1 MTARDF
7 LGNERIAELESK
19 GYSPEYIKALAK
31 EQYEAKKKELA
42 DSGIREDIA
51 KMAIAQRLDADN
63 TKKLNDEA
71 TASASDRFLRN
82 VFDTS
87 GAEKAVD
94 EADQRWRELNPDK
107 IDIASRA
114 GRLINR
120 INPLTLGPKI
130 TDKAADIKQNGLTA
144 DSLDKDFALFAGVGK
159 FPNQFGRFVNTAG
172 EWVSDKVGADGAKQF
187 FGENRKFFDD
197 NVKELDKIIAENN
210 KEWGEVGGAIDPFL
224 AAPAGI
230 FTKGAKL
237 ANIAK
242 SAGTGFAL
250 GVGMNEVRNA
260 GDDRPLEQHVK
271 DDLLGGVIMGGAN
284 ALFSALSR
292 GKVNNISNLAEDL
305 RSTSKVA
312 DGAEGAARAADDAA
326 ALDDALDGLGGAQ
339 KEGAGS
345 ASQGAKASDAAG
357 GDQSAARAADD
368 AASAPQGAQ
377 EIKAA
382 DGAQEIKS
390 SASSTAQ
397 GAQNIGA
404 ASKAQSNFEPR
415 EQVRQ
420 YLKTQNVA
428 DDAADKILSEL
439 DRGASRSAHLSED
452 AFKKADELYERANRL
467 EWAREYERQVAARAE
482 ELAQMRADGI
492 ERFAAMQREAERIAK
507 ENPTLSARAQRELL
521 NSRIKP
527 TEAELRYTRAY
538 NDGMDVDPMYAG
550 QNFVWRVENDIKAH
564 PYTTEQYGARLASKG
579 FAPDVQAAA
588 MQAYDDGNIKFLKD
602 YIDAKVAKAEY
613 DDIVNNKMNDWIIQ
627 NGKIRRVQNG
637 KADASGA
644 AERGVHTNG
653 AGAGRKDERVSKGVS
668 DLGDTSGRAAGGSGG
683 DTQVS
688 SQRGSAAILGG
699 EDAKNAAGDE
709 LVGRYGSASGD
720 SAADAAASKQRVV
733 SAQDAAGQ
741 GGAALKSETHSG
753 DLAAKE
759 GAGSA
764 PQGAKLGEDM
774 KKGFVNVNLT
784 SHLAGG
790 LSGGMLNATDEE
802 GKFSPERFAVG
813 FIGGLGGV
821 AVIRKGF
828 RASMKAYA
836 AKQAKTYPAMAADR
850 PDLFAQALSDEIKS
864 HAKTTLFNAAEF
876 AKTKVANKTGLDFE
890 PQIFAGEKAYA
901 ELKYAPV
908 KADKLDKAQAMA
920 KEGKNELEIWRDTGW
935 FRDKDGAWKFEIGD
949 GDAKL
954 NPKFQSGGK
963 LGDLLKHDEL
973 FKAYPELKD
982 VKVVKMQSDAPSG
995 AMLAKD
1001 AGQKEKRGIYNVTY
1015 NDKAATLIK
1024 QDLDS
1029 VEDALRYAR
1038 GNKSEGAKHIAKHI
1052 KIKHLSDESGEGY
1065 VSKSELLDLGENIR
1079 KYLAKYKEPFIDEK
1093 GGHIYEWVD
1102 DRGVKFRAV
1111 IGKAK
1116 REQDVPAITSTLK
1129 SADEAAEKGLSPN
1142 SSLYSHDRII
1152 TFYSDRNLKEP
1163 MKFKNPRVRYDVNLQ
1178 NWHEHSAPITKN
1190 ADGSPK
1196 VFYHGTNKPEIEEFK
1211 NRFDKT
1217 KWGFWFSEN
1226 NEMAQGYKSGRYGLN
1241 ADKGGVLEVY
1251 LNIKKPFDL
1260 RQIITS
1266 ENLPHLKKLFKAMAN
1281 ETGNYGKNLSENVGN
1296 SVWDWLKGT
1305 PMQQYGN
1312 KAARFKAALQKEGYD
1327 GIMLDDGVMT
1337 VFDSN
1342 QIKHVKN
1349 SGDFSA
1355 SPNIYQSG
1363 EAGYFDPQSNTIALK
1378 NLKDR
1383 STLMHEIQH
1392 WVQSKEGF
1400 ATGGTRGDANYAKLH
1415 GEAEARNVQTRLGL
1429 DDAARAQKNPLS
1441 TFDVSPDD
1449 TIVLRDGGA
1458 NASEVL
1464 KKDLMK
1470 GGRLNKEM
1478 MKEVSPALPKPFE
1491 NKSEFEKAIGGS
1503 GDVSLQTP
1511 IGEINVNT
1519 NQAYKHFTQNTFSQ
1533 DRSNFS
1539 GGLIQTLKEPL
1550 FIIRNPVKNQTEFY
1564 KTFTDENGFI
1574 NLMSVAK
1581 KDNGKLKLKTIFDVD
1596 VAKLENAIKNTPD
1609 GNVLYYKLAGETKQA
1624 SLETTSAGGLNG
1636 SVPPEPRS
1644 ASDPNG
1650 IIAQISK
1657 KNADFGK
1664 IIDEIKAKN
1673 PNIEQEL
1680 EQSVEQI
1687 YKDSYKNY
1695 DTAGEVLEAI
1705 RTGNFDAL
1713 SQGVQTNLSES
1724 QLARL
1729 KKDIAGAKL
1738 THTSR
1743 DGFTF
1748 KKRGKNG
1755 DEQMIFIDMDESG
1768 RARIN
1773 AYSKAHIDE
1782 SIRANETMFDRL
1794 FGGDEALKNYSFE
1807 TKAKFL
1813 NEPDPI
1819 KAEEILKRADK
1830 KRFAAQIASKSK
1842 QEQEKLQ
1849 AEYARAARQADPFNP
1864 DMPTMNDLLGKT
1876 DALLGPYGGADG
1888 KWAQFVD
1895 TLWRKGINR
1904 YENAVDR
1911 IFEGENTPAFIKKGM
1926 SVLDLRNAAKR
1937 EIDGAIES
1945 FFRESAAIGAQARI
1959 VAKYLDKF
1967 NTAQSEQLFNALDG
1981 KIAKADLPQEL
1992 QATYQK
1998 LRDAIDHNA
2007 NELIKAG
2014 ALKQENKLTD
2024 YIGHYYDEYM
2034 QNERG
2039 KISRTFDKFF
2049 ARKDLSEAQ
2058 KRALGLRTDISF
2070 VVANTLAKQRT
2081 QLLKARALDGI
2092 ANRFGLDEIPAAAKQ
2107 GQYVRIS
2114 DETVGGGIKKF
2125 GALGGKYVPKEVAEA
2140 LKSTQALGG
2149 QLGALEK
2156 YGVPAIDH
2164 IKVTVTVKNPVTHIY
2179 NVASNAILAFLHGD
2193 EKALASWA
2201 LLGRQKRQEYW
2212 RLARRLGLDSA
2223 MDDLEGAIRG
2233 LKPKNDSEAFGV
2245 IGKAVDFLITA
2256 GKNIYMSEGSAVGK
2270 AVRKAYA
2277 WEDEIF
2283 KIARFKK
2290 NLDAIAE
2297 KRGYAAGDL
2306 SKFSEK
2312 ELAAAMSDAQYHY
2325 VDYSTHF
2332 NGFLRK
2338 LDKSGLTPFLHYSV
2352 KSTPMVIK
2360 AILKNPHRF
2369 AMMQAAFIAADA
2381 AGLSLS
2387 SIIAD
2392 TEKDNL
2398 TKPKWAQSSR
2408 FPNVFGLKTWARVG
2422 NSDTYFNAGR
2432 AVPGFRFDEMFDLKG
2447 GGFIGGLVQIIFF
2460 GKSPLGYDIESKED
2474 SGAESAR
2481 KRAKELA
2488 KNYLPSFTI
2497 GRYGQL
2503 LGEQALSDITGDK
2516 DFAPKDYNKDELGY
2530 SGILKRSVGARRFN
2544 QQKELNAELGKLRKQ
2559 KMELE
2564 YVKVPDSD
2572 DEEKVEKAIK
2582 HNEKLEK
2589 MSASEKAEKQK
2600 QIDHKLEIFK
2610 EVADAEGFE
2619 FDVQSL
2625 KRLRD
2630 EKKQRKFAPKKFDP
2644 ALISRPQFR
2653 KFSQK

>member
-1 MTARDF
+1 
-7 LGNERIAELESK
+7 
-19 GYSPEYIKALAK
+19 
-31 EQYEAKKKELA
+31 
-42 DSGIREDIA
+42 
-51 KMAIAQRLDADN
+51 
-63 TKKLNDEA
+63 
-71 TASASDRFLRN
+71 
-82 VFDTS
+82 
-87 GAEKAVD
+87 
-94 EADQRWRELNPDK
+94 
-107 IDIASRA
+107 
-114 GRLINR
+114 
-120 INPLTLGPKI
+120 
-130 TDKAADIKQNGLTA
+130 
-144 DSLDKDFALFAGVGK
+144 
-159 FPNQFGRFVNTAG
+159 
-172 EWVSDKVGADGAKQF
+172 
-187 FGENRKFFDD
+187 
-197 NVKELDKIIAENN
+197 
-210 KEWGEVGGAIDPFL
+210 
-224 AAPAGI
+224 
-230 FTKGAKL
+230 
-237 ANIAK
+237 
-242 SAGTGFAL
+242 
-250 GVGMNEVRNA
+250 
-260 GDDRPLEQHVK
+260 
-271 DDLLGGVIMGGAN
+271 
-284 ALFSALSR
+284 
-292 GKVNNISNLAEDL
+292 
-305 RSTSKVA
+305 
-312 DGAEGAARAADDAA
+312 
-326 ALDDALDGLGGAQ
+326 
-339 KEGAGS
+339 
-345 ASQGAKASDAAG
+345 
-357 GDQSAARAADD
+357 
-368 AASAPQGAQ
+368 
-377 EIKAA
+377 
-382 DGAQEIKS
+382 
-390 SASSTAQ
+390 
-397 GAQNIGA
+397 
-404 ASKAQSNFEPR
+404 
-415 EQVRQ
+415 
-420 YLKTQNVA
+420 
-428 DDAADKILSEL
+428 
-439 DRGASRSAHLSED
+439 
-452 AFKKADELYERANRL
+452 
-467 EWAREYERQVAARAE
+467 
-482 ELAQMRADGI
+482 
-492 ERFAAMQREAERIAK
+492 
-507 ENPTLSARAQRELL
+507 
-521 NSRIKP
+521 
-527 TEAELRYTRAY
+527 
-538 NDGMDVDPMYAG
+538 
-550 QNFVWRVENDIKAH
+550 
-564 PYTTEQYGARLASKG
+564 
-579 FAPDVQAAA
+579 
-588 MQAYDDGNIKFLKD
+588 
-602 YIDAKVAKAEY
+602 
-613 DDIVNNKMNDWIIQ
+613 
-627 NGKIRRVQNG
+627 
-637 KADASGA
+637 
-644 AERGVHTNG
+644 
-653 AGAGRKDERVSKGVS
+653 
-668 DLGDTSGRAAGGSGG
+668 
-683 DTQVS
+683 
-688 SQRGSAAILGG
+688 
-699 EDAKNAAGDE
+699 
-709 LVGRYGSASGD
+709 
-720 SAADAAASKQRVV
+720 
-733 SAQDAAGQ
+733 
-741 GGAALKSETHSG
+741 
-753 DLAAKE
+753 
-759 GAGSA
+759 
-764 PQGAKLGEDM
+764 M

-813 FIGGLGGV
+813 FIAGLGGV

-836 AKQAKTYPAMAADR
+836 AKQAKAYPALANDR
-850 PDLFAQALSDEIKS
+850 ADLFAQALSDEIKS
-864 HAKTTLFNAAEF
+864 RAKTTLFNAAEF

-908 KADKLDKAQAMA
+908 KADKLEKAKKMWQEASKVARADSAGVREAVGAGSKAPARKDGLSSSA
-920 KEGKNELEIWRDTGW
+920 KLDAELKIWRDTGW

-949 GDAKL
+949 ADAKL

-1015 NDKAATLIK
+1015 NNKIATYVK
-1024 QDLDS
+1024 QDLDQI
-1029 VEDALRYAR
+1029 EGALRYAR
-1038 GNKSEGAKHIAKHI
+1038 GDRSEGAKHI
-1052 KIKHLSDESGEGY
+1052 KIRHLNNEGSEGY
-1065 VSKSELLDLGENIR
+1065 VSKKELLDLGESMR
-1079 KYLAKYKEPFIDEK
+1079 KYLAKYKEPFINK
-1093 GGHIYEWVD
+1093 RNARVYEWQD
-1102 DRGVKFRAV
+1102 DKGVRFRLVA
-1111 IGKAK
+1111 
-1116 REQDVPAITSTLK
+1116 SNK
-1129 SADEAAEKGLSPN
+1129 SAGTPYTAELPRPA
-1142 SSLYSHDRII
+1142 DFEDII
-1152 TFYSDRNLKEP
+1152 TFYSDRSLKKP
-1163 MKFKNPRVRYDVNLQ
+1163 MEFENPKVRYDVNLQ
-1178 NWHEHSAPITKN
+1178 NWHKDSAPITKN

-1196 VFYHGTNKPEIEEFK
+1196 VFYHGSSAKDITEFK
-1211 NRFDKT
+1211 GEFDKSGY
-1217 KWGFWFSEN
+1217 GFWFSQEKEIA
-1226 NEMAQGYKSGRYGLN
+1226 NEFKEHGKIYK
-1241 ADKGGVLEVY
+1241 VY
-1251 LNIKKPFDL
+1251 LKSSNPIDLSFPYSAKAQKLLDEAEAKGINTELYPDKQSDGFKKF
-1260 RQIITS
+1260 
-1266 ENLPHLKKLFKAMAN
+1266 LKSK
-1281 ETGNYGKNLSENVGN
+1281 
-1296 SVWDWLKGT
+1296 
-1305 PMQQYGN
+1305 
-1312 KAARFKAALQKEGYD
+1312 GYD
-1327 GIMLDDGVMT
+1327 GIVMQDIDGVDAKPYLI

-1400 ATGGTRGDANYAKLH
+1400 ATGGTGGDANYAKLH

-1429 DDAARAQKNPLS
+1429 DDAARAQKDPLS

-1478 MKEVSPALPKPFE
+1478 MKEVSPALPKSFE

-1564 KTFTDENGFI
+1564 KTFTDEKGFI
-1574 NLMSVAK
+1574 NLMSVVK

-1596 VAKLENAIKNTPD
+1596 VAKLENAIKDTPD

-1644 ASDPNG
+1644 ASNPDS

-1673 PNIEQEL
+1673 PNIEQEV

-1687 YKDSYKNY
+1687 YKDSYKDH

-1738 THTSR
+1738 TQISR

-1755 DEQMIFIDMDESG
+1755 DEQMIFIDMDEGG

-1794 FGGDEALKNYSFE
+1794 FGDDEALKNYSFDV
-1807 TKAKFL
+1807 KAKFL

-1819 KAEEILKRADK
+1819 KAEQILKKADQR
-1830 KRFAAQIASKSK
+1830 RFAAQIASKSK

-1876 DALLGPYGGADG
+1876 DALLGSYGGADG

-1895 TLWRKGINR
+1895 TLWRKGINK

-1911 IFEGENTPAFIKKGM
+1911 IFEGENTPALVKKGM

-1937 EIDGAIES
+1937 QIDGAIES
-1945 FFRESAAIGAQARI
+1945 FFRESAAIGAQARTA
-1959 VAKYLDKF
+1959 AKYLDKF
-1967 NTAQSEQLFNALDG
+1967 DAAQSEQLFNALDG
-1981 KIAKADLPQEL
+1981 KIAKADLPEEL

-2014 ALKQENKLTD
+2014 ALKEENKLTD

-2039 KISRTFDKFF
+2039 KISRTLGKFY

-2081 QLLKARALDGI
+2081 QLLKARALEGI
-2092 ANRFGLDEIPAAAKQ
+2092 ANRFGLDEIPAAARQ

-2156 YGVPAIDH
+2156 YWQPLIDH
-2164 IKVTVTVKNPVTHIY
+2164 IKVNVTVKNPFTHVY
-2179 NVASNAILAFLHGD
+2179 NVASNAVLAFLHGD

-2201 LLGRQKRQEYW
+2201 LLGRQQRQEYW
-2212 RLARRLGLDSA
+2212 KLARRLGLDSA
-2223 MDDLEGAIRG
+2223 MDDLEGAIKG
-2233 LKPKNDSEAFGV
+2233 LKPKNDAEAFGV
-2245 IGKAVDFLITA
+2245 LGKAMDFLSTA
-2256 GKNIYMSEGSAVGK
+2256 GKNIYMSEGSALGR

-2290 NLDAIAE
+2290 NLDAIAA

-2332 NGFLRK
+2332 NRALRYA
-2338 LDKSGLTPFLHYSV
+2338 DKSGLMPFLHYSV

-2369 AMMQAAFIAADA
+2369 AMMQATFIAADA

-2392 TEKDNL
+2392 TEKENL
-2398 TKPKWAQSSR
+2398 TKPKWAQSSK
-2408 FPNVFGLKTWARVG
+2408 FPNVFGLKAWARIG
-2422 NSDTYFNAGR
+2422 DSDTYFNAGR
-2432 AVPGFRFDEMFDLKG
+2432 AAPGFRFDDVFEG
-2447 GGFIGGLVQIIFF
+2447 GWGFVGGLVNIAS
-2460 GKSPLGYDIESKED
+2460 GKSTLGYNITSED
-2474 SGAESAR
+2474 DPKAVKIAKS
-2481 KRAKELA
+2481 AKEAA
-2488 KNYLPSFTI
+2488 KNYLPTLTI
-2497 GRYGQL
+2497 GRYGQQ

-2516 DFAPKDYNKDELGY
+2516 DLAPKDYNKDELGY
-2530 SGILKRSVGARRFN
+2530 SGILKRGVGARRFN
-2544 QQKELNAELGKLRKQ
+2544 QQKELNSELGKLRKQ
-2559 KMELE
+2559 RQELE

-2572 DEEKVEKAIK
+2572 DEEKVEKAVK
-2582 HNEKLEK
+2582 HNEKLQK
-2589 MSASEKAEKQK
+2589 MSASEKEKKQK

-2610 EVADAEGFE
+2610 EVADAEGFA

-2644 ALISRPQFR
+2644 ALISRPQIG
-2653 KFSQK
+2653 KFSRQ

>member
-42 DSGIREDIA
+42 DSGVREDIA

-63 TKKLNDEA
+63 AKKLNDEA
-71 TASASDRFLRN
+71 TASAPDRFLRN

-87 GAEKAVD
+87 GDEKAVD

-107 IDIASRA
+107 IDIASRV

-159 FPNQFGRFVNTAG
+159 FPNQFGRAVNTAG
-172 EWVSDKVGADGAKQF
+172 EKIAGAVGADGAKQF

-197 NVKELDKIIAENN
+197 NVKELDRIIAENN

-260 GDDRPLEQHVK
+260 GDDRSLEQHVK

-305 RSTSKVA
+305 RGTSKAA
-312 DGAEGAARAADDAA
+312 DGAEGAARAADDAR

-345 ASQGAKASDAAG
+345 ASQELKTSDAAQGAQEAKADELAKTNASDAAG
-357 GDQSAARAADD
+357 GEQSAARAADD
-368 AASAPQGAQ
+368 AAAHTNTASAPQGAQ

-382 DGAQEIKS
+382 SGAQEIKS
-390 SASSTAQ
+390 SSSPAAQ
-397 GAQNIGA
+397 GAQNAEA
-404 ASKAQSNFEPR
+404 AAQADLDPR
-415 EQVRQ
+415 AQVRQ

-428 DDAADKILSEL
+428 DDAADKILGEL
-439 DRGASRSAHLSED
+439 DRGASRSAHLSES
-452 AFKKADELYERANRL
+452 AFKKADELYELANRL
-467 EWAREYERQVAARAE
+467 EWAREYQSRVADRAE

-527 TEAELRYTRAY
+527 SEAELRYTRAY
-538 NDGMDVDPMYAG
+538 NDGADVDPMYAG
-550 QNFVWRVENDIKAH
+550 QNFIWRVENDIKAH

-588 MQAYDDGNIKFLKD
+588 MQAYDDGDIKFLKN

-613 DDIVNNKMNDWIIQ
+613 DDIVNNQMKDWTIKD
-627 NGKIRRVQNG
+627 GKIRRVQNG
-637 KADASGA
+637 KANADAPQ
-644 AERGVHTNG
+644 RGVHTNG
-653 AGAGRKDERVSKGVS
+653 AGAGGKDERVSKGVS
-668 DLGDTSGRAAGGSGG
+668 DLGDTPSRAERGPGG
-683 DTQVS
+683 DAQVS
-688 SQRGSAAILGG
+688 SQRGSAAILRG

-709 LVGRYGSASGD
+709 LVERYGAASGD

-733 SAQDAAGQ
+733 SAQDAPDQ
-741 GGAALKSETHSG
+741 SGAALKSEPQGG
-753 DLAAKE
+753 DLAANE
-759 GAGSA
+759 GADSA
-764 PQGAKLGEDM
+764 KQGTKLNEDM

-802 GKFSPERFAVG
+802 GKFSPERFAAG
-813 FIGGLGGV
+813 FIAGLGGV

-836 AKQAKTYPAMAADR
+836 AKQAKTYPTLANDR
-850 PDLFAQALSDEIKS
+850 ADLFAQALGDEIKS
-864 HAKTTLFNAAEF
+864 RAKTTLFNAAEF

-908 KADKLDKAQAMA
+908 KADKLSKAQAMA

-973 FKAYPELKD
+973 FKAYPKLRD

-995 AMLAKD
+995 AILAKD
-1001 AGQKEKRGIYNVTY
+1001 ARQKEKRGIYNVTY
-1015 NDKAATLIK
+1015 NNKVATYVK
-1024 QDLDS
+1024 QDLDQI
-1029 VEDALRYAR
+1029 EGALRYAR
-1038 GNKSEGAKHIAKHI
+1038 GDRSEGAKHI
-1052 KIKHLSDESGEGY
+1052 KIRHLNNEGSEGY
-1065 VSKSELLDLGENIR
+1065 VSKKELLDLGESMR
-1079 KYLAKYKEPFIDEK
+1079 KYLAKYKEPFINK
-1093 GGHIYEWVD
+1093 RNARVYEWQD
-1102 DRGVKFRAV
+1102 DKGVRFRLVA
-1111 IGKAK
+1111 
-1116 REQDVPAITSTLK
+1116 SNK
-1129 SADEAAEKGLSPN
+1129 SAGTPYTAELPRPA
-1142 SSLYSHDRII
+1142 DFEDII
-1152 TFYSDRNLKEP
+1152 TFYSDRNLKKP
-1163 MKFKNPRVRYDVNLQ
+1163 MEFENPKVRYDVNLQ
-1178 NWHEHSAPITKN
+1178 NWHKHSAPITKN

-1196 VFYHGTNKPEIEEFK
+1196 VFYHGSSAKDITEFK
-1211 NRFDKT
+1211 GEFDKSGY
-1217 KWGFWFSEN
+1217 GFWFSQEKEIA
-1226 NEMAQGYKSGRYGLN
+1226 NEFREHGKIYK
-1241 ADKGGVLEVY
+1241 VY
-1251 LNIKKPFDL
+1251 LKSNNPIDLSFPYSAKAQKLLDEAEAKGINTELYPDKQSDGFKKF
-1260 RQIITS
+1260 
-1266 ENLPHLKKLFKAMAN
+1266 LKSK
-1281 ETGNYGKNLSENVGN
+1281 
-1296 SVWDWLKGT
+1296 
-1305 PMQQYGN
+1305 
-1312 KAARFKAALQKEGYD
+1312 GYD
-1327 GIMLDDGVMT
+1327 GIVMQDIDGVDAKPYLI
-1337 VFDSN
+1337 VFESN

-1349 SGDFSA
+1349 SGDFSP

-1383 STLMHEIQH
+1383 STLIHEIQH

-1400 ATGGTRGDANYAKLH
+1400 ATGGTGGDANYAKLH

-1429 DDAARAQKNPLS
+1429 DDAARAQKDPLS

-1449 TIVLRDGGA
+1449 TIVLRDGGVNA
-1458 NASEVL
+1458 NEEPLKFKASEI
-1464 KKDLMK
+1464 
-1470 GGRLNKEM
+1470 
-1478 MKEVSPALPKPFE
+1478 E
-1491 NKSEFEKAIGGS
+1491 NIGG
-1503 GDVSLQTP
+1503 
-1511 IGEINVNT
+1511 
-1519 NQAYKHFTQNTFSQ
+1519 
-1533 DRSNFS
+1533 
-1539 GGLIQTLKEPL
+1539 
-1550 FIIRNPVKNQTEFY
+1550 
-1564 KTFTDENGFI
+1564 
-1574 NLMSVAK
+1574 
-1581 KDNGKLKLKTIFDVD
+1581 
-1596 VAKLENAIKNTPD
+1596 
-1609 GNVLYYKLAGETKQA
+1609 
-1624 SLETTSAGGLNG
+1624 
-1636 SVPPEPRS
+1636 
-1644 ASDPNG
+1644 
-1650 IIAQISK
+1650 
-1657 KNADFGK
+1657 
-1664 IIDEIKAKN
+1664 EIKKRR

-1687 YKDSYKNY
+1687 YKDSYKNH
-1695 DTAGEVLEAI
+1695 DTAGEVLDAV

-1738 THTSR
+1738 THISR

-1755 DEQMIFIDMDESG
+1755 DEQMIFIDMDEGG

-1813 NEPDPI
+1813 NEKDPI

-1830 KRFAAQIASKSK
+1830 RAFKAKIAQESKAK
-1842 QEQEKLQ
+1842 QEKLQ
-1849 AEYARAARQADPFNP
+1849 AEYDRAARQADPFNP

-1876 DALLGPYGGADG
+1876 DALLGSYGGADG

-1911 IFEGENTPAFIKKGM
+1911 IFEGENTPALVKKGM

-1937 EIDGAIES
+1937 QIDGAIES
-1945 FFRESAAIGAQARI
+1945 FFRESAAINAQARTA
-1959 VAKYLDKF
+1959 AKYLDKF
-1967 NTAQSEQLFNALDG
+1967 DAAQSEQLFNALDG
-1981 KIAKADLPQEL
+1981 KIARADLPEEL

-2081 QLLKARALDGI
+2081 QLLKARALQSI
-2092 ANRFGLDEIPAAAKQ
+2092 ADRFGLDEIPAAAKQ

-2125 GALGGKYVPKEVAEA
+2125 GALAGKYVPKEVAEA

-2149 QLGALEK
+2149 QLGVFEK
-2156 YGVPAIDH
+2156 YWKPLIDH
-2164 IKVTVTVKNPVTHIY
+2164 IKVNVTVKNPFTHIY
-2179 NVASNAILAFLHGD
+2179 NVASNVVLAFLHGD
-2193 EKALASWA
+2193 EKALANWA

-2212 RLARRLGLDSA
+2212 KLARRLGLDSA
-2223 MDDLEGAIRG
+2223 MDDLEGAIKG

-2245 IGKAVDFLITA
+2245 LGTAMDFLTAA
-2256 GKNIYMSEGSAVGK
+2256 GKNIYMSEGSALGR

-2290 NLDAIAE
+2290 NLDAIAA

-2392 TEKDNL
+2392 TEKENL
-2398 TKPKWAQSSR
+2398 TKPKWAQSSK

-2497 GRYGQL
+2497 GRYGQQ

-2516 DFAPKDYNKDELGY
+2516 DYAPKDYNKDELGY
-2530 SGILKRSVGARRFN
+2530 AGILKRSVGARRFN
-2544 QQKELNAELGKLRKQ
+2544 QQKELNSELGKLRKQ

-2572 DEEKVEKAIK
+2572 DEEKVEKAVK
-2582 HNEKLEK
+2582 YNEKLQK
-2589 MSASEKAEKQK
+2589 MSASEKEKKQK

-2610 EVADAEGFE
+2610 EVADAEGFA

-2644 ALISRPQFR
+2644 ALISRPQIG
-2653 KFSQK
+2653 KFSK

>member
-1 MTARDF
+1 
-7 LGNERIAELESK
+7 
-19 GYSPEYIKALAK
+19 
-31 EQYEAKKKELA
+31 
-42 DSGIREDIA
+42 
-51 KMAIAQRLDADN
+51 
-63 TKKLNDEA
+63 
-71 TASASDRFLRN
+71 
-82 VFDTS
+82 
-87 GAEKAVD
+87 
-94 EADQRWRELNPDK
+94 
-107 IDIASRA
+107 
-114 GRLINR
+114 
-120 INPLTLGPKI
+120 
-130 TDKAADIKQNGLTA
+130 
-144 DSLDKDFALFAGVGK
+144 
-159 FPNQFGRFVNTAG
+159 
-172 EWVSDKVGADGAKQF
+172 
-187 FGENRKFFDD
+187 
-197 NVKELDKIIAENN
+197 
-210 KEWGEVGGAIDPFL
+210 
-224 AAPAGI
+224 
-230 FTKGAKL
+230 
-237 ANIAK
+237 
-242 SAGTGFAL
+242 
-250 GVGMNEVRNA
+250 
-260 GDDRPLEQHVK
+260 
-271 DDLLGGVIMGGAN
+271 MG
-284 ALFSALSR
+284 
-292 GKVNNISNLAEDL
+292 
-305 RSTSKVA
+305 
-312 DGAEGAARAADDAA
+312 
-326 ALDDALDGLGGAQ
+326 
-339 KEGAGS
+339 
-345 ASQGAKASDAAG
+345 
-357 GDQSAARAADD
+357 
-368 AASAPQGAQ
+368 
-377 EIKAA
+377 
-382 DGAQEIKS
+382 
-390 SASSTAQ
+390 
-397 GAQNIGA
+397 
-404 ASKAQSNFEPR
+404 
-415 EQVRQ
+415 
-420 YLKTQNVA
+420 
-428 DDAADKILSEL
+428 EL

-467 EWAREYERQVAARAE
+467 EWAREYQKQVAARAS
-482 ELAQMRADGI
+482 ELARMRADGI
-492 ERFAAMQREAERIAK
+492 ERFAAMQRETERIAK
-507 ENPTLSARAQRELL
+507 ENPTLSAQAQRELL

-538 NDGMDVDPMYAG
+538 NDGVDVDPMYAG
-550 QNFVWRVENDIKAH
+550 QNFIWRVENDIKAH

-613 DDIVNNKMNDWIIQ
+613 DDIVNNKMNDWIIKD
-627 NGKIRRVQNG
+627 GKIRRVQNG
-637 KADASGA
+637 KANAGGA

-733 SAQDAAGQ
+733 SAQDAADQ
-741 GGAALKSETHSG
+741 GGAALKSEARSG

-764 PQGAKLGEDM
+764 KQGAKLGEDM

-836 AKQAKTYPAMAADR
+836 AKQAKAYPALTNDR

-864 HAKTTLFNAAEF
+864 RAKTTLFNAAEF

-908 KADKLDKAQAMA
+908 RADKLEKAKKMWQEASEAARADSAGVREAVGAGSKAPARKDGLSSSA
-920 KEGKNELEIWRDTGW
+920 KLDAELKIWRDTGW

-949 GDAKL
+949 ADAKL

-973 FKAYPELKD
+973 FKAYPELRD
-982 VKVVKMQSDAPSG
+982 VKVVKMQSDAPSS
-995 AMLAKD
+995 AILAKELEKKYLLKD
-1001 AGQKEKRGIYNVTY
+1001 GQINRSVVAKEAAPFVRKEYTFENF
-1015 NDKAATLIK
+1015 KADFPQGKAQTPIGEVNIGSFQFKKLQIKGREKYLGLIK
-1024 QDLDS
+1024 PTLEKPSFIVDF
-1029 VEDALRYAR
+1029 EDTTFFFKAF
-1038 GNKSEGAKHIAKHI
+1038 K
-1052 KIKHLSDESGEGY
+1052 
-1065 VSKSELLDLGENIR
+1065 
-1079 KYLAKYKEPFIDEK
+1079 DEK
-1093 GGHIYEWVD
+1093 GV
-1102 DRGVKFRAV
+1102 VKFASVTKERNGAIDV
-1111 IGKAK
+1111 TSNYPMAGRKFELLIREGK
-1116 REQDVPAITSTLK
+1116 
-1129 SADEAAEKGLSPN
+1129 
-1142 SSLYSHDRII
+1142 
-1152 TFYSDRNLKEP
+1152 
-1163 MKFKNPRVRYDVNLQ
+1163 VRYTAQSSGDIKSL
-1178 NWHEHSAPITKN
+1178 EHS
-1190 ADGSPK
+1190 
-1196 VFYHGTNKPEIEEFK
+1196 
-1211 NRFDKT
+1211 
-1217 KWGFWFSEN
+1217 
-1226 NEMAQGYKSGRYGLN
+1226 L
-1241 ADKGGVLEVY
+1241 
-1251 LNIKKPFDL
+1251 
-1260 RQIITS
+1260 
-1266 ENLPHLKKLFKAMAN
+1266 
-1281 ETGNYGKNLSENVGN
+1281 
-1296 SVWDWLKGT
+1296 
-1305 PMQQYGN
+1305 
-1312 KAARFKAALQKEGYD
+1312 
-1327 GIMLDDGVMT
+1327 
-1337 VFDSN
+1337 
-1342 QIKHVKN
+1342 
-1349 SGDFSA
+1349 
-1355 SPNIYQSG
+1355 SG
-1363 EAGYFDPQSNTIALK
+1363 EEIISQNSKNGNNLGYFDPQNNTIALK

-1429 DDAARAQKNPLS
+1429 DDAARAQKDPLG

-1449 TIVLRDGGA
+1449 TIVLRDGGVNA
-1458 NASEVL
+1458 NEEPLKFRASEI
-1464 KKDLMK
+1464 
-1470 GGRLNKEM
+1470 
-1478 MKEVSPALPKPFE
+1478 E
-1491 NKSEFEKAIGGS
+1491 NIGG
-1503 GDVSLQTP
+1503 
-1511 IGEINVNT
+1511 
-1519 NQAYKHFTQNTFSQ
+1519 
-1533 DRSNFS
+1533 
-1539 GGLIQTLKEPL
+1539 
-1550 FIIRNPVKNQTEFY
+1550 
-1564 KTFTDENGFI
+1564 
-1574 NLMSVAK
+1574 
-1581 KDNGKLKLKTIFDVD
+1581 
-1596 VAKLENAIKNTPD
+1596 
-1609 GNVLYYKLAGETKQA
+1609 
-1624 SLETTSAGGLNG
+1624 
-1636 SVPPEPRS
+1636 
-1644 ASDPNG
+1644 
-1650 IIAQISK
+1650 
-1657 KNADFGK
+1657 
-1664 IIDEIKAKN
+1664 EIKKRR

-1687 YKDSYKNY
+1687 YKDSYKTH
-1695 DTAGEVLEAI
+1695 DTAGEVLDAI

-1738 THTSR
+1738 THISR

-1748 KKRGKNG
+1748 KKKGKNG

-1768 RARIN
+1768 KARIN

-1813 NEPDPI
+1813 NEKDPI
-1819 KAEEILKRADK
+1819 KAEQILKKADK

-1876 DALLGPYGGADG
+1876 DALLGSYGGADG

-1895 TLWRKGINR
+1895 TLWRKGINK

-1911 IFEGENTPAFIKKGM
+1911 IFEGENTPAFVKKGM

-1945 FFRESAAIGAQARI
+1945 FYRESAAINAQARTA
-1959 VAKYLDKF
+1959 AKYLDKF
-1967 NTAQSEQLFNALDG
+1967 DAAQSEQLFNALDG

-1992 QATYQK
+1992 QTTYQK

-2007 NELIKAG
+2007 NELVKAG

-2039 KISRTFDKFF
+2039 KISRTLGKFY

-2081 QLLKARALDGI
+2081 QLLKARALEGI

-2156 YGVPAIDH
+2156 YWQPLIDH
-2164 IKVTVTVKNPVTHIY
+2164 IKVNVTVKNPFTHVY
-2179 NVASNAILAFLHGD
+2179 NVASNAVLAFLHGD

-2201 LLGRQKRQEYW
+2201 LLGRQQRQEYW
-2212 RLARRLGLDSA
+2212 KLARRLGLDSA
-2223 MDDLEGAIRG
+2223 MDDLEGAIKG
-2233 LKPKNDSEAFGV
+2233 LKPKNDAEAFGIV
-2245 IGKAVDFLITA
+2245 GKAMDFLSTA
-2256 GKNIYMSEGSAVGK
+2256 GKNIYMSEGSALGR
-2270 AVRKAYA
+2270 AARKAYA

-2290 NLDAIAE
+2290 NLDAIAA

-2312 ELAAAMSDAQYHY
+2312 ELSAAMSDAQYHY

-2338 LDKSGLTPFLHYSV
+2338 SDKWGLMPFLHYSV

-2369 AMMQAAFIAADA
+2369 AMMQASFIAADA

-2392 TEKDNL
+2392 TEKENL
-2398 TKPKWAQSSR
+2398 TKPKWAQSSK
-2408 FPNVFGLKTWARVG
+2408 FPNVFGLKAWARIG
-2422 NSDTYFNAGR
+2422 DSDTYFNAGR
-2432 AVPGFRFDEMFDLKG
+2432 AAPGFRFDDVFEG
-2447 GGFIGGLVQIIFF
+2447 GWGFVGGLVNIAS
-2460 GKSPLGYDIESKED
+2460 GKSTLGYNITSEDDPKSVKVAKSVKE
-2474 SGAESAR
+2474 A
-2481 KRAKELA
+2481 A
-2488 KNYLPSFTI
+2488 KNYLPTLTI
-2497 GRYGQL
+2497 GRYGQQ

-2530 SGILKRSVGARRFN
+2530 SGILKRGVGARRFN

-2559 KMELE
+2559 REKLE
-2564 YVKVPDSD
+2564 YVKVPDSKD
-2572 DEEKVEKAIK
+2572 ADKVEKAIK
-2582 HNEKLEK
+2582 HNEKLQK

-2644 ALISRPQFR
+2644 ALISRPQIG
-2653 KFSQK
+2653 KFSQ

>member
-42 DSGIREDIA
+42 DSGVREDIA
-51 KMAIAQRLDADN
+51 KMAIAQKLDAEN
-63 TKKLNDEA
+63 AKKLNDEA

-87 GAEKAVD
+87 GDEKAVD
-94 EADQRWRELNPDK
+94 DADQRWRELNPDK
-107 IDIASRA
+107 IDIASRT

-130 TDKAADIKQNGLTA
+130 TGKAADIKQNGPTA
-144 DSLDKDFALFAGVGK
+144 DSLDKDFAFFAGAGK
-159 FPNQFGRFVNTAG
+159 LPNQFGRAVNTAG
-172 EWVSDKVGADGAKQF
+172 EWVSDKAGAEGAKQF

-210 KEWGEVGGAIDPFL
+210 KEWGMLGEALIDPL
-224 AAPAGI
+224 NVAPAGI
-230 FTKGAKL
+230 FTKGAKV

-250 GVGMNEVRNA
+250 GVGMNELRSA
-260 GDDRPLEQHVK
+260 GDDKISTGQRLG
-271 DDLLGGVIMGGAN
+271 DDLLSGLVMGGAN

-292 GKVNNISNLAEDL
+292 GKVNNVSNLAEDL
-305 RSTSKVA
+305 RGTSKAA
-312 DGAEGAARAADDAA
+312 DAGQRAAGGAEGVAKAADDAA

-345 ASQGAKASDAAG
+345 ASQELKASDAAQGAQEAKADELAKTNASDAAG
-357 GDQSAARAADD
+357 GEQSAARAADD
-368 AASAPQGAQ
+368 AAAHTNTASAPQGAQ

-382 DGAQEIKS
+382 SGAQEIKS
-390 SASSTAQ
+390 SSSPAAQ
-397 GAQNIGA
+397 GAQNAEA
-404 ASKAQSNFEPR
+404 AAQADLDPR
-415 EQVRQ
+415 AQVRQ
-420 YLKTQNVA
+420 HLKTQNVA
-428 DDAADKILSEL
+428 DDAADKILGEL
-439 DRGASRSAHLSED
+439 DRGASRSAHLSES

-467 EWAREYERQVAARAE
+467 EWAREYQSRVADRAS
-482 ELAQMRADGI
+482 ELAQMRTDGI
-492 ERFAAMQREAERIAK
+492 ERFAAIQREAEKIAK

-527 TEAELRYTRAY
+527 SEAELRYTRAY
-538 NDGMDVDPMYAG
+538 NDGADVDPMYTG
-550 QNFVWRVENDIKAH
+550 QNFIWRVENDIKAH

-588 MQAYDDGNIKFLKD
+588 MQAYDDGDIKFLKN

-613 DDIVNNKMNDWIIQ
+613 DDIVNNQMKDWIIKD
-627 NGKIRRVQNG
+627 GKIRRVQNG
-637 KADASGA
+637 KANADA

-653 AGAGRKDERVSKGVS
+653 AGAGGKDERVSKGVS
-668 DLGDTSGRAAGGSGG
+668 DLGDTPSRAERGPGG
-683 DTQVS
+683 DAQVS

-709 LVGRYGSASGD
+709 LVGRYGAASGD
-720 SAADAAASKQRVV
+720 SAADATAAKQRVV
-733 SAQDAAGQ
+733 SAQDTADQ
-741 GGAALKSETHSG
+741 GGAALKSEPQGG

-759 GAGSA
+759 SAGSA
-764 PQGAKLGEDM
+764 KQGAKLNGDM
-774 KKGFVNVNLT
+774 KNGFVNVNLA

-790 LSGGMLNATDEE
+790 LSGGALGATDEE
-802 GKFSPERFAVG
+802 GKFSPERFAAG
-813 FIGGLGGV
+813 FIAGLGGV

-836 AKQAKTYPAMAADR
+836 AKQAKTYPTLANDR
-850 PDLFAQALSDEIKS
+850 ADLFAQALGDEIKS
-864 HAKTTLFNAAEF
+864 RAKTTLFNAAEF

-908 KADKLDKAQAMA
+908 KADKLSKAQAMA

-973 FKAYPELKD
+973 FKAYPKLRD

-995 AMLAKD
+995 AILAKD
-1001 AGQKEKRGIYNVTY
+1001 ARQKEKRGIYNVTY
-1015 NDKAATLIK
+1015 NNKVATYVK
-1024 QDLDS
+1024 QDLDQI
-1029 VEDALRYAR
+1029 EGALRYAR
-1038 GNKSEGAKHIAKHI
+1038 GDRSEGAKHI
-1052 KIKHLSDESGEGY
+1052 KIRHLNNEGSEGY
-1065 VSKSELLDLGENIR
+1065 VSKKELLDLGESMR
-1079 KYLAKYKEPFIDEK
+1079 KYLAKYKEPFINK
-1093 GGHIYEWVD
+1093 RNARAYEWQD
-1102 DRGVKFRAV
+1102 DKGVRFRLVA
-1111 IGKAK
+1111 
-1116 REQDVPAITSTLK
+1116 SNK
-1129 SADEAAEKGLSPN
+1129 SAGTPYTAELPRPA
-1142 SSLYSHDRII
+1142 DFEDII
-1152 TFYSDRNLKEP
+1152 TFYSDRNLKKP
-1163 MKFKNPRVRYDVNLQ
+1163 MEFENPKVRYDVNLQ
-1178 NWHEHSAPITKN
+1178 NWHKHSAPITKN

-1196 VFYHGTNKPEIEEFK
+1196 VFYHGSSAKDITEFK
-1211 NRFDKT
+1211 SEFDKSGY
-1217 KWGFWFSEN
+1217 GFWFSQEK
-1226 NEMAQGYKSGRYGLN
+1226 E
-1241 ADKGGVLEVY
+1241 
-1251 LNIKKPFDL
+1251 I
-1260 RQIITS
+1260 
-1266 ENLPHLKKLFKAMAN
+1266 AN
-1281 ETGNYGKNLSENVGN
+1281 EFREHGKIYKAYLKSNNPIDLSFPYSAKAQKLLDEAEAKGINTELYPDKQSDGFKKF
-1296 SVWDWLKGT
+1296 LKS
-1305 PMQQYGN
+1305 
-1312 KAARFKAALQKEGYD
+1312 KGYD
-1327 GIMLDDGVMT
+1327 GIVMQDIDGVDAKPYLI
-1337 VFDSN
+1337 VFESN

-1349 SGDFSA
+1349 SGDFSP

-1383 STLMHEIQH
+1383 STLIHEIQH

-1400 ATGGTRGDANYAKLH
+1400 ATGGTGGDANYAKLH

-1429 DDAARAQKNPLS
+1429 DDAARAQKDPLS

-1449 TIVLRDGGA
+1449 TIVLRDGGVNA
-1458 NASEVL
+1458 NEEPLKFKASEI
-1464 KKDLMK
+1464 
-1470 GGRLNKEM
+1470 
-1478 MKEVSPALPKPFE
+1478 E
-1491 NKSEFEKAIGGS
+1491 NIGG
-1503 GDVSLQTP
+1503 
-1511 IGEINVNT
+1511 
-1519 NQAYKHFTQNTFSQ
+1519 
-1533 DRSNFS
+1533 
-1539 GGLIQTLKEPL
+1539 
-1550 FIIRNPVKNQTEFY
+1550 
-1564 KTFTDENGFI
+1564 
-1574 NLMSVAK
+1574 
-1581 KDNGKLKLKTIFDVD
+1581 
-1596 VAKLENAIKNTPD
+1596 
-1609 GNVLYYKLAGETKQA
+1609 
-1624 SLETTSAGGLNG
+1624 
-1636 SVPPEPRS
+1636 
-1644 ASDPNG
+1644 
-1650 IIAQISK
+1650 
-1657 KNADFGK
+1657 
-1664 IIDEIKAKN
+1664 EIKKRR

-1687 YKDSYKNY
+1687 YKDSYKNH
-1695 DTAGEVLEAI
+1695 DTAGEVLDAV

-1738 THTSR
+1738 TQISR

-1807 TKAKFL
+1807 VKAKFL

-1819 KAEEILKRADK
+1819 KAEQILKKADK
-1830 KRFAAQIASKSK
+1830 KRFTAQIASKSK

-1895 TLWRKGINR
+1895 TLWRKGINK

-1911 IFEGENTPAFIKKGM
+1911 IFEGENTPALVKKGM

-1937 EIDGAIES
+1937 QIDGAIES
-1945 FFRESAAIGAQARI
+1945 FFRESAAINAQART
-1959 VAKYLDKF
+1959 AARYLDKF

-1981 KIAKADLPQEL
+1981 KIAKADLPEEL

-2014 ALKQENKLTD
+2014 ALKQENKLTN

-2039 KISRTFDKFF
+2039 KISRTLGKFY

-2058 KRALGLRTDISF
+2058 RRALGLRTDISF

-2081 QLLKARALDGI
+2081 QLLKARALEGI
-2092 ANRFGLDEIPAAAKQ
+2092 ANRFGLDEIPAGARQ

-2156 YGVPAIDH
+2156 YWQPLIDH

-2179 NVASNAILAFLHGD
+2179 NVASNAVLAFLHGD

-2201 LLGRQKRQEYW
+2201 LLGRQQRQEYW
-2212 RLARRLGLDSA
+2212 KLARRLGLDSA
-2223 MDDLEGAIRG
+2223 MDDLEGAIKG
-2233 LKPKNDSEAFGV
+2233 LKPKNDSEAFGIV
-2245 IGKAVDFLITA
+2245 GKAMDFLSTA

-2290 NLDAIAE
+2290 NLDAIAA

-2312 ELAAAMSDAQYHY
+2312 ELSAAMSDAQYHY

-2369 AMMQAAFIAADA
+2369 AMMQATFIAADA

-2572 DEEKVEKAIK
+2572 DEEKVEKAVK

-2600 QIDHKLEIFK
+2600 QIDRKLEIFK

-2644 ALISRPQFR
+2644 ALISRPQIG
-2653 KFSQK
+2653 KFSQ

>member
-7 LGNERIAELESK
+7 LGNEQIAELESK
-19 GYSPEYIKALAK
+19 GYSPEYIKAIAK
-31 EQYEAKKKELA
+31 ERYEARKKELA
-42 DSGIREDIA
+42 DSGVREDIA
-51 KMAIAQRLDADN
+51 KMAIAQKLDADN
-63 TKKLNDEA
+63 AKKLNDEA
-71 TASASDRFLRN
+71 TASASDRFFRN
-82 VFDTS
+82 AFDAS
-87 GAEKAVD
+87 ADEKEVD
-94 EADQRWRELNPDK
+94 KADQRWRELNPDK

-114 GRLINR
+114 GRLVNR
-120 INPLTLGPKI
+120 LNPLTLGPKI
-130 TDKAADIKQNGLTA
+130 AGKASDVAQNGLAA
-144 DSLDKDFALFAGVGK
+144 DSLDKDFAFFAGVGK
-159 FPNQFGRFVNTAG
+159 FPNQFGRAVNYAG
-172 EWVSDKVGADGAKQF
+172 EKIADAVGADGAKQF

-197 NVKELDKIIAENN
+197 NVKELDRIIAENN

-224 AAPAGI
+224 GVPAGI

-237 ANIAK
+237 ANVLK

-250 GVGMNEVRNA
+250 GVGMNELRNA
-260 GDDRPLEQHVK
+260 GDEKISTRQRLG
-271 DDLLGGVIMGGAN
+271 DDLLSGLVIGGAN

-292 GKVNNISNLAEDL
+292 GKVNNVSNLAEEL
-305 RSTSKVA
+305 RGTSKAA
-312 DGAEGAARAADDAA
+312 DGAEGAAKAADDVA

-339 KEGAGS
+339 KEGVGS
-345 ASQGAKASDAAG
+345 APQELKASDAAQSAQEAKAGELAKTNASGAAG
-357 GDQSAARAADD
+357 GEQNAARAADD
-368 AASAPQGAQ
+368 TAAQTNTASAQQGAQ

-390 SASSTAQ
+390 SPSSTAQ
-397 GAQNIGA
+397 GAQNAEA
-404 ASKAQSNFEPR
+404 AGGAQSNFEPR
-415 EQVRQ
+415 EQIRQ

-428 DDAADKILSEL
+428 DDAADEILGEL
-439 DRGASRSAHLSED
+439 DRGASRSAHLSES
-452 AFKKADELYERANRL
+452 AYKKADELYERVNRL
-467 EWAREYERQVAARAE
+467 EWAREYQSRVADRAE

-492 ERFAAMQREAERIAK
+492 ERFAAMQREAEKIAK

-527 TEAELRYTRAY
+527 SEAELRYTRAY
-538 NDGMDVDPMYAG
+538 NDGADVDPMYAG
-550 QNFVWRVENDIKAH
+550 QNFIWRVENDIKAH

-588 MQAYDDGNIKFLKD
+588 MQAYDDGDIKFLKN

-613 DDIVNNKMNDWIIQ
+613 DDIVNNQMKDWIIKD
-627 NGKIRRVQNG
+627 GKIRRVQNG
-637 KADASGA
+637 KANADAA
-644 AERGVHTNG
+644 KRRADANG
-653 AGAGRKDERVSKGVS
+653 AGAGGKDERVSKGVS
-668 DLGDTSGRAAGGSGG
+668 DLGDTPSRAERGPGG
-683 DTQVS
+683 DAQVS
-688 SQRGSAAILGG
+688 SQRGSTSILGS

-709 LVGRYGSASGD
+709 LVGRYGAASGD

-733 SAQDAAGQ
+733 SAQDAADQ
-741 GGAALKSETHSG
+741 GGTALKSEPQGG

-764 PQGAKLGEDM
+764 KQGARLNEDM

-836 AKQAKTYPAMAADR
+836 AKQAKTYPTMAADR
-850 PDLFAQALSDEIKS
+850 PDLFAQALGDEIKS
-864 HAKTTLFNAAEF
+864 RAKTTLFNAAEF

-963 LGDLLKHDEL
+963 LGNLLKHDEL

-982 VKVVKMQSDAPSG
+982 VKVVKMSGDAPQG
-995 AMLAKD
+995 AVHSAKD

-1038 GNKSEGAKHIAKHI
+1038 GNKSEGAKHI

-1196 VFYHGTNKPEIEEFK
+1196 VFYHGSNESGLNVFKRQPEGSGY
-1211 NRFDKT
+1211 
-1217 KWGFWFSEN
+1217 GFWFTASEKQASEYASAELIPSYLKIAKPFEIEKIN
-1226 NEMAQGYKSGRYGLN
+1226 DYDTLKNIFGLSEKAFKEFQAERQIWRKAMKKLKARGLRI
-1241 ADKGGVLEVY
+1241 ADKDHLGFMLYDKNGDYVQTPRQMLVHDVHTLRDAGNDELAHFIYDRYYDRYVTGELDVLAAV
-1251 LNIKKPFDL
+1251 LNKNDYDIGKNFL
-1260 RQIITS
+1260 R
-1266 ENLPHLKKLFKAMAN
+1266 NKLKKA
-1281 ETGNYGKNLSENVGN
+1281 
-1296 SVWDWLKGT
+1296 
-1305 PMQQYGN
+1305 
-1312 KAARFKAALQKEGYD
+1312 GYD
-1327 GIMLDDGVMT
+1327 GIKIDDNVIV

-1363 EAGYFDPQSNTIALK
+1363 EAGYFDPQRGAIALK

-1429 DDAARAQKNPLS
+1429 DDVARAQKDPLS
-1441 TFDVSPDD
+1441 TFDVGPDD
-1449 TIVLRDGGA
+1449 TIVLRDGGVNA
-1458 NASEVL
+1458 NEEPLKFKASEI
-1464 KKDLMK
+1464 
-1470 GGRLNKEM
+1470 
-1478 MKEVSPALPKPFE
+1478 E
-1491 NKSEFEKAIGGS
+1491 NIGG
-1503 GDVSLQTP
+1503 
-1511 IGEINVNT
+1511 
-1519 NQAYKHFTQNTFSQ
+1519 
-1533 DRSNFS
+1533 
-1539 GGLIQTLKEPL
+1539 
-1550 FIIRNPVKNQTEFY
+1550 
-1564 KTFTDENGFI
+1564 
-1574 NLMSVAK
+1574 
-1581 KDNGKLKLKTIFDVD
+1581 
-1596 VAKLENAIKNTPD
+1596 
-1609 GNVLYYKLAGETKQA
+1609 
-1624 SLETTSAGGLNG
+1624 
-1636 SVPPEPRS
+1636 
-1644 ASDPNG
+1644 
-1650 IIAQISK
+1650 
-1657 KNADFGK
+1657 
-1664 IIDEIKAKN
+1664 EIKKRR
-1673 PNIEQEL
+1673 PNIEQEV

-1687 YKDSYKNY
+1687 YKDSYKNH
-1695 DTAGEVLEAI
+1695 DTAGEVLDAI

-1738 THTSR
+1738 THISR

-1748 KKRGKNG
+1748 KKKGKNG
-1755 DEQMIFIDMDESG
+1755 DKQIIFIDMDEGG

-1794 FGGDEALKNYSFE
+1794 FGDDEALKNYSFE
-1807 TKAKFL
+1807 TKARFL
-1813 NEPDPI
+1813 NEKDPI
-1819 KAEEILKRADK
+1819 RAEQILKKADK

-1895 TLWRKGINR
+1895 TLWRKGINK

-1911 IFEGENTPAFIKKGM
+1911 IFEGENTAAWVKKGM

-1937 EIDGAIES
+1937 QIDGAIES
-1945 FFRESAAIGAQARI
+1945 FYRESAAINAQARTA
-1959 VAKYLDKF
+1959 AKYLEKF
-1967 NTAQSEQLFNALDG
+1967 DAAQSEQLFNALDG
-1981 KIAKADLPQEL
+1981 KIAKADLPEEL

-1998 LRDAIDHNA
+1998 LRDTIDHNA

-2039 KISRTFDKFF
+2039 KISRTLGKFY
-2049 ARKDLSEAQ
+2049 ARKDLSEAR

-2081 QLLKARALDGI
+2081 QLLKARALEGI
-2092 ANRFGLDEIPAAAKQ
+2092 ANRFGLDEIPAGARQ

-2156 YGVPAIDH
+2156 YWQPLIDH
-2164 IKVTVTVKNPVTHIY
+2164 IKVNVTVKNPFTHVY
-2179 NVASNAILAFLHGD
+2179 NVASNAVLAFLHGD

-2201 LLGRQKRQEYW
+2201 LLGRQQRQEYW
-2212 RLARRLGLDSA
+2212 KLARRLGLDSA
-2223 MDDLEGAIRG
+2223 MDDLEGAIKG
-2233 LKPKNDSEAFGV
+2233 LKPKNDAEAFGV
-2245 IGKAVDFLITA
+2245 LGKAMDFLSTA
-2256 GKNIYMSEGSAVGK
+2256 GKNIYMSEGSAVGR
-2270 AVRKAYA
+2270 AARKAYA

-2290 NLDAIAE
+2290 NLDAIAA

-2338 LDKSGLTPFLHYSV
+2338 SDKWGLMPFLHYSV

-2369 AMMQAAFIAADA
+2369 AMMQASFIAADA

-2392 TEKDNL
+2392 TEKENL
-2398 TKPKWAQSSR
+2398 TKPKWAQSSK
-2408 FPNVFGLKTWARVG
+2408 FPNVFGLKAWARIG
-2422 NSDTYFNAGR
+2422 DSDTYFNAGR
-2432 AVPGFRFDEMFDLKG
+2432 AAPGFRFDDVFEG
-2447 GGFIGGLVQIIFF
+2447 GWGFVGGLVNIAS
-2460 GKSPLGYDIESKED
+2460 GKSTLGYNITSEDDPKAVKVAKSVKE
-2474 SGAESAR
+2474 A
-2481 KRAKELA
+2481 A
-2488 KNYLPSFTI
+2488 KNYLPTLTI
-2497 GRYGQL
+2497 GRYGQQ

-2530 SGILKRSVGARRFN
+2530 SVILKRGVGARRFN

-2559 KMELE
+2559 REELE
-2564 YVKVPDSD
+2564 YVKVPDSKD
-2572 DEEKVEKAIK
+2572 ADKVEKAIK
-2582 HNEKLEK
+2582 HNEKLQK

-2600 QIDHKLEIFK
+2600 QIDRKLEIFK

-2644 ALISRPQFR
+2644 ALISRPQIG
-2653 KFSQK
+2653 KFSQ

>member
-1 MTARDF
+1 MTARGF

-42 DSGIREDIA
+42 DSGVREDIA
-51 KMAIAQRLDADN
+51 KMAISQKLDAEN

-71 TASASDRFLRN
+71 TASASDRFFRN
-82 VFDTS
+82 AFDAS
-87 GAEKAVD
+87 ADEKAVD
-94 EADQRWRELNPDK
+94 DADQRWRELNPDK

-114 GRLINR
+114 GRLVNR
-120 INPLTLGPKI
+120 LNPLTLGPKI
-130 TDKAADIKQNGLTA
+130 TGKASDVAQNGLAA
-144 DSLDKDFALFAGVGK
+144 DSLDKDFAFFAGAGK
-159 FPNQFGRFVNTAG
+159 LPNQFGRAVNTAG
-172 EWVSDKVGADGAKQF
+172 EWVSDKAGAEGAKQF

-210 KEWGEVGGAIDPFL
+210 KEWGMLGEALIDPL
-224 AAPAGI
+224 NVAPAGI
-230 FTKGAKL
+230 FTKGAKV
-237 ANIAK
+237 ANIAR

-250 GVGMNEVRNA
+250 GVGMNELRNA
-260 GDDRPLEQHVK
+260 GDDKISTGQRLG
-271 DDLLGGVIMGGAN
+271 DDLLSGLVMGGAN

-305 RSTSKVA
+305 RGTSKAADAGQRAA
-312 DGAEGAARAADDAA
+312 DGAEGAAKAADDAA

-345 ASQGAKASDAAG
+345 ASQELKANDAAQGAQEAKAGELAKTNASDAAG
-357 GDQSAARAADD
+357 GEQSAARAADD
-368 AASAPQGAQ
+368 TASAPQGAQ

-390 SASSTAQ
+390 SPSSTAQ
-397 GAQNIGA
+397 GAQNAEA
-404 ASKAQSNFEPR
+404 ASVAQSNFEPR

-428 DDAADKILSEL
+428 DDAADEILGEL
-439 DRGASRSAHLSED
+439 ERGASRSAHLSES

-467 EWAREYERQVAARAE
+467 EWAREYQKQVASRAE

-527 TEAELRYTRAY
+527 SEAELRYTRAY
-538 NDGMDVDPMYAG
+538 NDGADVDPIYAG
-550 QNFVWRVENDIKAH
+550 QNFLWRVENDIKTH
-564 PYTTEQYGARLASKG
+564 PYTTEQYGSRLASKG

-613 DDIVNNKMNDWIIQ
+613 DDIVNNQMNDWIIQ
-627 NGKIRRVQNG
+627 NGKIRRAQNG
-637 KADASGA
+637 KANASDTAARGADA
-644 AERGVHTNG
+644 NG
-653 AGAGRKDERVSKGVS
+653 AGAGGKDERVSKGVS
-668 DLGDTSGRAAGGSGG
+668 DLGDTPSRAERGSGG
-683 DTQVS
+683 DAQVS

-709 LVGRYGSASGD
+709 LVGRYGAASGD

-733 SAQDAAGQ
+733 SAQDAADQ
-741 GGAALKSETHSG
+741 GGAALKSEPQGG
-753 DLAAKE
+753 DLAAKD
-759 GAGSA
+759 GASSVK
-764 PQGAKLGEDM
+764 QGAKLNEDM

-790 LSGGMLNATDEE
+790 LSGGALGATDEE
-802 GKFSPERFAVG
+802 GKFSPERFAAG
-813 FIGGLGGV
+813 FIAGLGGV

-836 AKQAKTYPAMAADR
+836 AKQAKAYPTLANDR
-850 PDLFAQALSDEIKS
+850 PDLFAQALGDEIRS
-864 HAKTTLFNAAEF
+864 RAKTTLFNAAEF

-908 KADKLDKAQAMA
+908 RADRLEKAKKMWQEASDAARRGSAGVREAVGAGSKAPARKDGLSSSAKLDA
-920 KEGKNELEIWRDTGW
+920 ELKIWRDTGW

-973 FKAYPELKD
+973 FKAYPELRD
-982 VKVVKMQSDAPSG
+982 VKVVKMQSDAPSS
-995 AMLAKD
+995 AMLAKELEKKYLLKD
-1001 AGQKEKRGIYNVTY
+1001 GQINRSVVAKEAAPFVKKEYTFENF
-1015 NDKAATLIK
+1015 KADFPQGKAQTPIGEVNIGSFQFKKLQIKGREKYLGLIK
-1024 QDLDS
+1024 PTLEKPSFIVDF
-1029 VEDALRYAR
+1029 EDTTFFFKAF
-1038 GNKSEGAKHIAKHI
+1038 K
-1052 KIKHLSDESGEGY
+1052 
-1065 VSKSELLDLGENIR
+1065 
-1079 KYLAKYKEPFIDEK
+1079 DEK
-1093 GGHIYEWVD
+1093 GV
-1102 DRGVKFRAV
+1102 VKFASVTKERNGAIDV
-1111 IGKAK
+1111 TSNYPMAGRKFELLI
-1116 REQDVPAITSTLK
+1116 REG
-1129 SADEAAEKGLSPN
+1129 E
-1142 SSLYSHDRII
+1142 
-1152 TFYSDRNLKEP
+1152 
-1163 MKFKNPRVRYDVNLQ
+1163 VRYTAQSSGDIKSL
-1178 NWHEHSAPITKN
+1178 EHSLNGEEIISQNSKN
-1190 ADGSPK
+1190 G
-1196 VFYHGTNKPEIEEFK
+1196 
-1211 NRFDKT
+1211 
-1217 KWGFWFSEN
+1217 N
-1226 NEMAQGYKSGRYGLN
+1226 NL
-1241 ADKGGVLEVY
+1241 
-1251 LNIKKPFDL
+1251 
-1260 RQIITS
+1260 
-1266 ENLPHLKKLFKAMAN
+1266 
-1281 ETGNYGKNLSENVGN
+1281 
-1296 SVWDWLKGT
+1296 
-1305 PMQQYGN
+1305 
-1312 KAARFKAALQKEGYD
+1312 
-1327 GIMLDDGVMT
+1327 
-1337 VFDSN
+1337 
-1342 QIKHVKN
+1342 
-1349 SGDFSA
+1349 
-1355 SPNIYQSG
+1355 
-1363 EAGYFDPQSNTIALK
+1363 GYFDPQSNTIALK
-1378 NLKDR
+1378 TLNDR

-1392 WVQSKEGF
+1392 WVQNKEGF

-1429 DDAARAQKNPLS
+1429 DDAARAQKDPLS

-1449 TIVLRDGGA
+1449 TIVLRDGGVNA
-1458 NASEVL
+1458 NEEPLKFKASEI
-1464 KKDLMK
+1464 
-1470 GGRLNKEM
+1470 
-1478 MKEVSPALPKPFE
+1478 E
-1491 NKSEFEKAIGGS
+1491 NIGG
-1503 GDVSLQTP
+1503 
-1511 IGEINVNT
+1511 
-1519 NQAYKHFTQNTFSQ
+1519 
-1533 DRSNFS
+1533 
-1539 GGLIQTLKEPL
+1539 
-1550 FIIRNPVKNQTEFY
+1550 
-1564 KTFTDENGFI
+1564 
-1574 NLMSVAK
+1574 
-1581 KDNGKLKLKTIFDVD
+1581 
-1596 VAKLENAIKNTPD
+1596 
-1609 GNVLYYKLAGETKQA
+1609 
-1624 SLETTSAGGLNG
+1624 
-1636 SVPPEPRS
+1636 
-1644 ASDPNG
+1644 
-1650 IIAQISK
+1650 
-1657 KNADFGK
+1657 
-1664 IIDEIKAKN
+1664 EIKKRR

-1687 YKDSYKNY
+1687 YKDSYKDH
-1695 DTAGEVLEAI
+1695 DTAGEVLDAV

-1738 THTSR
+1738 THISR
-1743 DGFTF
+1743 DGFAF

-1755 DEQMIFIDMDESG
+1755 DEQMIFIDMGEGG

-1807 TKAKFL
+1807 TKARFL
-1813 NEPDPI
+1813 NEKDPI
-1819 KAEEILKRADK
+1819 KAEQILKKADQR
-1830 KRFAAQIASKSK
+1830 RFAAQIANKSK

-1895 TLWRKGINR
+1895 TLWRKGINK

-1911 IFEGENTPAFIKKGM
+1911 IFEGENTPAWVKKGM

-1937 EIDGAIES
+1937 QIDGAIES
-1945 FFRESAAIGAQARI
+1945 FFRESAAINAQARTA
-1959 VAKYLDKF
+1959 AKYLDKF
-1967 NTAQSEQLFNALDG
+1967 DTAQSEQLFNALDG

-2039 KISRTFDKFF
+2039 KISRTLGKFY

-2081 QLLKARALDGI
+2081 QLLKARALEGI
-2092 ANRFGLDEIPAAAKQ
+2092 ANRFGLDEVPAGARQ

-2156 YGVPAIDH
+2156 YWQPLIDH
-2164 IKVTVTVKNPVTHIY
+2164 IKVNVTVKNPFTHIY
-2179 NVASNAILAFLHGD
+2179 NVASNAVLAFLHGD

-2201 LLGRQKRQEYW
+2201 LLGRQQRQEYW
-2212 RLARRLGLDSA
+2212 KLARRLGLDSA
-2223 MDDLEGAIRG
+2223 MDDLEGAIKG
-2233 LKPKNDSEAFGV
+2233 LKPKNDAEAFGIV
-2245 IGKAVDFLITA
+2245 GKAMDFLSTA
-2256 GKNIYMSEGSAVGK
+2256 GKNIYMSEGSALGR
-2270 AVRKAYA
+2270 AARKAYA

-2290 NLDAIAE
+2290 NLDAIAA
-2297 KRGYAAGDL
+2297 KRGYAPGDL

-2338 LDKSGLTPFLHYSV
+2338 SDKWGLMPFLHYSV

-2387 SIIAD
+2387 SIITD
-2392 TEKDNL
+2392 TEKENL
-2398 TKPKWAQSSR
+2398 TKPKWAQSSK
-2408 FPNVFGLKTWARVG
+2408 FPNVFGLKAWARIG
-2422 NSDTYFNAGR
+2422 DSDTYFNAGR
-2432 AVPGFRFDEMFDLKG
+2432 AAPGFRFDDVFEG
-2447 GGFIGGLVQIIFF
+2447 GWGFVGGLVNIAS
-2460 GKSPLGYDIESKED
+2460 GKSTLGYNITSEDDPKAVKVAKSVKE
-2474 SGAESAR
+2474 A
-2481 KRAKELA
+2481 A
-2488 KNYLPSFTI
+2488 KNYLPTLTI
-2497 GRYGQL
+2497 GRYGQQ

-2530 SGILKRSVGARRFN
+2530 SGILKRGVGARRFN
-2544 QQKELNAELGKLRKQ
+2544 QQKELNNELGKLRKQ

-2564 YVKVPDSD
+2564 YVKVPDSKD
-2572 DEEKVEKAIK
+2572 ADKVEKAVK
-2582 HNEKLEK
+2582 HNEKLQK

-2600 QIDHKLEIFK
+2600 QIDRKLEIFK

-2644 ALISRPQFR
+2644 TLISRPQIG

>member
-42 DSGIREDIA
+42 DSGVREDIA
-51 KMAIAQRLDADN
+51 KMAIAQKLDADN

-71 TASASDRFLRN
+71 TASASDRFFRN

-87 GAEKAVD
+87 GDEKAVD
-94 EADQRWRELNPDK
+94 DADQRWRELNPDK

-114 GRLINR
+114 GRLVNR
-120 INPLTLGPKI
+120 INPLTIGPKI

-144 DSLDKDFALFAGVGK
+144 DSLDKDFAFFAGAGK
-159 FPNQFGRFVNTAG
+159 LPNQFGRAVNTAG
-172 EWVSDKVGADGAKQF
+172 EWASDKLGADGAKQF

-210 KEWGEVGGAIDPFL
+210 KEWGMLGEALIDPL
-224 AAPAGI
+224 NVAPAGI
-230 FTKGAKL
+230 FTKGAKV

-250 GVGMNEVRNA
+250 GVGMNELRNA
-260 GDDRPLEQHVK
+260 GDDKISTGQRLG
-271 DDLLGGVIMGGAN
+271 DDLLSGLVMGGAN

-292 GKVNNISNLAEDL
+292 GKVNNVSNLAEDL
-305 RSTSKVA
+305 RGTSKAA

-345 ASQGAKASDAAG
+345 ASQELKASDAAQSAQEAKAGEFAKTNASDAAG
-357 GDQSAARAADD
+357 GEQSASRAADD
-368 AASAPQGAQ
+368 TASSPQGAQ

-390 SASSTAQ
+390 SAPSTAQ
-397 GAQNIGA
+397 GAQNTEA
-404 ASKAQSNFEPR
+404 ASKAQANLNPR

-428 DDAADKILSEL
+428 DDAADEILGEL
-439 DRGASRSAHLSED
+439 DRGATSSAHLNES

-467 EWAREYERQVAARAE
+467 EWAREYQRQVAARAE

-538 NDGMDVDPMYAG
+538 NDGVDVDPMYAG
-550 QNFVWRVENDIKAH
+550 QNFIWRVENDIKAH

-588 MQAYDDGNIKFLKD
+588 MQAYDDGDIKFLKN

-627 NGKIRRVQNG
+627 NGKIRSVQNG
-637 KADASGA
+637 KANADAAARGA
-644 AERGVHTNG
+644 HANG
-653 AGAGRKDERVSKGVS
+653 AGAGGKDERVSKGVS
-668 DLGDTSGRAAGGSGG
+668 DLGDTPSRAERGPGG
-683 DTQVS
+683 DAQVS

-709 LVGRYGSASGD
+709 LMGRYGSASGD

-733 SAQDAAGQ
+733 SAQDAPDQ
-741 GGAALKSETHSG
+741 SGATLKSEARSG
-753 DLAAKE
+753 DLAAKD

-764 PQGAKLGEDM
+764 KQDAKLGEDM

-790 LSGGMLNATDEE
+790 LSGGALNATDEE
-802 GKFSPERFAVG
+802 GKFSPERFAAG

-836 AKQAKTYPAMAADR
+836 AKQAKAYPTLANDR
-850 PDLFAQALSDEIKS
+850 PDLFSQALSDEIKS
-864 HAKTTLFNAAEF
+864 RAKTTLFNAAEF

-908 KADKLDKAQAMA
+908 RADKLSKAQAMA

-949 GDAKL
+949 ADAKL

-963 LGDLLKHDEL
+963 LEDLLKHDEL

-995 AMLAKD
+995 AMQSVKD

-1015 NDKAATLIK
+1015 NNKIATYVK
-1024 QDLDS
+1024 QDLDQI
-1029 VEDALRYAR
+1029 EGALRYAR
-1038 GNKSEGAKHIAKHI
+1038 GDRSEGAKHI
-1052 KIKHLSDESGEGY
+1052 KIRHLNNEGSEGY
-1065 VSKSELLDLGENIR
+1065 VSKKELLDLGESMR
-1079 KYLAKYKEPFIDEK
+1079 KYLAKYKEPFINERNARV
-1093 GGHIYEWVD
+1093 YEWQD
-1102 DRGVKFRAV
+1102 DKGVRFRLVA
-1111 IGKAK
+1111 
-1116 REQDVPAITSTLK
+1116 SNK
-1129 SADEAAEKGLSPN
+1129 SAGTPYTAELPRPA
-1142 SSLYSHDRII
+1142 DFEDII
-1152 TFYSDRNLKEP
+1152 TFYSDRNLKKP
-1163 MKFKNPRVRYDVNLQ
+1163 MEFENPKVRYDANLQ

-1196 VFYHGTNKPEIEEFK
+1196 VFYHGSSAKDITEFK
-1211 NRFDKT
+1211 GEFDKSGY
-1217 KWGFWFSEN
+1217 GFWFSQEKEIA
-1226 NEMAQGYKSGRYGLN
+1226 NEFREHGKIYK
-1241 ADKGGVLEVY
+1241 VY
-1251 LNIKKPFDL
+1251 LKSSNPIDLSFPYSAKAQKLLDEAEAKGINTELYPDKQSDGFKKF
-1260 RQIITS
+1260 
-1266 ENLPHLKKLFKAMAN
+1266 LKSK
-1281 ETGNYGKNLSENVGN
+1281 
-1296 SVWDWLKGT
+1296 
-1305 PMQQYGN
+1305 
-1312 KAARFKAALQKEGYD
+1312 GYD
-1327 GIMLDDGVMT
+1327 GIVMQDIDGVDAKPYLI

-1349 SGDFSA
+1349 SGNFSA

-1429 DDAARAQKNPLS
+1429 DDAARAQKDPLG

-1449 TIVLRDGGA
+1449 TIVLRDGGVNA
-1458 NASEVL
+1458 NEEPLKFRASEI
-1464 KKDLMK
+1464 
-1470 GGRLNKEM
+1470 
-1478 MKEVSPALPKPFE
+1478 E
-1491 NKSEFEKAIGGS
+1491 NIGG
-1503 GDVSLQTP
+1503 
-1511 IGEINVNT
+1511 
-1519 NQAYKHFTQNTFSQ
+1519 
-1533 DRSNFS
+1533 
-1539 GGLIQTLKEPL
+1539 
-1550 FIIRNPVKNQTEFY
+1550 
-1564 KTFTDENGFI
+1564 
-1574 NLMSVAK
+1574 
-1581 KDNGKLKLKTIFDVD
+1581 
-1596 VAKLENAIKNTPD
+1596 
-1609 GNVLYYKLAGETKQA
+1609 
-1624 SLETTSAGGLNG
+1624 
-1636 SVPPEPRS
+1636 
-1644 ASDPNG
+1644 
-1650 IIAQISK
+1650 
-1657 KNADFGK
+1657 
-1664 IIDEIKAKN
+1664 EIKKRR
-1673 PNIEQEL
+1673 PNIEQEV

-1687 YKDSYKNY
+1687 YKDSYKTH
-1695 DTAGEVLEAI
+1695 DTAGEVLDAI

-1738 THTSR
+1738 THISR

-1748 KKRGKNG
+1748 KKKGKNG
-1755 DEQMIFIDMDESG
+1755 DEQMIFIDMDEGG

-1813 NEPDPI
+1813 NEKDPI
-1819 KAEEILKRADK
+1819 KAEQILKKADQR
-1830 KRFAAQIASKSK
+1830 RFAAQIASKSK

-1876 DALLGPYGGADG
+1876 DALLGSYGGADG

-1895 TLWRKGINR
+1895 TLWRKGINK

-1911 IFEGENTPAFIKKGM
+1911 IFEGENTPAFVKKGM

-1937 EIDGAIES
+1937 QIDGAIES
-1945 FFRESAAIGAQARI
+1945 FFRESAAINAQARTA
-1959 VAKYLDKF
+1959 AKYLDKF
-1967 NTAQSEQLFNALDG
+1967 DAAQSEQLFNALDG
-1981 KIAKADLPQEL
+1981 KIAKADLPEEL

-2039 KISRTFDKFF
+2039 KISRTLGKFY

-2058 KRALGLRTDISF
+2058 RRALGLRTDISF

-2081 QLLKARALDGI
+2081 QLLKARALEGI

-2125 GALGGKYVPKEVAEA
+2125 GALAGKYVPKEVAEA

-2156 YGVPAIDH
+2156 YWQPLIDH
-2164 IKVTVTVKNPVTHIY
+2164 IKVNVTVKNPFTHIY
-2179 NVASNAILAFLHGD
+2179 NVASNAVLAFLHGD

-2201 LLGRQKRQEYW
+2201 LLGRQQRQEYW
-2212 RLARRLGLDSA
+2212 KLARRLGLDSA
-2223 MDDLEGAIRG
+2223 MDDLEGAIKG
-2233 LKPKNDSEAFGV
+2233 LKPKNDSEAFGIV
-2245 IGKAVDFLITA
+2245 GKAMDFLSTA
-2256 GKNIYMSEGSAVGK
+2256 GKNIYMSEGSALGR
-2270 AVRKAYA
+2270 AARKAYA

-2290 NLDAIAE
+2290 NLDAIAA

-2338 LDKSGLTPFLHYSV
+2338 SDKWGLMPFLHYSV

-2369 AMMQAAFIAADA
+2369 AMMQATFIAADA

-2392 TEKDNL
+2392 TEKENL
-2398 TKPKWAQSSR
+2398 TKPKWAQSSK
-2408 FPNVFGLKTWARVG
+2408 FPNVFGLKAWARIG
-2422 NSDTYFNAGR
+2422 DSDTYFNAGR
-2432 AVPGFRFDEMFDLKG
+2432 AAPGFRFDDVFEG
-2447 GGFIGGLVQIIFF
+2447 GWGFVGGLVNIAS
-2460 GKSPLGYDIESKED
+2460 GKSTLGYNITSEDDPKAVKVAKSVKE
-2474 SGAESAR
+2474 A
-2481 KRAKELA
+2481 A
-2488 KNYLPSFTI
+2488 KNYLPTLTI
-2497 GRYGQL
+2497 GRYGQQ

-2530 SGILKRSVGARRFN
+2530 AGILKRGVGARRFN

-2564 YVKVPDSD
+2564 YVKVPDSKD
-2572 DEEKVEKAIK
+2572 ADKVEKAVK

-2600 QIDHKLEIFK
+2600 QIDRKLEIFK

-2644 ALISRPQFR
+2644 ALISRPQIG
-2653 KFSQK
+2653 KFSQ

>member
-42 DSGIREDIA
+42 DSGVREDIA

-71 TASASDRFLRN
+71 TASASDRFFRN
-82 VFDTS
+82 AFDAS
-87 GAEKAVD
+87 GDEKAVD
-94 EADQRWRELNPDK
+94 DADQRWRELNPDK
-107 IDIASRA
+107 IDITSRA
-114 GRLINR
+114 GRLVNR
-120 INPLTLGPKI
+120 INPLTIGPKI
-130 TDKAADIKQNGLTA
+130 TGKAADIKQNGLTA
-144 DSLDKDFALFAGVGK
+144 DSLDKDFAFFAGAGK
-159 FPNQFGRFVNTAG
+159 LPNQFGRAVNTAG
-172 EWVSDKVGADGAKQF
+172 EWASDKLGADGAKQF

-197 NVKELDKIIAENN
+197 NVKELDRIIAENN
-210 KEWGEVGGAIDPFL
+210 KEWGMLGEALIDPL
-224 AAPAGI
+224 NVAPAGI
-230 FTKGAKL
+230 FTKGAKV

-250 GVGMNEVRNA
+250 GVGMNELRNA
-260 GDDRPLEQHVK
+260 GDDKISTGQRLG
-271 DDLLGGVIMGGAN
+271 DDLLSGLVMGGAN

-305 RSTSKVA
+305 RGTSKAADAGQKAA

-357 GDQSAARAADD
+357 GEQSASRAADD

-377 EIKAA
+377 EIKAT
-382 DGAQEIKS
+382 DGAQDIKS
-390 SASSTAQ
+390 SAPSTVQ
-397 GAQNIGA
+397 GAQNAEA
-404 ASKAQSNFEPR
+404 ASKAQANLDPR

-439 DRGASRSAHLSED
+439 DRGAPRSAHLSES

-467 EWAREYERQVAARAE
+467 EWAREYQKQVAARAS

-492 ERFAAMQREAERIAK
+492 ERFATMQREAEKIAK

-538 NDGMDVDPMYAG
+538 NDGADVDPMYAG
-550 QNFVWRVENDIKAH
+550 QNFIWRVENDIKAH

-579 FAPDVQAAA
+579 FAPDVQAVA
-588 MQAYDDGNIKFLKD
+588 MQAYEDGNIKFLKD

-613 DDIVNNKMNDWIIQ
+613 DDIVNNKMNDWIIKD
-627 NGKIRRVQNG
+627 GKIRRVQNG
-637 KADASGA
+637 KANASGA
-644 AERGVHTNG
+644 TERGAHANG

-709 LVGRYGSASGD
+709 LVGQYGSASGD

-733 SAQDAAGQ
+733 SAQDAPDQ
-741 GGAALKSETHSG
+741 SGATLKSEPQGG
-753 DLAAKE
+753 DLAAKD

-764 PQGAKLGEDM
+764 KQGAKLDEDM
-774 KKGFVNVNLT
+774 RKGFVNVNLT

-836 AKQAKTYPAMAADR
+836 AKQAKAYPTLANDR

-864 HAKTTLFNAAEF
+864 RAKTTLFNAAEF

-908 KADKLDKAQAMA
+908 KADKLSKAQAMA

-949 GDAKL
+949 GSAKL
-954 NPKFQSGGK
+954 NSKFQSGGK
-963 LGDLLKHDEL
+963 LGELLEHDEL
-973 FKAYPELKD
+973 FKAYPELRD
-982 VKVVKMQSDAPSG
+982 VKVVKMQSDAPSS
-995 AMLAKD
+995 AMQSVKD
-1001 AGQKEKRGIYNVTY
+1001 AGQKEKRGIYNVINNGKDSTNVY
-1015 NDKAATLIK
+1015 KDLQTIDDAIK
-1024 QDLDS
+1024 LEQGS
-1029 VEDALRYAR
+1029 KKK
-1038 GNKSEGAKHIAKHI
+1038 GGAVHIQ
-1052 KIKHLSDESGEGY
+1052 KHLAPDAKGAVTQQETMNMGTAVRDY
-1065 VSKSELLDLGENIR
+1065 LK
-1079 KYLAKYKEPFIDEK
+1079 KYGEPFIDK
-1093 GGHIYEWVD
+1093 DGGKIYEWQNKD
-1102 DRGVKFRAV
+1102 GVRFRVV
-1111 IGKAK
+1111 IYDKTKKSVGAGSTT
-1116 REQDVPAITSTLK
+1116 RITTTD
-1129 SADEAAEKGLSPN
+1129 AFEN
-1142 SSLYSHDRII
+1142 II
-1152 TFYSDRNLKEP
+1152 SFYSDRNLSDR
-1163 MKFKNPRVRYDVNLQ
+1163 MKFLNPKVKYDVNLQ
-1178 NWHEHSAPITKN
+1178 NWHKDSAPITKN

-1196 VFYHGTNKPEIEEFK
+1196 VFYHGTNRPEIEEFK

-1266 ENLPHLKKLFKAMAN
+1266 KNLPHLKKLFKAMAN
-1281 ETGNYGKNLSENVGN
+1281 ETGDYGKNLSENVGN

-1363 EAGYFDPQSNTIALK
+1363 EAGYFDPQNNTIALK
-1378 NLKDR
+1378 NLNDR

-1400 ATGGTRGDANYAKLH
+1400 ATGGTGGDANYAKLH
-1415 GEAEARNVQTRLGL
+1415 GEAEARNVQTRLDL
-1429 DDAARAQKNPLS
+1429 DDAARAQKDPLS

-1449 TIVLRDGGA
+1449 TIVLRDGGVNA
-1458 NASEVL
+1458 NEEPLKFKASEI
-1464 KKDLMK
+1464 
-1470 GGRLNKEM
+1470 
-1478 MKEVSPALPKPFE
+1478 E
-1491 NKSEFEKAIGGS
+1491 NIGG
-1503 GDVSLQTP
+1503 
-1511 IGEINVNT
+1511 
-1519 NQAYKHFTQNTFSQ
+1519 
-1533 DRSNFS
+1533 
-1539 GGLIQTLKEPL
+1539 
-1550 FIIRNPVKNQTEFY
+1550 
-1564 KTFTDENGFI
+1564 
-1574 NLMSVAK
+1574 
-1581 KDNGKLKLKTIFDVD
+1581 
-1596 VAKLENAIKNTPD
+1596 
-1609 GNVLYYKLAGETKQA
+1609 
-1624 SLETTSAGGLNG
+1624 
-1636 SVPPEPRS
+1636 
-1644 ASDPNG
+1644 
-1650 IIAQISK
+1650 
-1657 KNADFGK
+1657 
-1664 IIDEIKAKN
+1664 EIKKRR
-1673 PNIEQEL
+1673 PNIEQEV

-1687 YKDSYKNY
+1687 YKDSYKNH
-1695 DTAGEVLEAI
+1695 DTAGEVLDAV

-1738 THTSR
+1738 TQISR

-1748 KKRGKNG
+1748 KKKGKNG
-1755 DEQMIFIDMDESG
+1755 DEQMIFIDMDEGG

-1813 NEPDPI
+1813 NEKDPI
-1819 KAEEILKRADK
+1819 KAEQILKKADK

-1895 TLWRKGINR
+1895 TLLRKGINK

-1911 IFEGENTPAFIKKGM
+1911 IFEGENTPAFVKKGM

-1937 EIDGAIES
+1937 QIDGAIES
-1945 FFRESAAIGAQARI
+1945 FYRESAAINAQARTA
-1959 VAKYLDKF
+1959 AKYLDKF
-1967 NTAQSEQLFNALDG
+1967 DAAQSEQLFNALDG
-1981 KIAKADLPQEL
+1981 KIAKADLPEEL

-2039 KISRTFDKFF
+2039 KISRTLGKFY

-2081 QLLKARALDGI
+2081 QLLKARALQNI
-2092 ANRFGLDEIPAAAKQ
+2092 ADRFGLDEIPAAAKQ

-2156 YGVPAIDH
+2156 YWQPLIDH
-2164 IKVTVTVKNPVTHIY
+2164 IKVNVTVKNPFTHVY
-2179 NVASNAILAFLHGD
+2179 NVASNAVLAFLHGD

-2201 LLGRQKRQEYW
+2201 LLGRQQRQEYW
-2212 RLARRLGLDSA
+2212 KLARRLGLDSA
-2223 MDDLEGAIRG
+2223 MDDLEGAIKG
-2233 LKPKNDSEAFGV
+2233 LKPKNDAEAFGIV
-2245 IGKAVDFLITA
+2245 GKAMDFLSTA

-2270 AVRKAYA
+2270 AVRRAYA

-2290 NLDAIAE
+2290 NLDAIAA

-2312 ELAAAMSDAQYHY
+2312 ELSAAMSDAQYHY

-2332 NGFLRK
+2332 NKALRYA
-2338 LDKSGLTPFLHYSV
+2338 DKSGLMPFLHYSV

-2392 TEKDNL
+2392 TEKENL
-2398 TKPKWAQSSR
+2398 TKPKWAQSSK
-2408 FPNVFGLKTWARVG
+2408 FPNVFGLKAWARIG
-2422 NSDTYFNAGR
+2422 DSDTYFNAGR
-2432 AVPGFRFDEMFDLKG
+2432 AAPGFRFDDVFEG
-2447 GGFIGGLVQIIFF
+2447 GWGFVGGLVNIAS
-2460 GKSPLGYDIESKED
+2460 GKSTLGYNITSEDDPKAVKVAKSVKE
-2474 SGAESAR
+2474 A
-2481 KRAKELA
+2481 A
-2488 KNYLPSFTI
+2488 KNYLPTLTI
-2497 GRYGQL
+2497 GRYGQQ

-2530 SGILKRSVGARRFN
+2530 AGILKRGVGARRFN

-2559 KMELE
+2559 REELE
-2564 YVKVPDSD
+2564 YVKVPDSKD
-2572 DEEKVEKAIK
+2572 ADKVEKAVK

-2644 ALISRPQFR
+2644 ALISRPQIG
-2653 KFSQK
+2653 KFSQ

>member
-42 DSGIREDIA
+42 DSGVREDIA
-51 KMAIAQRLDADN
+51 KMAIAQKLDADN

-71 TASASDRFLRN
+71 TASASDRFFRN

-87 GAEKAVD
+87 ADEKAVD
-94 EADQRWRELNPDK
+94 DADQRWRELNPDK

-130 TDKAADIKQNGLTA
+130 TGKASDVAQNGLAA
-144 DSLDKDFALFAGVGK
+144 DSLDKDFAFFAGAGK
-159 FPNQFGRFVNTAG
+159 LPNQFGRAVNTAG
-172 EWVSDKVGADGAKQF
+172 EWVSDKAGAEGAKQF

-210 KEWGEVGGAIDPFL
+210 KEWGMLGEALIDPL
-224 AAPAGI
+224 NVAPAGI
-230 FTKGAKL
+230 FTKGAKV

-250 GVGMNEVRNA
+250 GVGMNELRNA

-305 RSTSKVA
+305 RGTSKAADAGTKAA

-345 ASQGAKASDAAG
+345 APQGAKASDAAQGAQEAKAGELAKTNASDAAG
-357 GDQSAARAADD
+357 GEQSASRAAND

-390 SASSTAQ
+390 SPSPAAQ
-397 GAQNIGA
+397 GAQNAEA
-404 ASKAQSNFEPR
+404 ASGAQSNLEPR
-415 EQVRQ
+415 EQLKQ

-439 DRGASRSAHLSED
+439 DRGASRSAHLSES

-467 EWAREYERQVAARAE
+467 EWAREYQRHVADRAS

-538 NDGMDVDPMYAG
+538 NDGADIDPMYAG
-550 QNFVWRVENDIKAH
+550 QNFIWRVENDIKAH

-588 MQAYDDGNIKFLKD
+588 MQAYYDGDIKFLKD

-613 DDIVNNKMNDWIIQ
+613 DDIVNNKMNDWIIKD
-627 NGKIRRVQNG
+627 GKIRRVQNG
-637 KADASGA
+637 KANAGGA

-653 AGAGRKDERVSKGVS
+653 ASAGGKDERVSKGIS
-668 DLGDTSGRAAGGSGG
+668 DLGDTPSRAERGPGG
-683 DTQVS
+683 DAQVS

-699 EDAKNAAGDE
+699 KDAKNAAGDE
-709 LVGRYGSASGD
+709 LVGRYGAASGN

-733 SAQDAAGQ
+733 SAQDAADQ
-741 GGAALKSETHSG
+741 GGTALKSEPQGG
-753 DLAAKE
+753 DLAEKG

-764 PQGAKLGEDM
+764 KQGAKLGKDM

-784 SHLAGG
+784 SHLSGG
-790 LSGGMLNATDEE
+790 LSGGALNATDEE
-802 GKFSPERFAVG
+802 GKFSPERFAAG

-836 AKQAKTYPAMAADR
+836 AKQAKAYPTLANDR
-850 PDLFAQALSDEIKS
+850 ADLFAQALGDEIKS
-864 HAKTTLFNAAEF
+864 RAKTTLFNAAEF

-908 KADKLDKAQAMA
+908 RADKLSKAQAMA

-949 GDAKL
+949 ADAKL

-963 LGDLLKHDEL
+963 LEDLLKHDEL
-973 FKAYPELKD
+973 FKAYPELRS

-995 AMLAKD
+995 AMRSVKD

-1015 NDKAATLIK
+1015 NNKIATYVK
-1024 QDLDS
+1024 QDLDQI
-1029 VEDALRYAR
+1029 EGALRYAR
-1038 GNKSEGAKHIAKHI
+1038 GDRSEGAKHI
-1052 KIKHLSDESGEGY
+1052 KIRHLNNEGSEGY
-1065 VSKSELLDLGENIR
+1065 VSKKELLDLGESMR
-1079 KYLAKYKEPFIDEK
+1079 KYLAKYKEPFINERNARV
-1093 GGHIYEWVD
+1093 YEWQD
-1102 DRGVKFRAV
+1102 DKGVRFRLVA
-1111 IGKAK
+1111 
-1116 REQDVPAITSTLK
+1116 SNK
-1129 SADEAAEKGLSPN
+1129 SAGTPYTAELPRPA
-1142 SSLYSHDRII
+1142 DFEDII
-1152 TFYSDRNLKEP
+1152 TFYSDRNLKKP
-1163 MKFKNPRVRYDVNLQ
+1163 MEFENPKVRYDANLQ

-1196 VFYHGTNKPEIEEFK
+1196 VFYHGSNESGLNVFKRQPEGSGY
-1211 NRFDKT
+1211 
-1217 KWGFWFSEN
+1217 GFWFTASEKQASEYASAELIPSYLKIAKPFEIEKIN
-1226 NEMAQGYKSGRYGLN
+1226 DYDTLKNIFGLSEKAFKEFQAERQIWRKAMKKLKARGLRI
-1241 ADKGGVLEVY
+1241 ADKDHLGFMLYDKNGDYVQTPRQMLVHDVHTLRDAGNDELAHFIYDRYYDRYVTGELDVLAAV
-1251 LNIKKPFDL
+1251 LNKNDYDVGKNFL
-1260 RQIITS
+1260 R
-1266 ENLPHLKKLFKAMAN
+1266 NKLKKA
-1281 ETGNYGKNLSENVGN
+1281 
-1296 SVWDWLKGT
+1296 
-1305 PMQQYGN
+1305 
-1312 KAARFKAALQKEGYD
+1312 GYD
-1327 GIMLDDGVMT
+1327 GIKIDDNVIV

-1349 SGDFSA
+1349 SGDFSS

-1429 DDAARAQKNPLS
+1429 DDVARAQKDPLS

-1449 TIVLRDGGA
+1449 TIVLRDGGVNA
-1458 NASEVL
+1458 NEEPLKFRASEI
-1464 KKDLMK
+1464 
-1470 GGRLNKEM
+1470 
-1478 MKEVSPALPKPFE
+1478 E
-1491 NKSEFEKAIGGS
+1491 NIGG
-1503 GDVSLQTP
+1503 
-1511 IGEINVNT
+1511 
-1519 NQAYKHFTQNTFSQ
+1519 
-1533 DRSNFS
+1533 
-1539 GGLIQTLKEPL
+1539 
-1550 FIIRNPVKNQTEFY
+1550 
-1564 KTFTDENGFI
+1564 
-1574 NLMSVAK
+1574 
-1581 KDNGKLKLKTIFDVD
+1581 
-1596 VAKLENAIKNTPD
+1596 
-1609 GNVLYYKLAGETKQA
+1609 
-1624 SLETTSAGGLNG
+1624 
-1636 SVPPEPRS
+1636 
-1644 ASDPNG
+1644 
-1650 IIAQISK
+1650 
-1657 KNADFGK
+1657 
-1664 IIDEIKAKN
+1664 EIKKRR

-1687 YKDSYKNY
+1687 YKDSYKNH
-1695 DTAGEVLEAI
+1695 DTAGEVLDAI

-1738 THTSR
+1738 THISR

-1748 KKRGKNG
+1748 KKKGKNG
-1755 DEQMIFIDMDESG
+1755 DEQMIFIDMDEGG

-1813 NEPDPI
+1813 NEKDPI
-1819 KAEEILKRADK
+1819 KAEQILKKADQR
-1830 KRFAAQIASKSK
+1830 RFAAQIASKSK

-1849 AEYARAARQADPFNP
+1849 TEYARAARQADPFNP

-1876 DALLGPYGGADG
+1876 DALLGSYGGADG

-1895 TLWRKGINR
+1895 TLWRKGINK

-1911 IFEGENTPAFIKKGM
+1911 IFEGENTPAFVKKGM

-1937 EIDGAIES
+1937 QIDGAIES
-1945 FFRESAAIGAQARI
+1945 FFRESAAINAQARTA
-1959 VAKYLDKF
+1959 AKYLDKF
-1967 NTAQSEQLFNALDG
+1967 DAAQSEQLFNALDG
-1981 KIAKADLPQEL
+1981 KIAKADLPEEL

-2039 KISRTFDKFF
+2039 KISRTLGKFY

-2081 QLLKARALDGI
+2081 QLLKARALEGI
-2092 ANRFGLDEIPAAAKQ
+2092 ANRFGLDEIPAVAKQ

-2156 YGVPAIDH
+2156 YWQPLIDH
-2164 IKVTVTVKNPVTHIY
+2164 IKVNVTVKNPFTHVY
-2179 NVASNAILAFLHGD
+2179 NVASNAVLAFLHGD

-2201 LLGRQKRQEYW
+2201 LLGRQQRQEYW
-2212 RLARRLGLDSA
+2212 KLARRLGLDSA
-2223 MDDLEGAIRG
+2223 MDDLEGAIKG
-2233 LKPKNDSEAFGV
+2233 LKPKNDAEAFGIV
-2245 IGKAVDFLITA
+2245 GKAMDFLSTA
-2256 GKNIYMSEGSAVGK
+2256 GKNIYMSEGSALGR
-2270 AVRKAYA
+2270 AARKAYA

-2290 NLDAIAE
+2290 NLDAIAA

-2312 ELAAAMSDAQYHY
+2312 ELSAAMSDAQYHY

-2338 LDKSGLTPFLHYSV
+2338 SDKWGLMPFLHYSV

-2392 TEKDNL
+2392 TEKENL

-2432 AVPGFRFDEMFDLKG
+2432 AAPGFRFDDVFEG
-2447 GGFIGGLVQIIFF
+2447 GWGFVGGLVNIAS
-2460 GKSPLGYDIESKED
+2460 GKSTLGYNITSED
-2474 SGAESAR
+2474 DPKAVKIAKS
-2481 KRAKELA
+2481 AKEAA
-2488 KNYLPSFTI
+2488 KNYLPTLTI
-2497 GRYGQL
+2497 GRYGQQ

-2530 SGILKRSVGARRFN
+2530 SGILKRGVGARRFN
-2544 QQKELNAELGKLRKQ
+2544 QQKELNSELGKLRKQ

-2564 YVKVPDSD
+2564 YVKVPDSKD
-2572 DEEKVEKAIK
+2572 ADKVEKAVK

-2589 MSASEKAEKQK
+2589 MSASEKEKKQK
-2600 QIDHKLEIFK
+2600 QIDRKLEIFK

-2644 ALISRPQFR
+2644 ALISRPQIG
-2653 KFSQK
+2653 KFSQ

>member
-42 DSGIREDIA
+42 DSGVREDIA

-63 TKKLNDEA
+63 AKKLNDEA

-87 GAEKAVD
+87 ADEKAVD
-94 EADQRWRELNPDK
+94 AADQRWRELNPEK

-114 GRLINR
+114 GRLVNR
-120 INPLTLGPKI
+120 LNPLTLGPKI
-130 TDKAADIKQNGLTA
+130 TGKAADIKQNGLTA

-159 FPNQFGRFVNTAG
+159 FPNQFGRAVNTGG
-172 EWVSDKVGADGAKQF
+172 EWISDKLGAEGAKQF

-197 NVKELDKIIAENN
+197 NVKELDRIIAENN
-210 KEWGEVGGAIDPFL
+210 EEWGEVGGAIDPFL

-250 GVGMNEVRNA
+250 GVGMNELRNA
-260 GDDRPLEQHVK
+260 GDDRSLEQHVK
-271 DDLLGGVIMGGAN
+271 DDLLGGLVMGGAN

-292 GKVNNISNLAEDL
+292 GKVNNVSNLAEDL
-305 RSTSKVA
+305 RGTSKAADAGQKAA
-312 DGAEGAARAADDAA
+312 DGAEGAAKAADDAR

-345 ASQGAKASDAAG
+345 ASQELKASDAAQGAQEAKADELAKTNASDAAG
-357 GDQSAARAADD
+357 GEQSEARAADD
-368 AASAPQGAQ
+368 TASALQGAQ

-382 DGAQEIKS
+382 SGAQEIKS
-390 SASSTAQ
+390 SSSPAAQ
-397 GAQNIGA
+397 GAQNAEA
-404 ASKAQSNFEPR
+404 ASGAQSNFEPR
-415 EQVRQ
+415 EQLKQ

-428 DDAADKILSEL
+428 DNAADEILGEL
-439 DRGASRSAHLSED
+439 DRGASRSAHLSES

-467 EWAREYERQVAARAE
+467 EWAREYQRHVASRAE

-492 ERFAAMQREAERIAK
+492 ERFAATQREAEKIAK

-538 NDGMDVDPMYAG
+538 NDGVDVDPMYAG
-550 QNFVWRVENDIKAH
+550 QNFIWRVENDIKAH

-613 DDIVNNKMNDWIIQ
+613 DDIVNNQMKDWIIKD
-627 NGKIRRVQNG
+627 GKIRRAQNG
-637 KADASGA
+637 KANAGGA

-653 AGAGRKDERVSKGVS
+653 AGAGGKDERVSKGVS
-668 DLGDTSGRAAGGSGG
+668 DLGDTPSRAERGPGG
-683 DTQVS
+683 DAQVS

-709 LVGRYGSASGD
+709 LVGRYGAASGD

-733 SAQDAAGQ
+733 SAQDAADQ
-741 GGAALKSETHSG
+741 SGAALKSEPRSG

-764 PQGAKLGEDM
+764 KQGAKLNEDM

-790 LSGGMLNATDEE
+790 LSGGALGATDEE
-802 GKFSPERFAVG
+802 GKFSPERFAAG
-813 FIGGLGGV
+813 FIAGLGGV

-836 AKQAKTYPAMAADR
+836 AKQAKAYPTLANDR
-850 PDLFAQALSDEIKS
+850 ADLFAQALGDEIKS
-864 HAKTTLFNAAEF
+864 RAKTTLFNAAEF

-908 KADKLDKAQAMA
+908 KADKLSKAQAMA

-935 FRDKDGAWKFEIGD
+935 FRDKDDAWKFEIGD
-949 GDAKL
+949 ADAKL

-963 LGDLLKHDEL
+963 LEDLLKHDEL

-982 VKVVKMQSDAPSG
+982 VRVVKMQSDAPSG
-995 AMLAKD
+995 VMLAKD

-1015 NDKAATLIK
+1015 NNKIATYIK
-1024 QDLDS
+1024 QDLDQI
-1029 VEDALRYAR
+1029 EGALRYAR
-1038 GNKSEGAKHIAKHI
+1038 GDRSEGAKHI
-1052 KIKHLSDESGEGY
+1052 KIRHLNDEGSEGY
-1065 VSKSELLDLGENIR
+1065 VSKKELLDLGESMR
-1079 KYLAKYKEPFIDEK
+1079 KYLAKYKEPFINK
-1093 GGHIYEWVD
+1093 RNARVYEWQD
-1102 DRGVKFRAV
+1102 DKGVRFRLVA
-1111 IGKAK
+1111 
-1116 REQDVPAITSTLK
+1116 SNK
-1129 SADEAAEKGLSPN
+1129 SAGTPYTAELPRPA
-1142 SSLYSHDRII
+1142 DFEDII
-1152 TFYSDRNLKEP
+1152 TFYSDRNLKKP
-1163 MKFKNPRVRYDVNLQ
+1163 MEFENPKVRYDANLQ

-1196 VFYHGTNKPEIEEFK
+1196 VFYHGSSAKDITEFK
-1211 NRFDKT
+1211 SEFDKSGY
-1217 KWGFWFSEN
+1217 GFWFSQEKEIA
-1226 NEMAQGYKSGRYGLN
+1226 NEFREHGKIYK
-1241 ADKGGVLEVY
+1241 VY
-1251 LNIKKPFDL
+1251 LKSSNPIDLSFPYSAKAQKLLDEAEAKGINTELYPDKQSDGFKKF
-1260 RQIITS
+1260 
-1266 ENLPHLKKLFKAMAN
+1266 LKSK
-1281 ETGNYGKNLSENVGN
+1281 
-1296 SVWDWLKGT
+1296 
-1305 PMQQYGN
+1305 
-1312 KAARFKAALQKEGYD
+1312 GYD
-1327 GIMLDDGVMT
+1327 GIVMQDIDGVDAKPYLI

-1378 NLKDR
+1378 NLKDK

-1400 ATGGTRGDANYAKLH
+1400 ATGGTRGDVNYAKLH

-1429 DDAARAQKNPLS
+1429 DDAARASKDPLS

-1449 TIVLRDGGA
+1449 TIVLRDGGVNA
-1458 NASEVL
+1458 NEEPLKFKASEI
-1464 KKDLMK
+1464 
-1470 GGRLNKEM
+1470 
-1478 MKEVSPALPKPFE
+1478 E
-1491 NKSEFEKAIGGS
+1491 NIGG
-1503 GDVSLQTP
+1503 
-1511 IGEINVNT
+1511 
-1519 NQAYKHFTQNTFSQ
+1519 
-1533 DRSNFS
+1533 
-1539 GGLIQTLKEPL
+1539 
-1550 FIIRNPVKNQTEFY
+1550 
-1564 KTFTDENGFI
+1564 
-1574 NLMSVAK
+1574 
-1581 KDNGKLKLKTIFDVD
+1581 
-1596 VAKLENAIKNTPD
+1596 
-1609 GNVLYYKLAGETKQA
+1609 
-1624 SLETTSAGGLNG
+1624 
-1636 SVPPEPRS
+1636 
-1644 ASDPNG
+1644 
-1650 IIAQISK
+1650 
-1657 KNADFGK
+1657 
-1664 IIDEIKAKN
+1664 EIKKRR
-1673 PNIEQEL
+1673 PNIEQEV

-1687 YKDSYKNY
+1687 YKDSYKNH
-1695 DTAGEVLEAI
+1695 DTAGEVLDAV

-1738 THTSR
+1738 THISR
-1743 DGFTF
+1743 DGFAF
-1748 KKRGKNG
+1748 KKKGKNG
-1755 DEQMIFIDMDESG
+1755 DEQMIFIDMDEGG

-1782 SIRANETMFDRL
+1782 SIRANETMFYRL

-1830 KRFAAQIASKSK
+1830 RAFKAKIAQESKAK
-1842 QEQEKLQ
+1842 QEKLQ
-1849 AEYARAARQADPFNP
+1849 AEYDRAARQADPFNP

-1876 DALLGPYGGADG
+1876 DALLGSYGGADG

-1895 TLWRKGINR
+1895 TLWRKGINK

-1911 IFEGENTPAFIKKGM
+1911 IYEGENTPALVKKGM

-1937 EIDGAIES
+1937 QIDGAIES
-1945 FFRESAAIGAQARI
+1945 FFRESAAINAQART
-1959 VAKYLDKF
+1959 AARYLDKF
-1967 NTAQSEQLFNALDG
+1967 DAAQSEQLFNALDG

-1998 LRDAIDHNA
+1998 LRDTIDNNA

-2034 QNERG
+2034 QNERS
-2039 KISRTFDKFF
+2039 KISRTLGKFY

-2081 QLLKARALDGI
+2081 QLLKARALEGI

-2156 YGVPAIDH
+2156 YWQPLIDH
-2164 IKVTVTVKNPVTHIY
+2164 IKVNVTVKNPFTHVY
-2179 NVASNAILAFLHGD
+2179 NVASNAVLAFLHGD
-2193 EKALASWA
+2193 EGALAKWA
-2201 LLGRQKRQEYW
+2201 LLGRQQRQEYW
-2212 RLARRLGLDSA
+2212 KLARRLGLDSA
-2223 MDDLEGAIRG
+2223 MDDLEGAIKG
-2233 LKPKNDSEAFGV
+2233 LKPKNDAEGLGV
-2245 IGKAVDFLITA
+2245 VGKAIDFLISA
-2256 GKNIYMSEGSAVGK
+2256 GKNIYMSEGSALGR
-2270 AVRKAYA
+2270 AARKAYA

-2290 NLDAIAE
+2290 NLDAIAA
-2297 KRGYAAGDL
+2297 KRGYALGDL

-2338 LDKSGLTPFLHYSV
+2338 SDKWGLMPFLHYSV

-2369 AMMQAAFIAADA
+2369 AMMQASFIAADA

-2392 TEKDNL
+2392 TEKENL
-2398 TKPKWAQSSR
+2398 TKPKWAQSSK
-2408 FPNVFGLKTWARVG
+2408 FPNVFGLKAWARIG
-2422 NSDTYFNAGR
+2422 DSDTYFNAGR
-2432 AVPGFRFDEMFDLKG
+2432 AAPGFRFDDVFEG
-2447 GGFIGGLVQIIFF
+2447 GWGFVGGLVNIAS
-2460 GKSPLGYDIESKED
+2460 GKSTLGYNITSEDDPKAVKIAKSVKE
-2474 SGAESAR
+2474 A
-2481 KRAKELA
+2481 A
-2488 KNYLPSFTI
+2488 KNYLPTLTI
-2497 GRYGQL
+2497 GRYGQQ

-2530 SGILKRSVGARRFN
+2530 AGILKRGVGARRFN

-2564 YVKVPDSD
+2564 YVKVPDSKD
-2572 DEEKVEKAIK
+2572 ADKVEKAVK

-2600 QIDHKLEIFK
+2600 QIDRKLEIFK

-2644 ALISRPQFR
+2644 ALISRPQIG
-2653 KFSQK
+2653 KFSQ

>member
-31 EQYEAKKKELA
+31 EQYEAKKKEFA

-51 KMAIAQRLDADN
+51 KMAIAQKLDADN
-63 TKKLNDEA
+63 AKKLNDEA

-82 VFDTS
+82 VFDAS
-87 GAEKAVD
+87 GDEKAVD

-107 IDIASRA
+107 IDIASRV

-120 INPLTLGPKI
+120 INPLTIGPKI
-130 TDKAADIKQNGLTA
+130 TGKAADIKQNGLTA

-159 FPNQFGRFVNTAG
+159 FPNQFGRAVNTGG
-172 EWVSDKVGADGAKQF
+172 EWISDKLGAEGAKQF

-197 NVKELDKIIAENN
+197 NVKELDRIIAENN
-210 KEWGEVGGAIDPFL
+210 KEWGEVGGSIDPFL

-250 GVGMNEVRNA
+250 GVGMNELRNA
-260 GDDRPLEQHVK
+260 GDDKISTRQRLG
-271 DDLLGGVIMGGAN
+271 DDLLSGLVMGGAN

-292 GKVNNISNLAEDL
+292 GKVNNVSNLAEEL
-305 RSTSKVA
+305 RGTSKAADAGQRAA
-312 DGAEGAARAADDAA
+312 DGAEGVAKAADDAA

-345 ASQGAKASDAAG
+345 ASQELKASDAAQG
-357 GDQSAARAADD
+357 AQEAKAGELAKTNASDAARAADD
-368 AASAPQGAQ
+368 AAAHTNTASAPQGAQ

-382 DGAQEIKS
+382 GGTQEIKS
-390 SASSTAQ
+390 SPSSTAQ
-397 GAQNIGA
+397 GAQNAEA
-404 ASKAQSNFEPR
+404 ASMAQSNFEPR

-420 YLKTQNVA
+420 YLKTQNIA

-467 EWAREYERQVAARAE
+467 EWAKEYQSRVADRAS

-492 ERFAAMQREAERIAK
+492 ERFAAMQREAEKIAK

-527 TEAELRYTRAY
+527 SEAELRYTRAY
-538 NDGMDVDPMYAG
+538 NDGADVDPIYAG
-550 QNFVWRVENDIKAH
+550 QNFLWRVENDIKAH

-588 MQAYDDGNIKFLKD
+588 MQAYDDGDIKFLKN

-613 DDIVNNKMNDWIIQ
+613 DDIVNNQMKDWIIKD
-627 NGKIRRVQNG
+627 GKIRRAQNG
-637 KADASGA
+637 KANADAPQHGA
-644 AERGVHTNG
+644 DANG
-653 AGAGRKDERVSKGVS
+653 AGAGGKDERVSKGVS
-668 DLGDTSGRAAGGSGG
+668 DLGDTPSRAERGSGG
-683 DTQVS
+683 DAQVS

-709 LVGRYGSASGD
+709 LVGRYGAASGD

-733 SAQDAAGQ
+733 SAQDAADQ
-741 GGAALKSETHSG
+741 GGATLKSEPQGG
-753 DLAAKE
+753 DLAAKD

-764 PQGAKLGEDM
+764 KQGAKLNEDM
-774 KKGFVNVNLT
+774 KKGFVNANLT

-790 LSGGMLNATDEE
+790 LSGGALGATDEE

-836 AKQAKTYPAMAADR
+836 AKQAKTYPTMAADR
-850 PDLFAQALSDEIKS
+850 PDLFAQALGDEIKS
-864 HAKTTLFNAAEF
+864 RAKTTLFNTAEF

-908 KADKLDKAQAMA
+908 RADKLSKAQAMA

-982 VKVVKMQSDAPSG
+982 VKVVKMQSDAPSR

-1015 NDKAATLIK
+1015 NNKVATYVK
-1024 QDLDS
+1024 QDLDQI
-1029 VEDALRYAR
+1029 EGALRYAR
-1038 GNKSEGAKHIAKHI
+1038 GDRSEGAKHI
-1052 KIKHLSDESGEGY
+1052 KIRHLNNEGSEGY
-1065 VSKSELLDLGENIR
+1065 VSKKELLDLGESMR
-1079 KYLAKYKEPFIDEK
+1079 KYLAKYKEPFINK
-1093 GGHIYEWVD
+1093 RNARVYEWQD
-1102 DRGVKFRAV
+1102 DKGVRFRLVA
-1111 IGKAK
+1111 
-1116 REQDVPAITSTLK
+1116 SNK
-1129 SADEAAEKGLSPN
+1129 SAGTPYTAELPRPA
-1142 SSLYSHDRII
+1142 DFEDII
-1152 TFYSDRNLKEP
+1152 TFYSDRNLKKP
-1163 MKFKNPRVRYDVNLQ
+1163 MEFENPKVRYDANLQ

-1196 VFYHGTNKPEIEEFK
+1196 VFYHGSSAKDITEFK
-1211 NRFDKT
+1211 GEFDKSGY
-1217 KWGFWFSEN
+1217 GFWFSQEKEIA
-1226 NEMAQGYKSGRYGLN
+1226 NEFREHGKIYK
-1241 ADKGGVLEVY
+1241 VY
-1251 LNIKKPFDL
+1251 LKSNNPIDLSFPYSAKAQKLLDEAEAKGVNTELYPDKQSDGFKKF
-1260 RQIITS
+1260 
-1266 ENLPHLKKLFKAMAN
+1266 LKSK
-1281 ETGNYGKNLSENVGN
+1281 
-1296 SVWDWLKGT
+1296 
-1305 PMQQYGN
+1305 
-1312 KAARFKAALQKEGYD
+1312 GYD
-1327 GIMLDDGVMT
+1327 GIVMQDIDGVDAKPYLI

-1355 SPNIYQSG
+1355 SPNIYQNG

-1378 NLKDR
+1378 NLKDK

-1400 ATGGTRGDANYAKLH
+1400 ATGGAGGDVNYAKLH

-1429 DDAARAQKNPLS
+1429 DDAARASKDPLS

-1449 TIVLRDGGA
+1449 TIVLRDGGVNA
-1458 NASEVL
+1458 NEEPLKFKASEI
-1464 KKDLMK
+1464 
-1470 GGRLNKEM
+1470 
-1478 MKEVSPALPKPFE
+1478 E
-1491 NKSEFEKAIGGS
+1491 NIGG
-1503 GDVSLQTP
+1503 
-1511 IGEINVNT
+1511 
-1519 NQAYKHFTQNTFSQ
+1519 
-1533 DRSNFS
+1533 
-1539 GGLIQTLKEPL
+1539 
-1550 FIIRNPVKNQTEFY
+1550 
-1564 KTFTDENGFI
+1564 
-1574 NLMSVAK
+1574 
-1581 KDNGKLKLKTIFDVD
+1581 
-1596 VAKLENAIKNTPD
+1596 
-1609 GNVLYYKLAGETKQA
+1609 
-1624 SLETTSAGGLNG
+1624 
-1636 SVPPEPRS
+1636 
-1644 ASDPNG
+1644 
-1650 IIAQISK
+1650 
-1657 KNADFGK
+1657 
-1664 IIDEIKAKN
+1664 EIKKRR
-1673 PNIEQEL
+1673 PNIEQEV

-1687 YKDSYKNY
+1687 YKDSYKNH
-1695 DTAGEVLEAI
+1695 DTAGEVLDAV

-1738 THTSR
+1738 THISR
-1743 DGFTF
+1743 DGFAF
-1748 KKRGKNG
+1748 KKKGKNG
-1755 DEQMIFIDMDESG
+1755 DEQMIFIDMDEGG

-1830 KRFAAQIASKSK
+1830 RAFKAKIAQESKAK
-1842 QEQEKLQ
+1842 QEKLQ
-1849 AEYARAARQADPFNP
+1849 AEYDRAARQADPFNP

-1876 DALLGPYGGADG
+1876 DALLGSYGGADG

-1895 TLWRKGINR
+1895 TLWRKGINK

-1911 IFEGENTPAFIKKGM
+1911 IYEGENTPALVKKGM

-1937 EIDGAIES
+1937 QIDGAIES
-1945 FFRESAAIGAQARI
+1945 FFRESAAINAQART
-1959 VAKYLDKF
+1959 AARYLDKF
-1967 NTAQSEQLFNALDG
+1967 DAAQSEQLFNALDG

-1998 LRDAIDHNA
+1998 LRDTIDHNA

-2039 KISRTFDKFF
+2039 KISRTLGKFY

-2058 KRALGLRTDISF
+2058 RRALGLRTDISF

-2081 QLLKARALDGI
+2081 QLLKARALEGI
-2092 ANRFGLDEIPAAAKQ
+2092 ANRFGLDEIPAGARQ

-2156 YGVPAIDH
+2156 YWQPLIDH
-2164 IKVTVTVKNPVTHIY
+2164 IKVNVTVKNPFTHVY
-2179 NVASNAILAFLHGD
+2179 NVASNAVLAFLHGD

-2201 LLGRQKRQEYW
+2201 LLGRQQRQEYW
-2212 RLARRLGLDSA
+2212 KLARRLGLDSA
-2223 MDDLEGAIRG
+2223 MDDLEGAIKG
-2233 LKPKNDSEAFGV
+2233 LKPKNDSEAFGIV
-2245 IGKAVDFLITA
+2245 GKAMDFLSTA
-2256 GKNIYMSEGSAVGK
+2256 GKNIYMSEGSALGR
-2270 AVRKAYA
+2270 AARKAYA

-2290 NLDAIAE
+2290 NLDAIAA

-2338 LDKSGLTPFLHYSV
+2338 SDKWGLMPFLHYSV

-2392 TEKDNL
+2392 TEKENL
-2398 TKPKWAQSSR
+2398 TKPKWAQSSK
-2408 FPNVFGLKTWARVG
+2408 FPNVFGLKAWARIG
-2422 NSDTYFNAGR
+2422 DSDTYFNAGR
-2432 AVPGFRFDEMFDLKG
+2432 AAPGFRFDDVFEG
-2447 GGFIGGLVQIIFF
+2447 GWGFVGGLVNIAS
-2460 GKSPLGYDIESKED
+2460 GKSTLGYNITSEDDPKAVKVAKSVKE
-2474 SGAESAR
+2474 A
-2481 KRAKELA
+2481 A
-2488 KNYLPSFTI
+2488 KNYLPTLTI
-2497 GRYGQL
+2497 GRYGQQ
-2503 LGEQALSDITGDK
+2503 LGEQALSDITGNK

-2530 SGILKRSVGARRFN
+2530 AGILKRGVGARRFN

-2559 KMELE
+2559 REELE
-2564 YVKVPDSD
+2564 YVKVPDSKD
-2572 DEEKVEKAIK
+2572 ADKVEKAIK

-2600 QIDHKLEIFK
+2600 QIDRKLEIFK

-2644 ALISRPQFR
+2644 ALISRPQIG
-2653 KFSQK
+2653 KFSQ

>member
-31 EQYEAKKKELA
+31 EQYEAKKKEFA
-42 DSGIREDIA
+42 DSGVREDIA
-51 KMAIAQRLDADN
+51 KMAIAQKLDAEN

-71 TASASDRFLRN
+71 TAGASDRFLRN

-87 GAEKAVD
+87 GDEKAVD

-107 IDIASRA
+107 IDIASRV

-120 INPLTLGPKI
+120 INPLTIGPKI
-130 TDKAADIKQNGLTA
+130 TGKAVDIKQNGLTA

-159 FPNQFGRFVNTAG
+159 FPNQFGRAVNTGG
-172 EWVSDKVGADGAKQF
+172 EWISDKLGAEGAKQF

-197 NVKELDKIIAENN
+197 NVKELDRIIAENN

-242 SAGTGFAL
+242 SAGTGFAM
-250 GVGMNEVRNA
+250 GVGMNELRNA
-260 GDDRPLEQHVK
+260 GDDKISTGQRLG
-271 DDLLGGVIMGGAN
+271 DDLLSGLVMGGAN

-292 GKVNNISNLAEDL
+292 GKVNNVSNFTEDL
-305 RSTSKVA
+305 RGTPKAA
-312 DGAEGAARAADDAA
+312 DAGQRAAGGAEGAAKAADDAA

-345 ASQGAKASDAAG
+345 ASQELKASDAAQGAQEAKAGELAKTNASDAAG
-357 GDQSAARAADD
+357 GEQSVARAADD
-368 AASAPQGAQ
+368 AAHTADDTASAPQGAQ

-382 DGAQEIKS
+382 GGTQEIKS
-390 SASSTAQ
+390 SPSSTAQ
-397 GAQNIGA
+397 GAQNAEA
-404 ASKAQSNFEPR
+404 ASGAQSNFEPR

-428 DDAADKILSEL
+428 DAAADEILGEL
-439 DRGASRSAHLSED
+439 ERGARRSAHLSES
-452 AFKKADELYERANRL
+452 AYKKADELYERANRL
-467 EWAREYERQVAARAE
+467 EWAREYQSRVADRAS

-492 ERFAAMQREAERIAK
+492 ERFAAIQREAEKIAK

-527 TEAELRYTRAY
+527 TEAELQYTRAY
-538 NDGMDVDPMYAG
+538 NDGVDVDPIYAG
-550 QNFVWRVENDIKAH
+550 QNFIWRVENDIKAH

-588 MQAYDDGNIKFLKD
+588 MQAYDEGDIKFLKN

-613 DDIVNNKMNDWIIQ
+613 DDIVNNQMKDWIIKD
-627 NGKIRRVQNG
+627 GKIRRAQNG
-637 KADASGA
+637 KANADAAYRGA
-644 AERGVHTNG
+644 DANG
-653 AGAGRKDERVSKGVS
+653 AGAGGKDERVSKGVS
-668 DLGDTSGRAAGGSGG
+668 DLGDTPSRAERGPGG
-683 DTQVS
+683 DAQVS

-709 LVGRYGSASGD
+709 LVGRYGAASGD

-733 SAQDAAGQ
+733 SAQDAADQ
-741 GGAALKSETHSG
+741 GDAALKSESQGG

-759 GAGSA
+759 GAGSTK
-764 PQGAKLGEDM
+764 QGAKLGEDM

-790 LSGGMLNATDEE
+790 LSGGALNATDEE

-836 AKQAKTYPAMAADR
+836 AKQAKTYPALANDR
-850 PDLFAQALSDEIKS
+850 PDLFAQALGDEIKS
-864 HAKTTLFNAAEF
+864 RAKTTLFNAAEF

-908 KADKLDKAQAMA
+908 KADKLSKAQAMA

-963 LGDLLKHDEL
+963 LGNLLKYDEL
-973 FKAYPELKD
+973 FKAYPELRD

-1015 NDKAATLIK
+1015 NNKIATYVK
-1024 QDLDS
+1024 QDLDQI
-1029 VEDALRYAR
+1029 EGALRYAR
-1038 GNKSEGAKHIAKHI
+1038 GDRSEGAKHI
-1052 KIKHLSDESGEGY
+1052 KIRHLNDEGSEGY
-1065 VSKSELLDLGENIR
+1065 VSKKELLDLGESMR
-1079 KYLAKYKEPFIDEK
+1079 KYLAKYKEPFINK
-1093 GGHIYEWVD
+1093 RNARVYEWQD
-1102 DRGVKFRAV
+1102 DKGVRFRLVA
-1111 IGKAK
+1111 
-1116 REQDVPAITSTLK
+1116 SNK
-1129 SADEAAEKGLSPN
+1129 SAGTPYTAELPRPA
-1142 SSLYSHDRII
+1142 DFEDII
-1152 TFYSDRNLKEP
+1152 TFYSDRNLKKP
-1163 MKFKNPRVRYDVNLQ
+1163 MEFENPKVRYDANLQ
-1178 NWHEHSAPITKN
+1178 NWHEHSTTSSAMLAKELEKKYLLKDGQINRSVVAKEAAPFVKKEYTFENFK
-1190 ADGSPK
+1190 ADFPQGKAQTPIGEVNIGS
-1196 VFYHGTNKPEIEEFK
+1196 FQF
-1211 NRFDKT
+1211 
-1217 KWGFWFSEN
+1217 
-1226 NEMAQGYKSGRYGLN
+1226 
-1241 ADKGGVLEVY
+1241 
-1251 LNIKKPFDL
+1251 
-1260 RQIITS
+1260 
-1266 ENLPHLKKLFKAMAN
+1266 KKLQIKGREKYLGLIKPTLEKPSFIVDFEDTTFFFKAFTDEKGVVKFASVTKERNGAIDVTSNYPMAGRKF
-1281 ETGNYGKNLSENVGN
+1281 ELLIREGKVRYTAQS
-1296 SVWDWLKGT
+1296 
-1305 PMQQYGN
+1305 
-1312 KAARFKAALQKEGYD
+1312 
-1327 GIMLDDGVMT
+1327 
-1337 VFDSN
+1337 
-1342 QIKHVKN
+1342 
-1349 SGDFSA
+1349 SGDIKSLEH
-1355 SPNIYQSG
+1355 SLNG
-1363 EAGYFDPQSNTIALK
+1363 EEIISQNSKNGNNLGYFDPQSNTIALK

-1400 ATGGTRGDANYAKLH
+1400 ATGGAGGDANYAKLH

-1429 DDAARAQKNPLS
+1429 DDAARAQKDPLS

-1449 TIVLRDGGA
+1449 TIVLRDGGVNA
-1458 NASEVL
+1458 NEEPLKFRASEI
-1464 KKDLMK
+1464 
-1470 GGRLNKEM
+1470 
-1478 MKEVSPALPKPFE
+1478 E
-1491 NKSEFEKAIGGS
+1491 NIGG
-1503 GDVSLQTP
+1503 
-1511 IGEINVNT
+1511 
-1519 NQAYKHFTQNTFSQ
+1519 
-1533 DRSNFS
+1533 
-1539 GGLIQTLKEPL
+1539 
-1550 FIIRNPVKNQTEFY
+1550 
-1564 KTFTDENGFI
+1564 
-1574 NLMSVAK
+1574 
-1581 KDNGKLKLKTIFDVD
+1581 
-1596 VAKLENAIKNTPD
+1596 
-1609 GNVLYYKLAGETKQA
+1609 
-1624 SLETTSAGGLNG
+1624 
-1636 SVPPEPRS
+1636 
-1644 ASDPNG
+1644 
-1650 IIAQISK
+1650 
-1657 KNADFGK
+1657 
-1664 IIDEIKAKN
+1664 EIKKRR

-1687 YKDSYKNY
+1687 YKDSYKDH
-1695 DTAGEVLEAI
+1695 DTAGEVLDAV

-1738 THTSR
+1738 THISR

-1755 DEQMIFIDMDESG
+1755 DEQMIFIDMDEGG

-1782 SIRANETMFDRL
+1782 SIRTNETMFDRL
-1794 FGGDEALKNYSFE
+1794 FGDDEALKNYSFE

-1813 NEPDPI
+1813 NEKDPI
-1819 KAEEILKRADK
+1819 KAEQILKKADQR
-1830 KRFAAQIASKSK
+1830 RFAAQIANKSK

-1876 DALLGPYGGADG
+1876 DALLGSYGGADG

-1895 TLWRKGINR
+1895 TLWRKGINK
-1904 YENAVDR
+1904 YENAVDH
-1911 IFEGENTPAFIKKGM
+1911 IFEGENTPAWVKKGM

-1945 FFRESAAIGAQARI
+1945 FFRESAAINAQARTA
-1959 VAKYLDKF
+1959 AKYLDKF
-1967 NTAQSEQLFNALDG
+1967 DAAQSEQLFNALDG
-1981 KIAKADLPQEL
+1981 KIAKTDLPEEL

-2039 KISRTFDKFF
+2039 KISRTLGKFY

-2081 QLLKARALDGI
+2081 QLLKARALEGI

-2156 YGVPAIDH
+2156 YWQPLIDH
-2164 IKVTVTVKNPVTHIY
+2164 IKVNVTVKNPFTHVY
-2179 NVASNAILAFLHGD
+2179 NVASNAVLAFLHGD

-2201 LLGRQKRQEYW
+2201 LLGRQQRQEYW
-2212 RLARRLGLDSA
+2212 KLARRLGLDSA
-2223 MDDLEGAIRG
+2223 MDDLEGAIKG
-2233 LKPKNDSEAFGV
+2233 LKPKNDAEAFGIV
-2245 IGKAVDFLITA
+2245 GKAMDFLSTA
-2256 GKNIYMSEGSAVGK
+2256 GKNIYMSEGSAVGR
-2270 AVRKAYA
+2270 AARKAYA

-2290 NLDAIAE
+2290 NLDAIAA

-2338 LDKSGLTPFLHYSV
+2338 SDKWGLMPFLHYSV

-2392 TEKDNL
+2392 TEKENL
-2398 TKPKWAQSSR
+2398 TKPKWAQSSK
-2408 FPNVFGLKTWARVG
+2408 FPNVFGLKAWARIG
-2422 NSDTYFNAGR
+2422 DSDTYFNAGR
-2432 AVPGFRFDEMFDLKG
+2432 AAPGFRFDDVFEG
-2447 GGFIGGLVQIIFF
+2447 GWGFVGGLVNIAN
-2460 GKSPLGYDIESKED
+2460 GKSTLGYNITSEDDPKAVKVAKSVKE
-2474 SGAESAR
+2474 A
-2481 KRAKELA
+2481 A
-2488 KNYLPSFTI
+2488 KNYLPTLTI
-2497 GRYGQL
+2497 GRYGQQ

-2530 SGILKRSVGARRFN
+2530 AGILKRGVGARRFN

-2559 KMELE
+2559 REELE
-2564 YVKVPDSD
+2564 YVKVPDSKD
-2572 DEEKVEKAIK
+2572 ADKVEKAIK

-2600 QIDHKLEIFK
+2600 QIDRKLEIFK

-2644 ALISRPQFR
+2644 ALISRPQIG
-2653 KFSQK
+2653 KFSQ

>member
-42 DSGIREDIA
+42 DSGVREDIA
-51 KMAIAQRLDADN
+51 KMAIAQKLDADN
-63 TKKLNDEA
+63 AKKLNDEA
-71 TASASDRFLRN
+71 TASASDRFFRN
-82 VFDTS
+82 AFDTS
-87 GAEKAVD
+87 ADEKAVD
-94 EADQRWRELNPDK
+94 EADRRWRELNPDK

-114 GRLINR
+114 GRLANR
-120 INPLTLGPKI
+120 INPLTAAPKI
-130 TDKAADIKQNGLTA
+130 AGKAEDIAKNGLAA
-144 DSLDKDFALFAGVGK
+144 DSLDKDFAFFAGVGK
-159 FPNQFGRFVNTAG
+159 FPNQFGRAVNYAG
-172 EWVSDKVGADGAKQF
+172 EKIADAVGADGAKQF

-197 NVKELDKIIAENN
+197 NVKELDRIIAENN
-210 KEWGEVGGAIDPFL
+210 KEWGMLGEALIDPL
-224 AAPAGI
+224 NVAPAGI

-250 GVGMNEVRNA
+250 GVGMNELRNA
-260 GDDRPLEQHVK
+260 GDDKIPTGQRLG
-271 DDLLGGVIMGGAN
+271 DDLLSGLVMGGAN

-292 GKVNNISNLAEDL
+292 GKINNVSNLAEDL
-305 RSTSKVA
+305 RGTSKAA
-312 DGAEGAARAADDAA
+312 DGADGAAKAADDAA

-345 ASQGAKASDAAG
+345 ASQELKTSDAAQGTQEAKAGELAKTNASDAAG
-357 GDQSAARAADD
+357 GEQSAARTADD
-368 AASAPQGAQ
+368 TASAPQGAQ
-377 EIKAA
+377 EIKTA
-382 DGAQEIKS
+382 DGTQEIKS
-390 SASSTAQ
+390 SPSPAAQ
-397 GAQNIGA
+397 GAQNAEA
-404 ASKAQSNFEPR
+404 ASGAQSNLEPR
-415 EQVRQ
+415 EQLKQ

-439 DRGASRSAHLSED
+439 DRGASRSAHLSES
-452 AFKKADELYERANRL
+452 AFKKADELYERASRL
-467 EWAREYERQVAARAE
+467 EWAREYQRHVADRAS

-492 ERFAAMQREAERIAK
+492 ERFAAMQREAEKIAK

-527 TEAELRYTRAY
+527 SEAELRYTRAY
-538 NDGMDVDPMYAG
+538 NDGADVDPMYAG
-550 QNFVWRVENDIKAH
+550 QNFIWRVENDIKAH

-579 FAPDVQAAA
+579 FSPDVQAAA
-588 MQAYDDGNIKFLKD
+588 MQAYDDGDIKFLKN

-613 DDIVNNKMNDWIIQ
+613 DDIVNNQMKDWIIKD
-627 NGKIRRVQNG
+627 GKIRRVQNG
-637 KADASGA
+637 KANADAAARGA
-644 AERGVHTNG
+644 HANG
-653 AGAGRKDERVSKGVS
+653 AGAGGKDERVSKGVS
-668 DLGDTSGRAAGGSGG
+668 DLGDTPSRAERGQGG
-683 DTQVS
+683 DAQVS

-709 LVGRYGSASGD
+709 LVGRYGAASGD
-720 SAADAAASKQRVV
+720 STADAAASKQRVV
-733 SAQDAAGQ
+733 SAQDAADQ
-741 GGAALKSETHSG
+741 GGTALKSEPQGG

-764 PQGAKLGEDM
+764 KQGAKLGEDM

-790 LSGGMLNATDEE
+790 LSGGALNATDEE
-802 GKFSPERFAVG
+802 GKFSPERFAAG

-821 AVIRKGF
+821 AVIRRGF

-836 AKQAKTYPAMAADR
+836 AKQAKTYPSLANDR
-850 PDLFAQALSDEIKS
+850 PDLFAQALGDEIKS
-864 HAKTTLFNAAEF
+864 RAKTTLFNAAEF

-908 KADKLDKAQAMA
+908 RADKLSKAQAMA

-949 GDAKL
+949 GSAKL

-982 VKVVKMQSDAPSG
+982 VKVVKMQSDAPSS
-995 AMLAKD
+995 AILAKELEKKYLLKD
-1001 AGQKEKRGIYNVTY
+1001 GQINRSVVAKEAAPFVKKEYTFENF
-1015 NDKAATLIK
+1015 KADFPQGKAQTPIGEVNIGSFQFKKLQIKGRENYLGLIK
-1024 QDLDS
+1024 PTLEKPSFIVDF
-1029 VEDALRYAR
+1029 EDTTFFFKAF
-1038 GNKSEGAKHIAKHI
+1038 K
-1052 KIKHLSDESGEGY
+1052 
-1065 VSKSELLDLGENIR
+1065 
-1079 KYLAKYKEPFIDEK
+1079 DEK
-1093 GGHIYEWVD
+1093 GV
-1102 DRGVKFRAV
+1102 VKFASVTKERNGAIDV
-1111 IGKAK
+1111 TSSYPMAGRKFELLIREGK
-1116 REQDVPAITSTLK
+1116 
-1129 SADEAAEKGLSPN
+1129 
-1142 SSLYSHDRII
+1142 
-1152 TFYSDRNLKEP
+1152 
-1163 MKFKNPRVRYDVNLQ
+1163 VRYTAQSSGDIKSL
-1178 NWHEHSAPITKN
+1178 EHS
-1190 ADGSPK
+1190 
-1196 VFYHGTNKPEIEEFK
+1196 
-1211 NRFDKT
+1211 
-1217 KWGFWFSEN
+1217 
-1226 NEMAQGYKSGRYGLN
+1226 L
-1241 ADKGGVLEVY
+1241 
-1251 LNIKKPFDL
+1251 
-1260 RQIITS
+1260 
-1266 ENLPHLKKLFKAMAN
+1266 
-1281 ETGNYGKNLSENVGN
+1281 
-1296 SVWDWLKGT
+1296 
-1305 PMQQYGN
+1305 
-1312 KAARFKAALQKEGYD
+1312 
-1327 GIMLDDGVMT
+1327 
-1337 VFDSN
+1337 
-1342 QIKHVKN
+1342 
-1349 SGDFSA
+1349 
-1355 SPNIYQSG
+1355 SG
-1363 EAGYFDPQSNTIALK
+1363 EEIISQNSKNGNNLGYFDPQSNTIALK

-1400 ATGGTRGDANYAKLH
+1400 ATGGTRGDENYAKLH

-1429 DDAARAQKNPLS
+1429 DDAARAQEDPLS

-1449 TIVLRDGGA
+1449 TIVLRDGGVNA
-1458 NASEVL
+1458 NEEPLKFRASEI
-1464 KKDLMK
+1464 
-1470 GGRLNKEM
+1470 
-1478 MKEVSPALPKPFE
+1478 E
-1491 NKSEFEKAIGGS
+1491 NIGG
-1503 GDVSLQTP
+1503 
-1511 IGEINVNT
+1511 
-1519 NQAYKHFTQNTFSQ
+1519 
-1533 DRSNFS
+1533 
-1539 GGLIQTLKEPL
+1539 
-1550 FIIRNPVKNQTEFY
+1550 
-1564 KTFTDENGFI
+1564 
-1574 NLMSVAK
+1574 
-1581 KDNGKLKLKTIFDVD
+1581 
-1596 VAKLENAIKNTPD
+1596 
-1609 GNVLYYKLAGETKQA
+1609 
-1624 SLETTSAGGLNG
+1624 
-1636 SVPPEPRS
+1636 
-1644 ASDPNG
+1644 
-1650 IIAQISK
+1650 
-1657 KNADFGK
+1657 
-1664 IIDEIKAKN
+1664 EIKKRR

-1687 YKDSYKNY
+1687 YKDSYKDY
-1695 DTAGEVLEAI
+1695 DTAGEVLDAI

-1738 THTSR
+1738 THISR

-1748 KKRGKNG
+1748 KKKGKNG
-1755 DEQMIFIDMDESG
+1755 DEQMIFIDMDEGG

-1794 FGGDEALKNYSFE
+1794 FGDDEALKNYSFE

-1813 NEPDPI
+1813 NEKDPI
-1819 KAEEILKRADK
+1819 KAEQILKKADQR
-1830 KRFAAQIASKSK
+1830 RFAAQIASKSK

-1895 TLWRKGINR
+1895 TLWRKGINK

-1911 IFEGENTPAFIKKGM
+1911 IFEGENTAAWVKKGM

-1937 EIDGAIES
+1937 QIDGAIES
-1945 FFRESAAIGAQARI
+1945 FYRESAAINAQARTA
-1959 VAKYLDKF
+1959 AKYLEKF
-1967 NTAQSEQLFNALDG
+1967 DAAQSEQLFNVLDG
-1981 KIAKADLPQEL
+1981 KIAKADLPEEL

-1998 LRDAIDHNA
+1998 LRDTIDHNA

-2039 KISRTFDKFF
+2039 KISRTLGKFY
-2049 ARKDLSEAQ
+2049 ARKDLSEAR

-2081 QLLKARALDGI
+2081 QLLKARALEGI
-2092 ANRFGLDEIPAAAKQ
+2092 ANRFGLDEIPAGARQ

-2156 YGVPAIDH
+2156 YWQPLIDH
-2164 IKVTVTVKNPVTHIY
+2164 IKVNVTVKNPFTHVY
-2179 NVASNAILAFLHGD
+2179 NVASNAVLAFLHGD

-2201 LLGRQKRQEYW
+2201 LLGRQQRQEYW
-2212 RLARRLGLDSA
+2212 KLARRLGLDSA
-2223 MDDLEGAIRG
+2223 MDDLEGAIKG
-2233 LKPKNDSEAFGV
+2233 LKPKNDAEAFGV
-2245 IGKAVDFLITA
+2245 LGKAMDFLSTA
-2256 GKNIYMSEGSAVGK
+2256 GKNIYMSEGSAVGR
-2270 AVRKAYA
+2270 AARKAYA

-2290 NLDAIAE
+2290 NLDAIAA

-2306 SKFSEK
+2306 SKFHEK

-2338 LDKSGLTPFLHYSV
+2338 SDKWGLMPFLHYSV

-2369 AMMQAAFIAADA
+2369 AMMQASFIAADA

-2392 TEKDNL
+2392 TEKENL
-2398 TKPKWAQSSR
+2398 TKPKWAQSSK
-2408 FPNVFGLKTWARVG
+2408 FPNVFGLKAWARIG
-2422 NSDTYFNAGR
+2422 DSDTYFNAGR
-2432 AVPGFRFDEMFDLKG
+2432 AAPGFRFDDVFEG
-2447 GGFIGGLVQIIFF
+2447 GWGFVGGLVNIAS
-2460 GKSPLGYDIESKED
+2460 GKSTLGYNITSEDDPKAVKVAKSVKE
-2474 SGAESAR
+2474 A
-2481 KRAKELA
+2481 A
-2488 KNYLPSFTI
+2488 KNYLPTLTI
-2497 GRYGQL
+2497 GRYGQQ

-2530 SGILKRSVGARRFN
+2530 SGILKRGVGARRFN

-2559 KMELE
+2559 REELE
-2564 YVKVPDSD
+2564 YVKVPDSKD
-2572 DEEKVEKAIK
+2572 ADKVEKAIK
-2582 HNEKLEK
+2582 HNEKLQK

-2600 QIDHKLEIFK
+2600 QIDRKLEIFK

-2644 ALISRPQFR
+2644 ALISRPQIG
-2653 KFSQK
+2653 KFSQ

>member
-42 DSGIREDIA
+42 DSGVREDIA
-51 KMAIAQRLDADN
+51 KMAIAQKLDADN
-63 TKKLNDEA
+63 AKKLNDEA

-87 GAEKAVD
+87 GDEKAVD

-107 IDIASRA
+107 IDIASRV

-120 INPLTLGPKI
+120 INPLTIGPKI
-130 TDKAADIKQNGLTA
+130 TGKAADIKQNGLAA
-144 DSLDKDFALFAGVGK
+144 DSLDKDFAFFAGAGK
-159 FPNQFGRFVNTAG
+159 LPNQFGRAVNTAG
-172 EWVSDKVGADGAKQF
+172 EWVSDKAGAEGAKQF

-210 KEWGEVGGAIDPFL
+210 KEWGMLGEALIDPL
-224 AAPAGI
+224 NVAPAGI
-230 FTKGAKL
+230 FTKGAKV

-250 GVGMNEVRNA
+250 GVGMNELRNA
-260 GDDRPLEQHVK
+260 GDDKISTGQRLG
-271 DDLLGGVIMGGAN
+271 DDLLSGLVMGGAN

-292 GKVNNISNLAEDL
+292 GKVNNVSNLAEDL
-305 RSTSKVA
+305 RGTSKAADAGQRAA

-345 ASQGAKASDAAG
+345 TPQELKASDAAG
-357 GDQSAARAADD
+357 GEQSAARTADD

-382 DGAQEIKS
+382 GGTQEIKS
-390 SASSTAQ
+390 SPSSTAQ
-397 GAQNIGA
+397 DAQNAEA
-404 ASKAQSNFEPR
+404 ASRAQSNLEPR

-428 DDAADKILSEL
+428 DDAADEILGEL
-439 DRGASRSAHLSED
+439 DRGASRSAHLSES

-467 EWAREYERQVAARAE
+467 EWAREYQRHVADRAS

-492 ERFAAMQREAERIAK
+492 ERFAAMQREAEKMAK

-527 TEAELRYTRAY
+527 SEAELRYTRAY
-538 NDGMDVDPMYAG
+538 NDGADVDPIYAG
-550 QNFVWRVENDIKAH
+550 QNFIWRVENDIKAH

-613 DDIVNNKMNDWIIQ
+613 DDIVNNQMKDWIIKD
-627 NGKIRRVQNG
+627 GKIRRAQNG
-637 KADASGA
+637 KANAGGA
-644 AERGVHTNG
+644 AERGADANG
-653 AGAGRKDERVSKGVS
+653 AGAGGKDERVSKGVS
-668 DLGDTSGRAAGGSGG
+668 DLGDTPSRAERGPGG
-683 DTQVS
+683 DAQVS

-709 LVGRYGSASGD
+709 LVGQYGAASGD

-733 SAQDAAGQ
+733 SAQDAADQ
-741 GGAALKSETHSG
+741 
-753 DLAAKE
+753 E

-764 PQGAKLGEDM
+764 KQGAKLNEHM

-790 LSGGMLNATDEE
+790 LSGGALGATDEE
-802 GKFSPERFAVG
+802 GKFSPERFAAG
-813 FIGGLGGV
+813 FIAGLGGV

-836 AKQAKTYPAMAADR
+836 AKQAKTYPTLANDR
-850 PDLFAQALSDEIKS
+850 PDLFAQALGDEIKS
-864 HAKTTLFNAAEF
+864 RAKTTLFNAVEF

-908 KADKLDKAQAMA
+908 RADRLEKAKKMWQEASEAARADSAGVREAVGAGSKAPARKDGLSSSAKLDA
-920 KEGKNELEIWRDTGW
+920 ELKIWRDTGW

-963 LGDLLKHDEL
+963 LSDLLKHDEL
-973 FKAYPELKD
+973 FKAYPELRD
-982 VKVVKMQSDAPSG
+982 VKIVKMQSDAPSG

-1015 NDKAATLIK
+1015 NNKVATYVK
-1024 QDLDS
+1024 QDLDQI
-1029 VEDALRYAR
+1029 EGALRYAR
-1038 GNKSEGAKHIAKHI
+1038 GDRSEGAKHI
-1052 KIKHLSDESGEGY
+1052 KIRHLNNEGSEGY
-1065 VSKSELLDLGENIR
+1065 VSKKELLDLGESMR
-1079 KYLAKYKEPFIDEK
+1079 KYLAKYKEPFINK
-1093 GGHIYEWVD
+1093 RNARVYEWQD
-1102 DRGVKFRAV
+1102 DKGVRFRLVA
-1111 IGKAK
+1111 
-1116 REQDVPAITSTLK
+1116 SNK
-1129 SADEAAEKGLSPN
+1129 SAGTPYTAELPRPA
-1142 SSLYSHDRII
+1142 DFEDII
-1152 TFYSDRNLKEP
+1152 TFYSDRNLKKP
-1163 MKFKNPRVRYDVNLQ
+1163 MEFENPKVRYDANLQ

-1196 VFYHGTNKPEIEEFK
+1196 VFYHGSSAKDITEFK
-1211 NRFDKT
+1211 GEFDKSGY
-1217 KWGFWFSEN
+1217 GFWFSQEKEIA
-1226 NEMAQGYKSGRYGLN
+1226 NEFREHGKIYK
-1241 ADKGGVLEVY
+1241 VY
-1251 LNIKKPFDL
+1251 LKSNNPIDLSFPYSAKAQKLLDEAESKGINTELYPDKQSDGFKKF
-1260 RQIITS
+1260 
-1266 ENLPHLKKLFKAMAN
+1266 LKSK
-1281 ETGNYGKNLSENVGN
+1281 
-1296 SVWDWLKGT
+1296 
-1305 PMQQYGN
+1305 
-1312 KAARFKAALQKEGYD
+1312 GYD
-1327 GIMLDDGVMT
+1327 GIVMQDIDGVDAKPYLI

-1349 SGDFSA
+1349 SGDFSP

-1363 EAGYFDPQSNTIALK
+1363 EAGYFDPQSGTIALK
-1378 NLKDR
+1378 NLNDK

-1400 ATGGTRGDANYAKLH
+1400 ATGGAGGDANYAKLH

-1429 DDAARAQKNPLS
+1429 DDAARASKDPLS
-1441 TFDVSPDD
+1441 TFDVSPDN
-1449 TIVLRDGGA
+1449 TIVLRDGGVNA
-1458 NASEVL
+1458 NEEPLKFKASEI
-1464 KKDLMK
+1464 
-1470 GGRLNKEM
+1470 
-1478 MKEVSPALPKPFE
+1478 E
-1491 NKSEFEKAIGGS
+1491 NIGS
-1503 GDVSLQTP
+1503 
-1511 IGEINVNT
+1511 
-1519 NQAYKHFTQNTFSQ
+1519 
-1533 DRSNFS
+1533 
-1539 GGLIQTLKEPL
+1539 
-1550 FIIRNPVKNQTEFY
+1550 
-1564 KTFTDENGFI
+1564 
-1574 NLMSVAK
+1574 
-1581 KDNGKLKLKTIFDVD
+1581 
-1596 VAKLENAIKNTPD
+1596 
-1609 GNVLYYKLAGETKQA
+1609 
-1624 SLETTSAGGLNG
+1624 
-1636 SVPPEPRS
+1636 
-1644 ASDPNG
+1644 
-1650 IIAQISK
+1650 
-1657 KNADFGK
+1657 
-1664 IIDEIKAKN
+1664 EIKKRR

-1687 YKDSYKNY
+1687 YKDSYKDH
-1695 DTAGEVLEAI
+1695 DTAGEVLDAI

-1738 THTSR
+1738 THISR
-1743 DGFTF
+1743 DGFAF
-1748 KKRGKNG
+1748 KKKGKNG
-1755 DEQMIFIDMDESG
+1755 DEQMIFIDMDEGG

-1807 TKAKFL
+1807 VKAKFL
-1813 NEPDPI
+1813 NEKDPI

-1842 QEQEKLQ
+1842 QEQEKLK

-1895 TLWRKGINR
+1895 TLWRKGINK

-1911 IFEGENTPAFIKKGM
+1911 IFEGENTPALVKKGM

-1937 EIDGAIES
+1937 QIDGAIES
-1945 FFRESAAIGAQARI
+1945 FFRESAAINAQARTA
-1959 VAKYLDKF
+1959 AKYLDKF
-1967 NTAQSEQLFNALDG
+1967 DAAQSEQLFNALDG
-1981 KIAKADLPQEL
+1981 KIAKADLPEEL

-1998 LRDAIDHNA
+1998 LRDTIDNNA

-2039 KISRTFDKFF
+2039 KISRTLGKFY

-2081 QLLKARALDGI
+2081 QLLKARALEGI
-2092 ANRFGLDEIPAAAKQ
+2092 ANRFGLDEIPAGARQ

-2156 YGVPAIDH
+2156 YWQPLIDH
-2164 IKVTVTVKNPVTHIY
+2164 IKVNVTVKNPFTHVY
-2179 NVASNAILAFLHGD
+2179 NVASNAVLAFLHGD

-2201 LLGRQKRQEYW
+2201 LLGRQQRQEYW
-2212 RLARRLGLDSA
+2212 KLARRLGLDSA
-2223 MDDLEGAIRG
+2223 MDDLEGAIKG
-2233 LKPKNDSEAFGV
+2233 LKPKNDAEAFGV
-2245 IGKAVDFLITA
+2245 LGKAMDFLSTA
-2256 GKNIYMSEGSAVGK
+2256 GKNIYMSEGSALGR

-2290 NLDAIAE
+2290 NLDAIAA

-2325 VDYSTHF
+2325 VDYGTHF

-2338 LDKSGLTPFLHYSV
+2338 FDKSGLTPFLHYSV

-2369 AMMQAAFIAADA
+2369 AMMQATFIAADA

-2392 TEKDNL
+2392 TEKENL

-2408 FPNVFGLKTWARVG
+2408 FPNVFGLKAWARIG
-2422 NSDTYFNAGR
+2422 DSDTYFNAGR
-2432 AVPGFRFDEMFDLKG
+2432 AAPGFRFDDVFEG
-2447 GGFIGGLVQIIFF
+2447 GWGFVGGLGNIAS
-2460 GKSPLGYDIESKED
+2460 GKSTLGYNIISEDDPKAVKIAKSVKE
-2474 SGAESAR
+2474 A
-2481 KRAKELA
+2481 A
-2488 KNYLPSFTI
+2488 KNYLPTLTI
-2497 GRYGQL
+2497 GRYGQQ

-2530 SGILKRSVGARRFN
+2530 SGILKRGVGARRFN

-2559 KMELE
+2559 REELE

-2572 DEEKVEKAIK
+2572 DEEKVEKAVK
-2582 HNEKLEK
+2582 HNEKLQK
-2589 MSASEKAEKQK
+2589 MSASEKEKKQK

-2644 ALISRPQFR
+2644 ALISRPQIG
-2653 KFSQK
+2653 KFSQ

>member
-7 LGNERIAELESK
+7 LGNDRIAELESK

-31 EQYEAKKKELA
+31 GQYEAKKKEFA

-63 TKKLNDEA
+63 AKKLNDEA
-71 TASASDRFLRN
+71 TASAPDRFLRN

-87 GAEKAVD
+87 GDEKAVD
-94 EADQRWRELNPDK
+94 DADQRWRELNPDK
-107 IDIASRA
+107 IDIASRV

-144 DSLDKDFALFAGVGK
+144 DSLDKDFALFAGAGK
-159 FPNQFGRFVNTAG
+159 FPNQFGRAVNTAG
-172 EWVSDKVGADGAKQF
+172 EKIAGAVGADGAKQF

-197 NVKELDKIIAENN
+197 NVKELDRIIAENN

-250 GVGMNEVRNA
+250 GVGMNELRNA

-305 RSTSKVA
+305 RGTSKAA
-312 DGAEGAARAADDAA
+312 DGAEGAARAADDTA

-345 ASQGAKASDAAG
+345 ASQGANVSDAAG
-357 GDQSAARAADD
+357 GEQSAARAADD
-368 AASAPQGAQ
+368 VAAQTNTASAPQGAQ
-377 EIKAA
+377 EIK
-382 DGAQEIKS
+382 S
-390 SASSTAQ
+390 SPSSTAQ
-397 GAQNIGA
+397 GAQNAEA
-404 ASKAQSNFEPR
+404 ASKAQSNLEPR
-415 EQVRQ
+415 EQLKQ

-428 DDAADKILSEL
+428 DDAADEILGEL
-439 DRGASRSAHLSED
+439 ERGASRSAHLSES

-467 EWAREYERQVAARAE
+467 EWAREYQKQVAARAS
-482 ELAQMRADGI
+482 ELAQMRTDGI

-527 TEAELRYTRAY
+527 SEAELRYTRAY
-538 NDGMDVDPMYAG
+538 NDGADVDPMYAG
-550 QNFVWRVENDIKAH
+550 QNFIWRVENDIKAH

-588 MQAYDDGNIKFLKD
+588 MQAYDDGDIKFLKD

-613 DDIVNNKMNDWIIQ
+613 DDIVNNKMNDWIIKD
-627 NGKIRRVQNG
+627 GKIRRVQNG
-637 KADASGA
+637 KANADAAARGA
-644 AERGVHTNG
+644 HANG
-653 AGAGRKDERVSKGVS
+653 AGAGGKDERVSKGVS
-668 DLGDTSGRAAGGSGG
+668 DLGDTPSRATRGQGS
-683 DTQVS
+683 DAQVS

-733 SAQDAAGQ
+733 SAQDAPDQ
-741 GGAALKSETHSG
+741 GGAALKSEARSG
-753 DLAAKE
+753 DLAAKD

-764 PQGAKLGEDM
+764 KQGAKLDEDM

-813 FIGGLGGV
+813 FIAGLGGV

-836 AKQAKTYPAMAADR
+836 AKQAKAYPALANDR
-850 PDLFAQALSDEIKS
+850 ADLFAQALGDEIKS
-864 HAKTTLFNAAEF
+864 RAKTTLFNAAEF
-876 AKTKVANKTGLDFE
+876 VKTKVANKTGLDFE

-908 KADKLDKAQAMA
+908 KADKLEKAKKMWQEASEVARRGSAGVREAVGAGSKAPARKDGLSSSA
-920 KEGKNELEIWRDTGW
+920 KLDTELKIWRETGW

-949 GDAKL
+949 ADAKL

-963 LGDLLKHDEL
+963 LGELLEHDEL

-995 AMLAKD
+995 AMQSVKD

-1015 NDKAATLIK
+1015 NNKIATYVK
-1024 QDLDS
+1024 QDLDQI
-1029 VEDALRYAR
+1029 EGALRYAR
-1038 GNKSEGAKHIAKHI
+1038 GDRSEGAKHI
-1052 KIKHLSDESGEGY
+1052 KIRHLNNEGSEGY
-1065 VSKSELLDLGENIR
+1065 VSKKELLDLGESMR
-1079 KYLAKYKEPFIDEK
+1079 KYLAKYKEPFINECNARV
-1093 GGHIYEWVD
+1093 YEWQD
-1102 DRGVKFRAV
+1102 DKGVRFRLVA
-1111 IGKAK
+1111 
-1116 REQDVPAITSTLK
+1116 SNK
-1129 SADEAAEKGLSPN
+1129 SAGTPYTAELPRPA
-1142 SSLYSHDRII
+1142 DFEDII
-1152 TFYSDRNLKEP
+1152 TFYSDRNLKKP
-1163 MKFKNPRVRYDVNLQ
+1163 MEFENPKVRYDANLQ

-1196 VFYHGTNKPEIEEFK
+1196 VFYHGSSAKDITEFK
-1211 NRFDKT
+1211 GEFDKSGY
-1217 KWGFWFSEN
+1217 GFWFSQEKEIA
-1226 NEMAQGYKSGRYGLN
+1226 NEFREHGKIYK
-1241 ADKGGVLEVY
+1241 VY
-1251 LNIKKPFDL
+1251 LKSSNPIDLSFPYSAKAQKLLDEAEAKGINTELYPDKQSDGFKKF
-1260 RQIITS
+1260 
-1266 ENLPHLKKLFKAMAN
+1266 LKSK
-1281 ETGNYGKNLSENVGN
+1281 
-1296 SVWDWLKGT
+1296 
-1305 PMQQYGN
+1305 
-1312 KAARFKAALQKEGYD
+1312 GYD
-1327 GIMLDDGVMT
+1327 GIVMQDIDGVDAKPYLI

-1349 SGDFSA
+1349 SGNFSA

-1378 NLKDR
+1378 SLNDR

-1429 DDAARAQKNPLS
+1429 DDATRAQKDPLG
-1441 TFDVSPDD
+1441 TFDVGPDD
-1449 TIVLRDGGA
+1449 TIVLRSGGA

-1478 MKEVSPALPKPFE
+1478 MKEVSPALPKSFE

-1503 GDVSLQTP
+1503 GDVSVQTP

-1564 KTFTDENGFI
+1564 KTFTDKNGFI
-1574 NLMSVAK
+1574 NLMSVVK

-1596 VAKLENAIKNTPD
+1596 VAKLENAIKDTPD

-1644 ASDPNG
+1644 ASNPDS

-1673 PNIEQEL
+1673 PNIEQEV

-1687 YKDSYKNY
+1687 YKDSYKDH

-1738 THTSR
+1738 THISR

-1748 KKRGKNG
+1748 KKKGKNG
-1755 DEQMIFIDMDESG
+1755 DEQMIFIDMDEGG

-1807 TKAKFL
+1807 VKAKFL
-1813 NEPDPI
+1813 NEKDPI
-1819 KAEEILKRADK
+1819 KAEQILKKADQR
-1830 KRFAAQIASKSK
+1830 RFAAQIASKSK

-1876 DALLGPYGGADG
+1876 DALLGSYGGADG

-1895 TLWRKGINR
+1895 TLWRKGINK

-1911 IFEGENTPAFIKKGM
+1911 IFEGENTPAFVKKGM

-1945 FFRESAAIGAQARI
+1945 FFRESAAINAQARTA
-1959 VAKYLDKF
+1959 AKYLDKF
-1967 NTAQSEQLFNALDG
+1967 DAAQSEQLFNALDG
-1981 KIAKADLPQEL
+1981 KIVKADLPQEL

-2014 ALKQENKLTD
+2014 ALKEENKLTD

-2039 KISRTFDKFF
+2039 KISRTLGKFY

-2081 QLLKARALDGI
+2081 QLLKARALQSI
-2092 ANRFGLDEIPAAAKQ
+2092 ADRFGLDEIPAAAKQ

-2125 GALGGKYVPKEVAEA
+2125 GALAGKYVPKEVAEA

-2212 RLARRLGLDSA
+2212 KLARRLGLDSA

-2290 NLDAIAE
+2290 NLDAIAA

-2306 SKFSEK
+2306 GKFSEK

-2516 DFAPKDYNKDELGY
+2516 DYAPKDYNKDELGY
-2530 SGILKRSVGARRFN
+2530 AGILKRSVGARRFN

-2572 DEEKVEKAIK
+2572 DEEKVEKAVK

-2589 MSASEKAEKQK
+2589 MSASEKEKKQK

-2644 ALISRPQFR
+2644 ALISRPQIG
-2653 KFSQK
+2653 KFSRQ

>member
-7 LGNERIAELESK
+7 LGNERITELESK

-31 EQYEAKKKELA
+31 GQYEAKKKELA
-42 DSGIREDIA
+42 DSGVREDIA
-51 KMAIAQRLDADN
+51 KMAIAQKLDADN

-71 TASASDRFLRN
+71 MASASDRFLRN

-87 GAEKAVD
+87 GDEKAVD
-94 EADQRWRELNPDK
+94 DADQRWRELNPDK
-107 IDIASRA
+107 IDIASRV

-130 TDKAADIKQNGLTA
+130 MDKAADIKQNGLAA
-144 DSLDKDFALFAGVGK
+144 DSLDKDFAFFAGAGK
-159 FPNQFGRFVNTAG
+159 LPNQFGRAVNTAG
-172 EWVSDKVGADGAKQF
+172 EWVSDKAGAEGAKQF

-210 KEWGEVGGAIDPFL
+210 KEWGILGEALIDPL
-224 AAPAGI
+224 NVAPAGI
-230 FTKGAKL
+230 FTKGAKV

-250 GVGMNEVRNA
+250 GVGMNELRNA
-260 GDDRPLEQHVK
+260 GDDKISTGQRLG
-271 DDLLGGVIMGGAN
+271 DDLLSGLVMGGAN
-284 ALFSALSR
+284 ALLSALSR
-292 GKVNNISNLAEDL
+292 GKVNNVSNLAEDL
-305 RSTSKVA
+305 RGTSKAADAGQRAA

-345 ASQGAKASDAAG
+345 ASQSAKASDAAG
-357 GDQSAARAADD
+357 GEQNAARAADD
-368 AASAPQGAQ
+368 ATAQTNAASSPQGAQ
-377 EIKAA
+377 EIK
-382 DGAQEIKS
+382 S
-390 SASSTAQ
+390 PSSSTMQ
-397 GAQNIGA
+397 GAQNAEA
-404 ASKAQSNFEPR
+404 ARKVQENLDPR

-439 DRGASRSAHLSED
+439 DRGASRSAHLSES

-467 EWAREYERQVAARAE
+467 EWAREYQKQVAARAS

-492 ERFAAMQREAERIAK
+492 ERFAAMQREAEKIAK

-538 NDGMDVDPMYAG
+538 NDGADVDPMYAG
-550 QNFVWRVENDIKAH
+550 QNFIWRVENDIKAH

-588 MQAYDDGNIKFLKD
+588 MQAYDDGDIKFLKN

-613 DDIVNNKMNDWIIQ
+613 DDIVNNQMKDWIIKD
-627 NGKIRRVQNG
+627 GKIRRVQNG

-644 AERGVHTNG
+644 AKRGGVHTNG

-733 SAQDAAGQ
+733 SAQDAPDQ
-741 GGAALKSETHSG
+741 SGATLKSEARSG
-753 DLAAKE
+753 DLAAKD

-764 PQGAKLGEDM
+764 KQGAKLGEDM

-790 LSGGMLNATDEE
+790 LSGGALNATDEE

-836 AKQAKTYPAMAADR
+836 AKQAKAYPALANDR

-864 HAKTTLFNAAEF
+864 RAKTTLFNAAEF

-908 KADKLDKAQAMA
+908 KADKLSKAQAMA

-949 GDAKL
+949 GSAKL
-954 NPKFQSGGK
+954 NSKFQSGGK
-963 LGDLLKHDEL
+963 LGELLEHDEL

-1015 NDKAATLIK
+1015 NNKVATYVK
-1024 QDLDS
+1024 QDLDQI
-1029 VEDALRYAR
+1029 EGALRYVR
-1038 GNKSEGAKHIAKHI
+1038 GDRSEGAKHI
-1052 KIKHLSDESGEGY
+1052 KIRHLNNEGSEGY
-1065 VSKSELLDLGENIR
+1065 VSKKELLDLGESMR
-1079 KYLAKYKEPFIDEK
+1079 KYLAKYKEPFINK
-1093 GGHIYEWVD
+1093 RNARVYEWQD
-1102 DRGVKFRAV
+1102 DKGVRFRLVA
-1111 IGKAK
+1111 
-1116 REQDVPAITSTLK
+1116 SNK
-1129 SADEAAEKGLSPN
+1129 SAGTPYTAELPRPA
-1142 SSLYSHDRII
+1142 DFEDII
-1152 TFYSDRNLKEP
+1152 TFYSDRNLKKP
-1163 MKFKNPRVRYDVNLQ
+1163 MEFENPKVRYDANLQ

-1196 VFYHGTNKPEIEEFK
+1196 VFYHGSSAKDIMEFK
-1211 NRFDKT
+1211 GEFDKSGY
-1217 KWGFWFSEN
+1217 GFWFSQEKEIA
-1226 NEMAQGYKSGRYGLN
+1226 NEFREHGKIYK
-1241 ADKGGVLEVY
+1241 VY
-1251 LNIKKPFDL
+1251 LKSKNPIDLSFPYSAKAQKLLDEAEAKGINTELYPDKQSDGFKKF
-1260 RQIITS
+1260 
-1266 ENLPHLKKLFKAMAN
+1266 LKSK
-1281 ETGNYGKNLSENVGN
+1281 
-1296 SVWDWLKGT
+1296 
-1305 PMQQYGN
+1305 
-1312 KAARFKAALQKEGYD
+1312 GYD
-1327 GIMLDDGVMT
+1327 GIVMQDIDGVDAKPYLI

-1363 EAGYFDPQSNTIALK
+1363 EAGYFDPHNNTIALK

-1429 DDAARAQKNPLS
+1429 GDAARAQKDPLS
-1441 TFDVSPDD
+1441 TFDVGPDD
-1449 TIVLRDGGA
+1449 TIVLRDGGVNA
-1458 NASEVL
+1458 NEEPLKFKASEI
-1464 KKDLMK
+1464 
-1470 GGRLNKEM
+1470 
-1478 MKEVSPALPKPFE
+1478 E
-1491 NKSEFEKAIGGS
+1491 NIGG
-1503 GDVSLQTP
+1503 
-1511 IGEINVNT
+1511 
-1519 NQAYKHFTQNTFSQ
+1519 
-1533 DRSNFS
+1533 
-1539 GGLIQTLKEPL
+1539 
-1550 FIIRNPVKNQTEFY
+1550 
-1564 KTFTDENGFI
+1564 
-1574 NLMSVAK
+1574 
-1581 KDNGKLKLKTIFDVD
+1581 
-1596 VAKLENAIKNTPD
+1596 
-1609 GNVLYYKLAGETKQA
+1609 
-1624 SLETTSAGGLNG
+1624 
-1636 SVPPEPRS
+1636 
-1644 ASDPNG
+1644 
-1650 IIAQISK
+1650 
-1657 KNADFGK
+1657 
-1664 IIDEIKAKN
+1664 EIKKRR
-1673 PNIEQEL
+1673 PNIEQEV

-1687 YKDSYKNY
+1687 YKDSYKNH

-1713 SQGVQTNLSES
+1713 SQGVQMNLSES

-1738 THTSR
+1738 THISR

-1748 KKRGKNG
+1748 KKKGKNG

-1768 RARIN
+1768 KARIN

-1807 TKAKFL
+1807 VKAKFL

-1876 DALLGPYGGADG
+1876 DALLGSYGGADG

-1895 TLWRKGINR
+1895 TLWRKGINK

-1911 IFEGENTPAFIKKGM
+1911 IFEGENTPAFVKKGM

-1937 EIDGAIES
+1937 QIDGAIES
-1945 FFRESAAIGAQARI
+1945 FYRESAAINAQARTA
-1959 VAKYLDKF
+1959 AKYLDKF
-1967 NTAQSEQLFNALDG
+1967 DAAQSEQLFNALDG

-1998 LRDAIDHNA
+1998 LRDTIDHNA

-2014 ALKQENKLTD
+2014 TLKQENKLTD

-2039 KISRTFDKFF
+2039 KISRTLGKFY

-2081 QLLKARALDGI
+2081 QLLKARALEGI
-2092 ANRFGLDEIPAAAKQ
+2092 ANRFGLDEIPTAAKQ

-2156 YGVPAIDH
+2156 YWQPLIDH
-2164 IKVTVTVKNPVTHIY
+2164 IKVNVTVKNPFTHVY
-2179 NVASNAILAFLHGD
+2179 NVASNAVLAFLHGD

-2212 RLARRLGLDSA
+2212 KLARRLGLDSA
-2223 MDDLEGAIRG
+2223 MDDLEGAIKG
-2233 LKPKNDSEAFGV
+2233 LKPKNDSEAFGIV
-2245 IGKAVDFLITA
+2245 GKAMDFLSTA
-2256 GKNIYMSEGSAVGK
+2256 GKNIYMSEGSALGR
-2270 AVRKAYA
+2270 AARKAYA

-2290 NLDAIAE
+2290 NLDAIAA

-2312 ELAAAMSDAQYHY
+2312 ELSAAMSDAQYHY

-2338 LDKSGLTPFLHYSV
+2338 SDKWGLMPFLHYSV

-2392 TEKDNL
+2392 TEKENL
-2398 TKPKWAQSSR
+2398 TKPKWAQSSK
-2408 FPNVFGLKTWARVG
+2408 FPNVFGLKAWARIG
-2422 NSDTYFNAGR
+2422 DSDTYFNAGR
-2432 AVPGFRFDEMFDLKG
+2432 AAPGFRFDDVFEG
-2447 GGFIGGLVQIIFF
+2447 GWGFVGGLVNIAS
-2460 GKSPLGYDIESKED
+2460 GKSTLGYNITSEDDPKAVKIAKSVKE
-2474 SGAESAR
+2474 A
-2481 KRAKELA
+2481 A
-2488 KNYLPSFTI
+2488 KNYLPTLTI
-2497 GRYGQL
+2497 GRYGQQ

-2530 SGILKRSVGARRFN
+2530 AGILKRGVGARRFN

-2564 YVKVPDSD
+2564 YVKVPDSKD
-2572 DEEKVEKAIK
+2572 ADKVEKAVK

-2589 MSASEKAEKQK
+2589 MSASEKAKKQK
-2600 QIDHKLEIFK
+2600 QIDRKLEIFK

-2644 ALISRPQFR
+2644 ALISRPQIG
-2653 KFSQK
+2653 KFSRQ

>member
-31 EQYEAKKKELA
+31 EQYEAKKKEFA

-51 KMAIAQRLDADN
+51 KMAIAQKLDADN
-63 TKKLNDEA
+63 AKKLNDEA

-87 GAEKAVD
+87 GDEKAVD
-94 EADQRWRELNPDK
+94 DADQRWRELNPDK

-130 TDKAADIKQNGLTA
+130 TGKAADIKQNGLAA
-144 DSLDKDFALFAGVGK
+144 DSLDKDFAFFAGVGK
-159 FPNQFGRFVNTAG
+159 FPNQFGRAVNTAG

-197 NVKELDKIIAENN
+197 NVKELDRIIAENN

-250 GVGMNEVRNA
+250 GVGMNELRNA
-260 GDDRPLEQHVK
+260 GDDRSLEQHVK
-271 DDLLGGVIMGGAN
+271 DDLLGGLVMGGAN

-292 GKVNNISNLAEDL
+292 GKVNNVSNLAEDL
-305 RSTSKVA
+305 RGTSKAADAGQRAA
-312 DGAEGAARAADDAA
+312 DGAEGVAKAADDMA

-339 KEGAGS
+339 KEGAGP
-345 ASQGAKASDAAG
+345 ASQGTKASDAAG
-357 GDQSAARAADD
+357 GEQSAARAADD
-368 AASAPQGAQ
+368 AAHTADDTASAPQGAQ
-377 EIKAA
+377 EIKVA
-382 DGAQEIKS
+382 DGTQEIKS
-390 SASSTAQ
+390 SPSSTAQ
-397 GAQNIGA
+397 GAQNAEA
-404 ASKAQSNFEPR
+404 ASGAQSNFEPR

-420 YLKTQNVA
+420 YLKTQNIA
-428 DDAADKILSEL
+428 DDAADEILGKL
-439 DRGASRSAHLSED
+439 DRGASRSAHLNES
-452 AFKKADELYERANRL
+452 AYKKVDELYERANRL
-467 EWAREYERQVAARAE
+467 EWAREYQRHVADRVE

-492 ERFAAMQREAERIAK
+492 ERFAAMQREAEKIAK

-538 NDGMDVDPMYAG
+538 NDGVDVDPIYAG
-550 QNFVWRVENDIKAH
+550 QNFIWRVENDIKAH

-588 MQAYDDGNIKFLKD
+588 MQAYDDGDIKFLKN

-613 DDIVNNKMNDWIIQ
+613 DDIVNNQMKDWTIKD
-627 NGKIRRVQNG
+627 GKIRRVQNG
-637 KADASGA
+637 KANADAPQRGA
-644 AERGVHTNG
+644 DANG
-653 AGAGRKDERVSKGVS
+653 AGAGGKDERVSKGVS
-668 DLGDTSGRAAGGSGG
+668 DLGDTPSRAERGPGG
-683 DTQVS
+683 DAQVS

-709 LVGRYGSASGD
+709 LVGRYGAASGD

-733 SAQDAAGQ
+733 SAQDAADQ
-741 GGAALKSETHSG
+741 GGATLNL
-753 DLAAKE
+753 DLAVRNLTRNKDLALRIDPKADLLSIVNDFKTPIKTPIFEAKISVDKMLNHLAEKADGERRLEYINLIKPTLQNPIFITKE
-759 GAGSA
+759 GDRYRFFKTFIDEKDKTLKFLSVIENDKGEFIGITATPLRNTDLKNIIKNGDIIWGGDTLSGLSA
-764 PQGAKLGEDM
+764 PQATKNQGPDIASDSIAKSPKNSNM
-774 KKGFVNVNLT
+774 QSGFVRADLPA
-784 SHLAGG
+784 HLAGG
-790 LSGGMLNATDEE
+790 LSGGALGATDEE
-802 GKFSPERFAVG
+802 GKFSPERFAAG
-813 FIGGLGGV
+813 FIAGLGGV

-836 AKQAKTYPAMAADR
+836 AKQAKTYPTLANDR
-850 PDLFAQALSDEIKS
+850 PDLFAQALGDEIKS
-864 HAKTTLFNAAEF
+864 RAKTTLFNAAEF

-908 KADKLDKAQAMA
+908 RADKLSKAQAMA

-949 GDAKL
+949 AGAKL

-982 VKVVKMQSDAPSG
+982 VKVVKMQGDAPSG

-1015 NDKAATLIK
+1015 NNKIATYVK
-1024 QDLDS
+1024 QDLDQI
-1029 VEDALRYAR
+1029 EGALRYAR
-1038 GNKSEGAKHIAKHI
+1038 GDRSEGAKHI
-1052 KIKHLSDESGEGY
+1052 KIRHLNDEGSEGY
-1065 VSKSELLDLGENIR
+1065 VSKKELLDLGESMR
-1079 KYLAKYKEPFIDEK
+1079 KYLAKYKEPFINK
-1093 GGHIYEWVD
+1093 RNARVYEWQD
-1102 DRGVKFRAV
+1102 DKGVRFRLVA
-1111 IGKAK
+1111 
-1116 REQDVPAITSTLK
+1116 SNK
-1129 SADEAAEKGLSPN
+1129 SAGTPYTAELPRPA
-1142 SSLYSHDRII
+1142 DFEDII
-1152 TFYSDRNLKEP
+1152 TFYSDRNLKKP
-1163 MKFKNPRVRYDVNLQ
+1163 MEFENPRVRYDANLQ

-1196 VFYHGTNKPEIEEFK
+1196 VFYHGSSAKDITEFK
-1211 NRFDKT
+1211 GEFDKSGY
-1217 KWGFWFSEN
+1217 GFWFSQEKEIA
-1226 NEMAQGYKSGRYGLN
+1226 NEFREHGKIYK
-1241 ADKGGVLEVY
+1241 VY
-1251 LNIKKPFDL
+1251 LKSNNPIDLSFPYSAKAQKLLDEAEAKGINTELYPDKQSDSFKKF
-1260 RQIITS
+1260 
-1266 ENLPHLKKLFKAMAN
+1266 LKSK
-1281 ETGNYGKNLSENVGN
+1281 
-1296 SVWDWLKGT
+1296 
-1305 PMQQYGN
+1305 
-1312 KAARFKAALQKEGYD
+1312 GYD
-1327 GIMLDDGVMT
+1327 GIVMQDIDGVDAKPYLI

-1349 SGDFSA
+1349 SGDFSP

-1363 EAGYFDPQSNTIALK
+1363 EAGYFDPQSGTIALK

-1400 ATGGTRGDANYAKLH
+1400 ATGGTGGDANYAKLH
-1415 GEAEARNVQTRLGL
+1415 GEAEARNVQTRLSL
-1429 DDAARAQKNPLS
+1429 DDAARAQKDPLS

-1449 TIVLRDGGA
+1449 TIVLRDGGVNA
-1458 NASEVL
+1458 NEEPLKFKASEI
-1464 KKDLMK
+1464 
-1470 GGRLNKEM
+1470 
-1478 MKEVSPALPKPFE
+1478 E
-1491 NKSEFEKAIGGS
+1491 NIGG
-1503 GDVSLQTP
+1503 
-1511 IGEINVNT
+1511 
-1519 NQAYKHFTQNTFSQ
+1519 
-1533 DRSNFS
+1533 
-1539 GGLIQTLKEPL
+1539 
-1550 FIIRNPVKNQTEFY
+1550 
-1564 KTFTDENGFI
+1564 
-1574 NLMSVAK
+1574 
-1581 KDNGKLKLKTIFDVD
+1581 
-1596 VAKLENAIKNTPD
+1596 
-1609 GNVLYYKLAGETKQA
+1609 
-1624 SLETTSAGGLNG
+1624 
-1636 SVPPEPRS
+1636 
-1644 ASDPNG
+1644 
-1650 IIAQISK
+1650 
-1657 KNADFGK
+1657 
-1664 IIDEIKAKN
+1664 EIKKRR
-1673 PNIEQEL
+1673 PNIEQEV

-1687 YKDSYKNY
+1687 YKDSYKTH
-1695 DTAGEVLEAI
+1695 DTAGEVLDAV

-1738 THTSR
+1738 THISR
-1743 DGFTF
+1743 DGFAF

-1755 DEQMIFIDMDESG
+1755 DEQMIFIDMDQSG

-1819 KAEEILKRADK
+1819 KAEQILKKADQR
-1830 KRFAAQIASKSK
+1830 RFAAQIASKSK
-1842 QEQEKLQ
+1842 QEQERLQ

-1895 TLWRKGINR
+1895 TLWRKGINK

-1911 IFEGENTPAFIKKGM
+1911 IFEGENTPALVKKGM

-1945 FFRESAAIGAQARI
+1945 FYRESAAINAQART
-1959 VAKYLDKF
+1959 AARYLDKF
-1967 NTAQSEQLFNALDG
+1967 DAAQSEQLFNALDG

-1998 LRDAIDHNA
+1998 LRDTIDNNA

-2039 KISRTFDKFF
+2039 KISRTLGKFY

-2058 KRALGLRTDISF
+2058 RRALGLRTDISF

-2081 QLLKARALDGI
+2081 QLLKARALEGI
-2092 ANRFGLDEIPAAAKQ
+2092 ANRFGLDEVPAGARQ

-2156 YGVPAIDH
+2156 YWQPLIDH
-2164 IKVTVTVKNPVTHIY
+2164 IKVNVTVKNPFTHVY
-2179 NVASNAILAFLHGD
+2179 NVASNAVLAFLHGD

-2201 LLGRQKRQEYW
+2201 LLRRQQRQEYW
-2212 RLARRLGLDSA
+2212 KLARRLGLDSA
-2223 MDDLEGAIRG
+2223 MDDLEGAIKG
-2233 LKPKNDSEAFGV
+2233 LKPKNDSEAFGIV
-2245 IGKAVDFLITA
+2245 GKAMDFLSTA
-2256 GKNIYMSEGSAVGK
+2256 GKNIYMSEGSALGR
-2270 AVRKAYA
+2270 AARKAYA

-2290 NLDAIAE
+2290 NLDAIAA

-2338 LDKSGLTPFLHYSV
+2338 SDKWGLMPFLHYSV

-2369 AMMQAAFIAADA
+2369 AMMQATFIAADA

-2398 TKPKWAQSSR
+2398 TKPKWAQSSK
-2408 FPNVFGLKTWARVG
+2408 FPNVFGLKAWARIG
-2422 NSDTYFNAGR
+2422 DSDTYFNAGR
-2432 AVPGFRFDEMFDLKG
+2432 AAPGFRFDDVFEG
-2447 GGFIGGLVQIIFF
+2447 GWGFVGGLVNIAS
-2460 GKSPLGYDIESKED
+2460 GKSTLGYNITSEDDPKAVKVAKSVKE
-2474 SGAESAR
+2474 A
-2481 KRAKELA
+2481 A
-2488 KNYLPSFTI
+2488 KNYLPTLTI
-2497 GRYGQL
+2497 GRYGQQ

-2516 DFAPKDYNKDELGY
+2516 DYAPKDYNKDELGY
-2530 SGILKRSVGARRFN
+2530 AGILKRGVGARRFN

-2559 KMELE
+2559 REELE
-2564 YVKVPDSD
+2564 YVKVPDSKD
-2572 DEEKVEKAIK
+2572 ADKVEKAVK

-2600 QIDHKLEIFK
+2600 QIDRKLEIFK

-2644 ALISRPQFR
+2644 ALISRPQIG
-2653 KFSQK
+2653 KFSRQ

>member
-42 DSGIREDIA
+42 DSGVREDIA

-63 TKKLNDEA
+63 AKKLNDEA

-87 GAEKAVD
+87 GDEKAVD

-114 GRLINR
+114 GRLVNR
-120 INPLTLGPKI
+120 INPLTIGPKI
-130 TDKAADIKQNGLTA
+130 TGKAADIKQNGLTA
-144 DSLDKDFALFAGVGK
+144 DSLDKDFAFFAGAGK
-159 FPNQFGRFVNTAG
+159 LPNQFGRAVNTAG
-172 EWVSDKVGADGAKQF
+172 EWASDKLGADGAKQF

-210 KEWGEVGGAIDPFL
+210 KEWGMLGEALIDPL
-224 AAPAGI
+224 NVAPAGI

-250 GVGMNEVRNA
+250 GVGMNELRNA
-260 GDDRPLEQHVK
+260 GDDKISTGQRLG
-271 DDLLGGVIMGGAN
+271 DDLLSGLVMGGAN

-305 RSTSKVA
+305 RGSSKPA
-312 DGAEGAARAADDAA
+312 DAGQRAANGAEGAARAADDTA

-357 GDQSAARAADD
+357 GEQSASRAADD
-368 AASAPQGAQ
+368 TASAPQGAQ
-377 EIKAA
+377 EIKAT
-382 DGAQEIKS
+382 DGAQDIKS
-390 SASSTAQ
+390 SPSSTAQ
-397 GAQNIGA
+397 DAQNIGV
-404 ASKAQSNFEPR
+404 ASKAQSNLEPR

-420 YLKTQNVA
+420 YLKAQNVA
-428 DDAADKILSEL
+428 DDAADKILGEL
-439 DRGASRSAHLSED
+439 DRGATSSAHLSKREY
-452 AFKKADELYERANRL
+452 KKASVLYERANLL
-467 EWAREYERQVAARAE
+467 EWAREYERQITASAE

-492 ERFAAMQREAERIAK
+492 ERFAAMQREAEKIAK

-538 NDGMDVDPMYAG
+538 NDGVDVDPMYAG
-550 QNFVWRVENDIKAH
+550 QNFIWRVENDIKAH

-613 DDIVNNKMNDWIIQ
+613 DDIVNNKMNDWIIKD
-627 NGKIRRVQNG
+627 GKIRRVQNG
-637 KADASGA
+637 KANASDA
-644 AERGVHTNG
+644 AERGAHANG

-741 GGAALKSETHSG
+741 GGATLKSEARSG

-759 GAGSA
+759 GAGSVK
-764 PQGAKLGEDM
+764 QGAKLGEDM

-802 GKFSPERFAVG
+802 GKFSPERFAAG
-813 FIGGLGGV
+813 FIAGLGGV

-836 AKQAKTYPAMAADR
+836 AKQAKAYPTLANDR
-850 PDLFAQALSDEIKS
+850 PDLFAQALSDEIRS
-864 HAKTTLFNAAEF
+864 RAKTTLFNAAEF

-908 KADKLDKAQAMA
+908 KADKLSKAQSMA

-973 FKAYPELKD
+973 FKAYPELRD
-982 VKVVKMQSDAPSG
+982 VKVVKMQSEAPSG

-1015 NDKAATLIK
+1015 NNKVATYVK
-1024 QDLDS
+1024 QDLDQI
-1029 VEDALRYAR
+1029 EGALRYAR
-1038 GNKSEGAKHIAKHI
+1038 GDRSEGAKHI
-1052 KIKHLSDESGEGY
+1052 KIRHLNNEGSEGY
-1065 VSKSELLDLGENIR
+1065 VSKKELLDLGENMR
-1079 KYLAKYKEPFIDEK
+1079 KYLAKYKEPFINERNARV
-1093 GGHIYEWVD
+1093 YEWQD
-1102 DRGVKFRAV
+1102 DKGVRFRLVA
-1111 IGKAK
+1111 
-1116 REQDVPAITSTLK
+1116 SNK
-1129 SADEAAEKGLSPN
+1129 SAGTPYTAELPRPAD
-1142 SSLYSHDRII
+1142 LEDII
-1152 TFYSDRNLKEP
+1152 TFYSDRNLKKP
-1163 MKFKNPRVRYDVNLQ
+1163 MEFENPKVRYDANLQ

-1196 VFYHGTNKPEIEEFK
+1196 VFYHGSSAKDITEFK
-1211 NRFDKT
+1211 GEFDKSGY
-1217 KWGFWFSEN
+1217 GFWFSQEKEIA
-1226 NEMAQGYKSGRYGLN
+1226 NEFREHGKIYK
-1241 ADKGGVLEVY
+1241 VY
-1251 LNIKKPFDL
+1251 LKSSNPIDLSFPYSAKAQKLLDEAEAKGINTELYPDKQSDGFKKF
-1260 RQIITS
+1260 
-1266 ENLPHLKKLFKAMAN
+1266 LKSK
-1281 ETGNYGKNLSENVGN
+1281 
-1296 SVWDWLKGT
+1296 
-1305 PMQQYGN
+1305 
-1312 KAARFKAALQKEGYD
+1312 GYD
-1327 GIMLDDGVMT
+1327 GIVMQDIDGVDAKPYLI

-1429 DDAARAQKNPLS
+1429 DDAARAQKDPLS

-1449 TIVLRDGGA
+1449 TIVLRDGGVNA
-1458 NASEVL
+1458 NEEPLKFKASEI
-1464 KKDLMK
+1464 
-1470 GGRLNKEM
+1470 
-1478 MKEVSPALPKPFE
+1478 E
-1491 NKSEFEKAIGGS
+1491 NIGG
-1503 GDVSLQTP
+1503 
-1511 IGEINVNT
+1511 
-1519 NQAYKHFTQNTFSQ
+1519 
-1533 DRSNFS
+1533 
-1539 GGLIQTLKEPL
+1539 
-1550 FIIRNPVKNQTEFY
+1550 
-1564 KTFTDENGFI
+1564 
-1574 NLMSVAK
+1574 
-1581 KDNGKLKLKTIFDVD
+1581 
-1596 VAKLENAIKNTPD
+1596 
-1609 GNVLYYKLAGETKQA
+1609 
-1624 SLETTSAGGLNG
+1624 
-1636 SVPPEPRS
+1636 
-1644 ASDPNG
+1644 
-1650 IIAQISK
+1650 
-1657 KNADFGK
+1657 
-1664 IIDEIKAKN
+1664 EIKKRR

-1680 EQSVEQI
+1680 EQNVEQI
-1687 YKDSYKNY
+1687 YKDSYKDH
-1695 DTAGEVLEAI
+1695 DTAGEVLDAI

-1724 QLARL
+1724 QLVRL

-1738 THTSR
+1738 THISR

-1748 KKRGKNG
+1748 RKRGKNG
-1755 DEQMIFIDMDESG
+1755 DEQMIFIDIDESG

-1807 TKAKFL
+1807 VKAKFL

-1876 DALLGPYGGADG
+1876 DALLGSYGGADG

-1895 TLWRKGINR
+1895 TLWRKGINK

-1911 IFEGENTPAFIKKGM
+1911 IFEGENTPALVKKGM

-1937 EIDGAIES
+1937 QIDGAIES
-1945 FFRESAAIGAQARI
+1945 FFRESAAINAQARTA
-1959 VAKYLDKF
+1959 AKYLDKF
-1967 NTAQSEQLFNALDG
+1967 DAAQSEQLFNALDG
-1981 KIAKADLPQEL
+1981 KIAKADLPEEL

-1998 LRDAIDHNA
+1998 LRDTIDHNA
-2007 NELIKAG
+2007 NELVKAG

-2039 KISRTFDKFF
+2039 KISRTLGKFY

-2081 QLLKARALDGI
+2081 QLLKARALEGI
-2092 ANRFGLDEIPAAAKQ
+2092 ANRFGLDEIPAVAKQ

-2156 YGVPAIDH
+2156 YWQPLIDH
-2164 IKVTVTVKNPVTHIY
+2164 IKVNVTVKNPFTHVY
-2179 NVASNAILAFLHGD
+2179 NVASNAVLAFLHGD

-2201 LLGRQKRQEYW
+2201 LLGRQQRQEYW
-2212 RLARRLGLDSA
+2212 KLARRLGLDSA
-2223 MDDLEGAIRG
+2223 MDDLEGAIKG
-2233 LKPKNDSEAFGV
+2233 LKPKNDSEAFGIV
-2245 IGKAVDFLITA
+2245 GKAMDFLSTA

-2290 NLDAIAE
+2290 NLDAIAA

-2312 ELAAAMSDAQYHY
+2312 ELSAAMSDAQYHY

-2332 NGFLRK
+2332 NKALRYA
-2338 LDKSGLTPFLHYSV
+2338 DKSGLMPFLHYSV

-2369 AMMQAAFIAADA
+2369 AIMQASFIAADA

-2392 TEKDNL
+2392 TEKENL
-2398 TKPKWAQSSR
+2398 TKPKWAQSSK

-2432 AVPGFRFDEMFDLKG
+2432 AAPGFRFDDVFEG
-2447 GGFIGGLVQIIFF
+2447 GWGFVGGLVNIAN
-2460 GKSPLGYDIESKED
+2460 GKSTLGYNITSEDDSKAVKIAK
-2474 SGAESAR
+2474 S
-2481 KRAKELA
+2481 AKEAA
-2488 KNYLPSFTI
+2488 KNYLPTLTI
-2497 GRYGQL
+2497 GRYGQQ
-2503 LGEQALSDITGDK
+2503 LGEQALSDITGNK

-2530 SGILKRSVGARRFN
+2530 AGILKRGVGARRFN
-2544 QQKELNAELGKLRKQ
+2544 QQKELNNELGKLRKQ

-2564 YVKVPDSD
+2564 YVKVPDSKD
-2572 DEEKVEKAIK
+2572 ADKVEKAIK

-2589 MSASEKAEKQK
+2589 MSASEKAKKQK

-2610 EVADAEGFE
+2610 EVADAEGFA

-2644 ALISRPQFR
+2644 ALISRPQIG

>member
-42 DSGIREDIA
+42 YSGVREDIA
-51 KMAIAQRLDADN
+51 KIAIAQKLDADN
-63 TKKLNDEA
+63 AKKLNDEA
-71 TASASDRFLRN
+71 TASASDRFFRN
-82 VFDTS
+82 AFDTS
-87 GAEKAVD
+87 ADEKAVD
-94 EADQRWRELNPDK
+94 EADQRWRELNPEK
-107 IDIASRA
+107 IDIASRV

-120 INPLTLGPKI
+120 LNPLTLGPKI
-130 TDKAADIKQNGLTA
+130 AGKASDVAQNGPAA
-144 DSLDKDFALFAGVGK
+144 DSLDKDFAFFAGAGK
-159 FPNQFGRFVNTAG
+159 LPNQFGRAVNTAG
-172 EWVSDKVGADGAKQF
+172 EWVSDKAGAEGAKQF

-210 KEWGEVGGAIDPFL
+210 KEWGMLGEALIDPL
-224 AAPAGI
+224 NVAPAGI
-230 FTKGAKL
+230 FTKGAKV

-250 GVGMNEVRNA
+250 GVGMNELRNA
-260 GDDRPLEQHVK
+260 GDDKISTGQRLG
-271 DDLLGGVIMGGAN
+271 DDLLSGLVMGGAN

-292 GKVNNISNLAEDL
+292 GKVNNVSNLAEDL
-305 RSTSKVA
+305 RGTSKAADAAGQRAA
-312 DGAEGAARAADDAA
+312 DGAEGVAKAADDAR

-345 ASQGAKASDAAG
+345 ASQELKTSDAAQG
-357 GDQSAARAADD
+357 AQEAKAGELAKTNASDAARAADD
-368 AASAPQGAQ
+368 AAAQTNAASAPQGAQ
-377 EIKAA
+377 EIKVA

-390 SASSTAQ
+390 SSSSTAQ
-397 GAQNIGA
+397 GAQNAEA
-404 ASKAQSNFEPR
+404 ASGAQSNFEPS

-428 DDAADKILSEL
+428 DDAADEILGEL
-439 DRGASRSAHLSED
+439 DRGASRSAHLSKS
-452 AFKKADELYERANRL
+452 AFKKAGELYERANRL
-467 EWAREYERQVAARAE
+467 EWAREYQRHVASRAS

-492 ERFAAMQREAERIAK
+492 ERFAAMQREAEKIAK

-538 NDGMDVDPMYAG
+538 NDGADVDPMYAG
-550 QNFVWRVENDIKAH
+550 QNFIWRVENDIKAH

-588 MQAYDDGNIKFLKD
+588 MQAYDDGDIKFLKN

-613 DDIVNNKMNDWIIQ
+613 DDIVNNQMKDWIIKD
-627 NGKIRRVQNG
+627 GKIRRAQNG
-637 KADASGA
+637 KANADAPQRGA
-644 AERGVHTNG
+644 DTNG
-653 AGAGRKDERVSKGVS
+653 AGAGGKDERVSKGVS
-668 DLGDTSGRAAGGSGG
+668 DLGDTPSRAERGPGG
-683 DTQVS
+683 DAQVS

-709 LVGRYGSASGD
+709 LVGRYGAASGD

-733 SAQDAAGQ
+733 SAQDAADQ
-741 GGAALKSETHSG
+741 GGAALKSEPQGG
-753 DLAAKE
+753 DLAAKD
-759 GAGSA
+759 GASSVK
-764 PQGAKLGEDM
+764 QGAKLNEDM
-774 KKGFVNVNLT
+774 KKGFVNGSLT

-790 LSGGMLNATDEE
+790 LSGGALGATDEE
-802 GKFSPERFAVG
+802 GKFSPERFAAG
-813 FIGGLGGV
+813 FIAGLGGV

-836 AKQAKTYPAMAADR
+836 AKQAKTYPTLANDR

-864 HAKTTLFNAAEF
+864 RAKTTLFNAAEF

-908 KADKLDKAQAMA
+908 KADKLSKAQAMA

-963 LGDLLKHDEL
+963 LGDLLKHNEL

-982 VKVVKMQSDAPSG
+982 VRVVKMQSDAPSG

-1015 NDKAATLIK
+1015 NNKIATYVK
-1024 QDLDS
+1024 QDLDQI
-1029 VEDALRYAR
+1029 EGALRYAR
-1038 GNKSEGAKHIAKHI
+1038 GDRSEGAKHI
-1052 KIKHLSDESGEGY
+1052 KIRHLNNEGSEGY
-1065 VSKSELLDLGENIR
+1065 VSQKELLDLGESMR
-1079 KYLAKYKEPFIDEK
+1079 KYLAKYKEPFINK
-1093 GGHIYEWVD
+1093 RNARVYEWQD
-1102 DRGVKFRAV
+1102 DKGVRFRLVA
-1111 IGKAK
+1111 
-1116 REQDVPAITSTLK
+1116 SNK
-1129 SADEAAEKGLSPN
+1129 SAGTPYTAELPRPA
-1142 SSLYSHDRII
+1142 DFEDII
-1152 TFYSDRNLKEP
+1152 TFYSDRNLKKP
-1163 MKFKNPRVRYDVNLQ
+1163 MEFENPKVRYDANLQ

-1196 VFYHGTNKPEIEEFK
+1196 VFYHGSSAKDITEFK
-1211 NRFDKT
+1211 GEFDKSGY
-1217 KWGFWFSEN
+1217 GFWFSQEKEIA
-1226 NEMAQGYKSGRYGLN
+1226 NEFREHGKIYK
-1241 ADKGGVLEVY
+1241 VY
-1251 LNIKKPFDL
+1251 LKSSNPIDLSFPYSAKAQKLLDEAEAKGINTELYPDKQSDGFKKF
-1260 RQIITS
+1260 
-1266 ENLPHLKKLFKAMAN
+1266 LKSK
-1281 ETGNYGKNLSENVGN
+1281 
-1296 SVWDWLKGT
+1296 
-1305 PMQQYGN
+1305 
-1312 KAARFKAALQKEGYD
+1312 GYD
-1327 GIMLDDGVMT
+1327 GIVMQDIDGVDAKPYLI

-1378 NLKDR
+1378 SLNDR

-1400 ATGGTRGDANYAKLH
+1400 ATGGAGGDANYAKLH

-1429 DDAARAQKNPLS
+1429 DDAARASKDPLS

-1449 TIVLRDGGA
+1449 TIVLRDGGVNA
-1458 NASEVL
+1458 NEEPLKFKASEI
-1464 KKDLMK
+1464 
-1470 GGRLNKEM
+1470 
-1478 MKEVSPALPKPFE
+1478 E
-1491 NKSEFEKAIGGS
+1491 NIGG
-1503 GDVSLQTP
+1503 
-1511 IGEINVNT
+1511 
-1519 NQAYKHFTQNTFSQ
+1519 
-1533 DRSNFS
+1533 
-1539 GGLIQTLKEPL
+1539 
-1550 FIIRNPVKNQTEFY
+1550 
-1564 KTFTDENGFI
+1564 
-1574 NLMSVAK
+1574 
-1581 KDNGKLKLKTIFDVD
+1581 
-1596 VAKLENAIKNTPD
+1596 
-1609 GNVLYYKLAGETKQA
+1609 
-1624 SLETTSAGGLNG
+1624 
-1636 SVPPEPRS
+1636 
-1644 ASDPNG
+1644 
-1650 IIAQISK
+1650 
-1657 KNADFGK
+1657 
-1664 IIDEIKAKN
+1664 EIKKRR
-1673 PNIEQEL
+1673 PNIEQEV

-1687 YKDSYKNY
+1687 YKDSYKDH
-1695 DTAGEVLEAI
+1695 DTAGEVLDAI

-1738 THTSR
+1738 THISR

-1755 DEQMIFIDMDESG
+1755 DEQMIFIDMDEGG

-1813 NEPDPI
+1813 NEKDPI

-1830 KRFAAQIASKSK
+1830 RAFKAKIAQESKAK
-1842 QEQEKLQ
+1842 QEKLQ
-1849 AEYARAARQADPFNP
+1849 AEYDRAARQADPFNP

-1895 TLWRKGINR
+1895 TLWRKGINK

-1911 IFEGENTPAFIKKGM
+1911 IFEGENTPALVKRGM

-1937 EIDGAIES
+1937 QIDGAIES
-1945 FFRESAAIGAQARI
+1945 FYRESAAINAQARTA
-1959 VAKYLDKF
+1959 AKYLDKF
-1967 NTAQSEQLFNALDG
+1967 DAAQSEQLFNALDG

-1998 LRDAIDHNA
+1998 LRDTIDHNA

-2039 KISRTFDKFF
+2039 KISRTLGKFY

-2081 QLLKARALDGI
+2081 QLLKARALEGI
-2092 ANRFGLDEIPAAAKQ
+2092 ANRFGLDEIPATAKQ

-2156 YGVPAIDH
+2156 YWQPLIDH
-2164 IKVTVTVKNPVTHIY
+2164 IKVNVTVKNPFTHVY
-2179 NVASNAILAFLHGD
+2179 NVASNAVLAFLHGD

-2201 LLGRQKRQEYW
+2201 LLGRQQRQEYW
-2212 RLARRLGLDSA
+2212 KLARRLGLDSA
-2223 MDDLEGAIRG
+2223 MDDLEGAIKG
-2233 LKPKNDSEAFGV
+2233 LKPKNDAEAFGIV
-2245 IGKAVDFLITA
+2245 GKAMDFLSTA
-2256 GKNIYMSEGSAVGK
+2256 GKNIYMSEGSALGR

-2290 NLDAIAE
+2290 NLDAIAA

-2325 VDYSTHF
+2325 VDYGTHF
-2332 NGFLRK
+2332 NKALRWF
-2338 LDKSGLTPFLHYSV
+2338 DKIGLVPFLHYSV

-2392 TEKDNL
+2392 TEKENL
-2398 TKPKWAQSSR
+2398 TKPKWAQSSK
-2408 FPNVFGLKTWARVG
+2408 FPNVFGLKAWARVG
-2422 NSDTYFNAGR
+2422 NTDTYFNAGR
-2432 AVPGFRFDEMFDLKG
+2432 AAPGFRFDDVFEG
-2447 GGFIGGLVQIIFF
+2447 GWGFVGGLVNIAS
-2460 GKSPLGYDIESKED
+2460 GKSTLGYNITSEDDPKAVKVAKSVKE
-2474 SGAESAR
+2474 A
-2481 KRAKELA
+2481 A
-2488 KNYLPSFTI
+2488 KNYLPTLTI
-2497 GRYGQL
+2497 GRYGQQ

-2530 SGILKRSVGARRFN
+2530 AGILKRGVGARRFN

-2564 YVKVPDSD
+2564 YVKVPDSKD
-2572 DEEKVEKAIK
+2572 ADKVEKAVK
-2582 HNEKLEK
+2582 HNKKLEK
-2589 MSASEKAEKQK
+2589 MSASEKAERQK
-2600 QIDHKLEIFK
+2600 QIDRKLEIFK

-2644 ALISRPQFR
+2644 ALISRPQIG
-2653 KFSQK
+2653 KFSQ

>member
-42 DSGIREDIA
+42 DSGVREDIA
-51 KMAIAQRLDADN
+51 KMAIAQKLDADN

-71 TASASDRFLRN
+71 TASASDRFFRN

-87 GAEKAVD
+87 ADEKAVD
-94 EADQRWRELNPDK
+94 DADQRWRELNPDK

-114 GRLINR
+114 GRLVNR
-120 INPLTLGPKI
+120 INPLTIGSKI
-130 TDKAADIKQNGLTA
+130 TGKAADIKQNGLAA
-144 DSLDKDFALFAGVGK
+144 DSLDKDFAFFAGAGK
-159 FPNQFGRFVNTAG
+159 LPNQFGRAVNYAG
-172 EWVSDKVGADGAKQF
+172 EKIAGAVGSEGAKQF

-210 KEWGEVGGAIDPFL
+210 KEWGMLGEALIDPL
-224 AAPAGI
+224 NVAPAGI
-230 FTKGAKL
+230 FTKGAKV

-250 GVGMNEVRNA
+250 GVGMNELRNA
-260 GDDRPLEQHVK
+260 GDDKISTGQRLG
-271 DDLLGGVIMGGAN
+271 DDLLSGLVMGGAN

-292 GKVNNISNLAEDL
+292 GKVNNVSNLAEDL
-305 RSTSKVA
+305 RGTSKAADAGQRAA
-312 DGAEGAARAADDAA
+312 DGAEGAARAADDT
-326 ALDDALDGLGGAQ
+326 
-339 KEGAGS
+339 
-345 ASQGAKASDAAG
+345 
-357 GDQSAARAADD
+357 
-368 AASAPQGAQ
+368 ASAPQGAQ

-382 DGAQEIKS
+382 DGTQEIKS
-390 SASSTAQ
+390 SPSPAAQ
-397 GAQNIGA
+397 GAQNAEA
-404 ASKAQSNFEPR
+404 ASRAQSNLKPR
-415 EQVRQ
+415 EQLKQ
-420 YLKTQNVA
+420 YLKTQNIA
-428 DDAADKILSEL
+428 DDAADEILGEL

-467 EWAREYERQVAARAE
+467 EWAREYQSRVADRAS

-527 TEAELRYTRAY
+527 SEAELRYTRAY
-538 NDGMDVDPMYAG
+538 NDGADVDPMYAG
-550 QNFVWRVENDIKAH
+550 QNFIWRVENDIKAY

-588 MQAYDDGNIKFLKD
+588 MQAYDDGDIKFLKN

-613 DDIVNNKMNDWIIQ
+613 DDIVNNQMKDWIIKD
-627 NGKIRRVQNG
+627 GKIRRAQNG
-637 KADASGA
+637 KANAGGA
-644 AERGVHTNG
+644 AERGADANG
-653 AGAGRKDERVSKGVS
+653 AGAGRKDERISKGVS
-668 DLGDTSGRAAGGSGG
+668 DLGDTSSRAERGPGG
-683 DTQVS
+683 DAQVS
-688 SQRGSAAILGG
+688 PQRGSAAILGG

-733 SAQDAAGQ
+733 SAQDAPDQ
-741 GGAALKSETHSG
+741 GDTALKSEPQGG
-753 DLAAKE
+753 DLAEKG

-764 PQGAKLGEDM
+764 KQGAKLGEDM
-774 KKGFVNVNLT
+774 KKGFVNINLT

-790 LSGGMLNATDEE
+790 LSSGALNATDEE
-802 GKFSPERFAVG
+802 GKFSPERFAAG

-836 AKQAKTYPAMAADR
+836 AKQAKAYPTLANDR
-850 PDLFAQALSDEIKS
+850 ADLFAQALGDEIKS
-864 HAKTTLFNAAEF
+864 RAKTTLFNAAEF

-908 KADKLDKAQAMA
+908 RADKLSKAQAMA

-949 GDAKL
+949 ADAKL

-982 VKVVKMQSDAPSG
+982 VKVVKMQDDAPSS
-995 AMLAKD
+995 AMLAKELEKKYLLKD
-1001 AGQKEKRGIYNVTY
+1001 GQINRSVVAKEAAPFVKKEYTFENF
-1015 NDKAATLIK
+1015 KADFPQGKAQTPIGEVNIGSFQFKKLQIKGRENYLGLIK
-1024 QDLDS
+1024 PTLEKPSFIVDF
-1029 VEDALRYAR
+1029 EDTTFFFKAF
-1038 GNKSEGAKHIAKHI
+1038 K
-1052 KIKHLSDESGEGY
+1052 
-1065 VSKSELLDLGENIR
+1065 
-1079 KYLAKYKEPFIDEK
+1079 DEK
-1093 GGHIYEWVD
+1093 GV
-1102 DRGVKFRAV
+1102 VKFASVTKERNGAIDV
-1111 IGKAK
+1111 TSNYPMAGRKFELLIREGK
-1116 REQDVPAITSTLK
+1116 
-1129 SADEAAEKGLSPN
+1129 
-1142 SSLYSHDRII
+1142 
-1152 TFYSDRNLKEP
+1152 
-1163 MKFKNPRVRYDVNLQ
+1163 VRYTAQSSGDIKSL
-1178 NWHEHSAPITKN
+1178 EHS
-1190 ADGSPK
+1190 
-1196 VFYHGTNKPEIEEFK
+1196 
-1211 NRFDKT
+1211 
-1217 KWGFWFSEN
+1217 
-1226 NEMAQGYKSGRYGLN
+1226 L
-1241 ADKGGVLEVY
+1241 
-1251 LNIKKPFDL
+1251 
-1260 RQIITS
+1260 
-1266 ENLPHLKKLFKAMAN
+1266 
-1281 ETGNYGKNLSENVGN
+1281 
-1296 SVWDWLKGT
+1296 
-1305 PMQQYGN
+1305 
-1312 KAARFKAALQKEGYD
+1312 
-1327 GIMLDDGVMT
+1327 
-1337 VFDSN
+1337 
-1342 QIKHVKN
+1342 
-1349 SGDFSA
+1349 
-1355 SPNIYQSG
+1355 SG
-1363 EAGYFDPQSNTIALK
+1363 EEIISQNSKNGNNLGYFDPQSNTIALK
-1378 NLKDR
+1378 NLNDR

-1400 ATGGTRGDANYAKLH
+1400 ATGGTGGDANYAKLH

-1429 DDAARAQKNPLS
+1429 DDAARAQKDPLG

-1449 TIVLRDGGA
+1449 TIVLRDGGVNA
-1458 NASEVL
+1458 NEEPLKFRASEI
-1464 KKDLMK
+1464 
-1470 GGRLNKEM
+1470 
-1478 MKEVSPALPKPFE
+1478 E
-1491 NKSEFEKAIGGS
+1491 NIGG
-1503 GDVSLQTP
+1503 
-1511 IGEINVNT
+1511 
-1519 NQAYKHFTQNTFSQ
+1519 
-1533 DRSNFS
+1533 
-1539 GGLIQTLKEPL
+1539 
-1550 FIIRNPVKNQTEFY
+1550 
-1564 KTFTDENGFI
+1564 
-1574 NLMSVAK
+1574 
-1581 KDNGKLKLKTIFDVD
+1581 
-1596 VAKLENAIKNTPD
+1596 
-1609 GNVLYYKLAGETKQA
+1609 
-1624 SLETTSAGGLNG
+1624 
-1636 SVPPEPRS
+1636 
-1644 ASDPNG
+1644 
-1650 IIAQISK
+1650 
-1657 KNADFGK
+1657 
-1664 IIDEIKAKN
+1664 EIKKRR

-1687 YKDSYKNY
+1687 YKDSYKNH
-1695 DTAGEVLEAI
+1695 DTAGEVLDAI

-1738 THTSR
+1738 THISR

-1748 KKRGKNG
+1748 KKKGKNG
-1755 DEQMIFIDMDESG
+1755 DEQMIFIDMDEGG

-1807 TKAKFL
+1807 VKAKFL

-1819 KAEEILKRADK
+1819 KAEQILKKADK

-1888 KWAQFVD
+1888 RWAQFVD
-1895 TLWRKGINR
+1895 TLWRKGINK

-1911 IFEGENTPAFIKKGM
+1911 IFEGENTPAWVKKGM

-1937 EIDGAIES
+1937 QIDGAIES
-1945 FFRESAAIGAQARI
+1945 FYRESAAINAQARTA
-1959 VAKYLDKF
+1959 AKYLDKF
-1967 NTAQSEQLFNALDG
+1967 DAAQSEQLFNALDG

-1998 LRDAIDHNA
+1998 LRDTIDHNA

-2034 QNERG
+2034 QKERG
-2039 KISRTFDKFF
+2039 KISRTLGKFY

-2081 QLLKARALDGI
+2081 QLLKARALEGI

-2125 GALGGKYVPKEVAEA
+2125 GALGGKYIPKEVAEA

-2156 YGVPAIDH
+2156 YWQPLIDH
-2164 IKVTVTVKNPVTHIY
+2164 IKVNVTVKNPFTHVY
-2179 NVASNAILAFLHGD
+2179 NVASNAVLAFLHGD

-2201 LLGRQKRQEYW
+2201 LLGRQQRQEYW
-2212 RLARRLGLDSA
+2212 KLARRLGLDSA
-2223 MDDLEGAIRG
+2223 MDDLEGAIKG
-2233 LKPKNDSEAFGV
+2233 LKPKNDSEAFGIV
-2245 IGKAVDFLITA
+2245 GKAMDFLSTA
-2256 GKNIYMSEGSAVGK
+2256 GKNIYMSEGSALGR
-2270 AVRKAYA
+2270 AARKAYA

-2290 NLDAIAE
+2290 NLDAIAA

-2338 LDKSGLTPFLHYSV
+2338 SDKWGLMPFLHYSV

-2369 AMMQAAFIAADA
+2369 AMMQATFIAADA

-2392 TEKDNL
+2392 TEKENL
-2398 TKPKWAQSSR
+2398 TKPKWAQSSK
-2408 FPNVFGLKTWARVG
+2408 FPNVFGLKAWARIG
-2422 NSDTYFNAGR
+2422 DSDTYFNAGR
-2432 AVPGFRFDEMFDLKG
+2432 AAPGFRFDDVFEG
-2447 GGFIGGLVQIIFF
+2447 GWGFVGGLVNIAS
-2460 GKSPLGYDIESKED
+2460 GKSTLGYSITSEDDPKAVKIAKSVKE
-2474 SGAESAR
+2474 A
-2481 KRAKELA
+2481 A
-2488 KNYLPSFTI
+2488 KNYLPTLTI
-2497 GRYGQL
+2497 GRYGQQ

-2530 SGILKRSVGARRFN
+2530 SGILKRGVGARRFN

-2564 YVKVPDSD
+2564 YVKVPDSKD
-2572 DEEKVEKAIK
+2572 ADKVEKAIK

-2600 QIDHKLEIFK
+2600 QIDRKLEIFK

-2644 ALISRPQFR
+2644 ALISRPQIG
-2653 KFSQK
+2653 KFSRQ

>member
-31 EQYEAKKKELA
+31 EQYEAKKKEFA

-63 TKKLNDEA
+63 AKKLNDEA

-87 GAEKAVD
+87 GDEKAVD

-107 IDIASRA
+107 IDIASRV

-120 INPLTLGPKI
+120 INPLTIGPKI
-130 TDKAADIKQNGLTA
+130 TGKAADIKQNGLTA

-159 FPNQFGRFVNTAG
+159 FPNQFGRAVNTGG
-172 EWVSDKVGADGAKQF
+172 EWISDKLGAEGAKQF

-197 NVKELDKIIAENN
+197 NVKELDRIIAENN

-250 GVGMNEVRNA
+250 GVGMNELRNA
-260 GDDRPLEQHVK
+260 GDDKISTGQRLG
-271 DDLLGGVIMGGAN
+271 DDLLSGLVMGGAN

-292 GKVNNISNLAEDL
+292 GKVNNVSNLAEDL
-305 RSTSKVA
+305 RGTPKAA

-345 ASQGAKASDAAG
+345 ASQELKASDAAQSAQEAKAGELAKTNASDAAG
-357 GDQSAARAADD
+357 GEQSAARAADD
-368 AASAPQGAQ
+368 TASAPQGAQ
-377 EIKAA
+377 DIKAA

-390 SASSTAQ
+390 SSSPAAQ
-397 GAQNIGA
+397 GAQNTEA
-404 ASKAQSNFEPR
+404 ASGVQSNFEPR
-415 EQVRQ
+415 KQVWQ

-428 DDAADKILSEL
+428 DDAADKILGEL
-439 DRGASRSAHLSED
+439 ERGASRSAHLSED
-452 AFKKADELYERANRL
+452 AFKKADELYERVNRL
-467 EWAREYERQVAARAE
+467 EWAREYQRHVADRTS

-492 ERFAAMQREAERIAK
+492 ERFAAMQREAEKIAK

-538 NDGMDVDPMYAG
+538 NDGADVDPMYAG
-550 QNFVWRVENDIKAH
+550 QNFIWRVENDIKAH

-588 MQAYDDGNIKFLKD
+588 MQAYDDGDIKFLKN

-613 DDIVNNKMNDWIIQ
+613 DDIVNNQMKDWIIKD
-627 NGKIRRVQNG
+627 GKIRRAQNG
-637 KADASGA
+637 KANADAPQ
-644 AERGVHTNG
+644 RGVHTNG
-653 AGAGRKDERVSKGVS
+653 AGAGGKDERVSKGVS
-668 DLGDTSGRAAGGSGG
+668 DLGDTPSRAERGPGG
-683 DTQVS
+683 DAQVS

-709 LVGRYGSASGD
+709 LVGRYGAASGD

-733 SAQDAAGQ
+733 SAQDAADQ
-741 GGAALKSETHSG
+741 GGAALNL
-753 DLAAKE
+753 DLAVRNLTRNKDLALRIDPKADLLSIVNDFKTPIKTPIFEAKISVDKMLNHLAEKADGERRLEYINLIKPTLQNPIFITKE
-759 GAGSA
+759 GDRYRFFKTFIDEKDKTLKFLSVIENDKGEFIGITATPLRNTDLKNIIKNGDIIWGGDTLSGLSA
-764 PQGAKLGEDM
+764 PQATKNQGPDIASDSIAKSPKNSNM
-774 KKGFVNVNLT
+774 QSGFVRADLPA
-784 SHLAGG
+784 HLAGG
-790 LSGGMLNATDEE
+790 LSGGALGATDEE
-802 GKFSPERFAVG
+802 GKFSPERFAAG
-813 FIGGLGGV
+813 FIAGLGGV

-836 AKQAKTYPAMAADR
+836 AKQAKTYPTLANDR
-850 PDLFAQALSDEIKS
+850 ADLFAQALSDEIKS
-864 HAKTTLFNAAEF
+864 RAKTTLFNAAEF

-908 KADKLDKAQAMA
+908 KADKLSKAQAMA

-982 VKVVKMQSDAPSG
+982 VKVVKMRSDAPSS

-1015 NDKAATLIK
+1015 NNKVATYVK
-1024 QDLDS
+1024 QDLDQI
-1029 VEDALRYAR
+1029 EGALRYAR
-1038 GNKSEGAKHIAKHI
+1038 GDRSEGAKHI
-1052 KIKHLSDESGEGY
+1052 KIRHLNNEGSEGY
-1065 VSKSELLDLGENIR
+1065 VSKKELLDLGESMR
-1079 KYLAKYKEPFIDEK
+1079 KYLAKYKEPFINK
-1093 GGHIYEWVD
+1093 RNARVYEWQD
-1102 DRGVKFRAV
+1102 DKGVRFRLVA
-1111 IGKAK
+1111 
-1116 REQDVPAITSTLK
+1116 SNK
-1129 SADEAAEKGLSPN
+1129 SAGTPYTAELPRPA
-1142 SSLYSHDRII
+1142 DFEDII
-1152 TFYSDRNLKEP
+1152 TFYSDRNLKKP
-1163 MKFKNPRVRYDVNLQ
+1163 MEFENPKVRYDANLQ
-1178 NWHEHSAPITKN
+1178 NWHEHSATSSAMLAKELEKKYLLKDGQINRSVIAKEAAPFVKKEYTFENFKADFPQGKAQTPIGEVN
-1190 ADGSPK
+1190 VGS
-1196 VFYHGTNKPEIEEFK
+1196 FQF
-1211 NRFDKT
+1211 
-1217 KWGFWFSEN
+1217 
-1226 NEMAQGYKSGRYGLN
+1226 
-1241 ADKGGVLEVY
+1241 
-1251 LNIKKPFDL
+1251 
-1260 RQIITS
+1260 
-1266 ENLPHLKKLFKAMAN
+1266 KKLQIKGREKYLGLIKPTLEKPSFIVDFEDTTFFFKAFKDEKGVVKFASVTKERNGAIDVTSNYPMAGRKF
-1281 ETGNYGKNLSENVGN
+1281 ELLIREGKVRYTAQS
-1296 SVWDWLKGT
+1296 
-1305 PMQQYGN
+1305 
-1312 KAARFKAALQKEGYD
+1312 
-1327 GIMLDDGVMT
+1327 
-1337 VFDSN
+1337 
-1342 QIKHVKN
+1342 
-1349 SGDFSA
+1349 SGDIKSLEH
-1355 SPNIYQSG
+1355 SLSG
-1363 EAGYFDPQSNTIALK
+1363 EEIISQNSKNGNNLGYFDPQSNTIALK
-1378 NLKDR
+1378 NLNDR

-1400 ATGGTRGDANYAKLH
+1400 ATGGAGGDANYAKLH

-1429 DDAARAQKNPLS
+1429 DDAARASKDPLG

-1449 TIVLRDGGA
+1449 TIVLRDGGVNA
-1458 NASEVL
+1458 NEEPLKFKASEI
-1464 KKDLMK
+1464 
-1470 GGRLNKEM
+1470 
-1478 MKEVSPALPKPFE
+1478 E
-1491 NKSEFEKAIGGS
+1491 NIGG
-1503 GDVSLQTP
+1503 
-1511 IGEINVNT
+1511 
-1519 NQAYKHFTQNTFSQ
+1519 
-1533 DRSNFS
+1533 
-1539 GGLIQTLKEPL
+1539 
-1550 FIIRNPVKNQTEFY
+1550 
-1564 KTFTDENGFI
+1564 
-1574 NLMSVAK
+1574 
-1581 KDNGKLKLKTIFDVD
+1581 
-1596 VAKLENAIKNTPD
+1596 
-1609 GNVLYYKLAGETKQA
+1609 
-1624 SLETTSAGGLNG
+1624 
-1636 SVPPEPRS
+1636 
-1644 ASDPNG
+1644 
-1650 IIAQISK
+1650 
-1657 KNADFGK
+1657 
-1664 IIDEIKAKN
+1664 EIKKRR
-1673 PNIEQEL
+1673 PNIEQEV

-1687 YKDSYKNY
+1687 YKDSYKNH
-1695 DTAGEVLEAI
+1695 DTAGEVLDAV

-1738 THTSR
+1738 THISR
-1743 DGFTF
+1743 DGFAF
-1748 KKRGKNG
+1748 KKKGKNG
-1755 DEQMIFIDMDESG
+1755 DEQMIFIDMDQSG

-1830 KRFAAQIASKSK
+1830 RAFKAKIAQESKAK
-1842 QEQEKLQ
+1842 QEKLQ
-1849 AEYARAARQADPFNP
+1849 AEYDRAARQADPFNP

-1876 DALLGPYGGADG
+1876 DALLGSYGGADG

-1895 TLWRKGINR
+1895 TLWRKGINK

-1911 IFEGENTPAFIKKGM
+1911 IYEGENTPALVKKGM

-1937 EIDGAIES
+1937 QIDGAIES
-1945 FFRESAAIGAQARI
+1945 FFRESAAINAQART
-1959 VAKYLDKF
+1959 AARYLDKF
-1967 NTAQSEQLFNALDG
+1967 DAAQSEQLFNALDG

-1998 LRDAIDHNA
+1998 LRDTIDNNA

-2039 KISRTFDKFF
+2039 KISRTLDKFY

-2058 KRALGLRTDISF
+2058 RRALGLRTDISF

-2081 QLLKARALDGI
+2081 QLLKARALEGI
-2092 ANRFGLDEIPAAAKQ
+2092 ANRFGLDEIPAGARQ

-2201 LLGRQKRQEYW
+2201 LLGRQQRQEYW
-2212 RLARRLGLDSA
+2212 KLARRLGLDSA
-2223 MDDLEGAIRG
+2223 MDDLEGAIKG

-2290 NLDAIAE
+2290 NLDAIAA

-2530 SGILKRSVGARRFN
+2530 SGILKRSVGGRRFN
-2544 QQKELNAELGKLRKQ
+2544 QQKELNNELGKLRKQ

-2600 QIDHKLEIFK
+2600 QIDRKLEIFK

-2644 ALISRPQFR
+2644 ALISRPQIG
-2653 KFSQK
+2653 KFSQ

>member
-42 DSGIREDIA
+42 DSGVREDIA
-51 KMAIAQRLDADN
+51 KMAIAQKLDAEN
-63 TKKLNDEA
+63 AKKLNDEA
-71 TASASDRFLRN
+71 TASASDRFFRN

-87 GAEKAVD
+87 ADEKAVD
-94 EADQRWRELNPDK
+94 AADQRWRELNPDK

-120 INPLTLGPKI
+120 INPLTLVPKI
-130 TDKAADIKQNGLTA
+130 TGKAADIKQNGLAA
-144 DSLDKDFALFAGVGK
+144 DSLDKDFAFFAGAGK
-159 FPNQFGRFVNTAG
+159 LPNQFGRAVNTAG
-172 EWVSDKVGADGAKQF
+172 EWVSDKAGAEGAKQF

-210 KEWGEVGGAIDPFL
+210 KEWGMLGEALIDPL
-224 AAPAGI
+224 NVAPAGI
-230 FTKGAKL
+230 FTKGAKV

-250 GVGMNEVRNA
+250 GVGMNELRNA
-260 GDDRPLEQHVK
+260 GDDKISTGQRLG
-271 DDLLGGVIMGGAN
+271 DDLLSGLVMGGAN

-292 GKVNNISNLAEDL
+292 GKVNNVSNLAEDL
-305 RSTSKVA
+305 RGTSKAADAGQRAA
-312 DGAEGAARAADDAA
+312 DGAEGAARAADDAR

-345 ASQGAKASDAAG
+345 ASQEFKAGDAAG
-357 GDQSAARAADD
+357 GEQNAASAADD

-382 DGAQEIKS
+382 DGTQEIKS
-390 SASSTAQ
+390 SPSPAAQ
-397 GAQNIGA
+397 GAQNAEA
-404 ASKAQSNFEPR
+404 ASKVQSNLEPR
-415 EQVRQ
+415 EQIRQ

-428 DDAADKILSEL
+428 DDAADKILGEL

-467 EWAREYERQVAARAE
+467 EWAREYQSRVAARTS

-492 ERFAAMQREAERIAK
+492 ERFAAMQREAEKIAK
-507 ENPTLSARAQRELL
+507 ENPTLSAQGQRELL

-538 NDGMDVDPMYAG
+538 NDGADVDPIYAG
-550 QNFVWRVENDIKAH
+550 QNFIWRVENDIKAH
-564 PYTTEQYGARLASKG
+564 PYTIEQYGARLASKG

-588 MQAYDDGNIKFLKD
+588 MQAYDDGDIKFLKN

-613 DDIVNNKMNDWIIQ
+613 DDIVNNQMKDWIIKD
-627 NGKIRRVQNG
+627 GKIRRAQNG
-637 KADASGA
+637 KANADA
-644 AERGVHTNG
+644 AERGTDANG
-653 AGAGRKDERVSKGVS
+653 AGAGGKDERVSKGVS
-668 DLGDTSGRAAGGSGG
+668 DLGDTPSRAERGSGG
-683 DTQVS
+683 DAQVS

-709 LVGRYGSASGD
+709 LVGRHGAASGD

-733 SAQDAAGQ
+733 SAQDAADQ
-741 GGAALKSETHSG
+741 GGATLKSEPQG
-753 DLAAKE
+753 GNLAAKE
-759 GAGSA
+759 DAGSA
-764 PQGAKLGEDM
+764 KQGAKLNEDM
-774 KKGFVNVNLT
+774 KKGFVNANLT

-790 LSGGMLNATDEE
+790 LSGGALGATDEE
-802 GKFSPERFAVG
+802 GKFSPERFAAG
-813 FIGGLGGV
+813 FIAGLGGV

-836 AKQAKTYPAMAADR
+836 AKQAKTYPTLANDR
-850 PDLFAQALSDEIKS
+850 PDLFAQALSDEIRS
-864 HAKTTLFNAAEF
+864 RAKTTLFNAAEF

-908 KADKLDKAQAMA
+908 KADKLSKAQAMA

-963 LGDLLKHDEL
+963 LEDLLKHDEL

-1015 NDKAATLIK
+1015 NNKIATYVR
-1024 QDLDS
+1024 QDLDQI
-1029 VEDALRYAR
+1029 EGALRYAR
-1038 GNKSEGAKHIAKHI
+1038 GDRSEGAKHI
-1052 KIKHLSDESGEGY
+1052 KIRHLNNEGSEGY
-1065 VSKSELLDLGENIR
+1065 VSKKELLDLGESMR
-1079 KYLAKYKEPFIDEK
+1079 KYLAKYKEPFINK
-1093 GGHIYEWVD
+1093 RNARVYEWQD
-1102 DRGVKFRAV
+1102 DKGVRFRLVA
-1111 IGKAK
+1111 
-1116 REQDVPAITSTLK
+1116 SNK
-1129 SADEAAEKGLSPN
+1129 SAGTPYTAELPRPA
-1142 SSLYSHDRII
+1142 DFEDII
-1152 TFYSDRNLKEP
+1152 TFYSDRNLKKP
-1163 MKFKNPRVRYDVNLQ
+1163 MEFENPKVRYDANLQ

-1196 VFYHGTNKPEIEEFK
+1196 VFYHGSSAKDITEFK
-1211 NRFDKT
+1211 SEFDKSGY
-1217 KWGFWFSEN
+1217 GFWFSQEKEIA
-1226 NEMAQGYKSGRYGLN
+1226 NEFREHGKIYK
-1241 ADKGGVLEVY
+1241 VY
-1251 LNIKKPFDL
+1251 LKSNNPIDLSFPYSAKAQKLLDEAEAKGINTELYPDKQSDGFKKF
-1260 RQIITS
+1260 
-1266 ENLPHLKKLFKAMAN
+1266 LKSK
-1281 ETGNYGKNLSENVGN
+1281 
-1296 SVWDWLKGT
+1296 
-1305 PMQQYGN
+1305 
-1312 KAARFKAALQKEGYD
+1312 GYD
-1327 GIMLDDGVMT
+1327 GIVMQDIDGVDAKPYLI

-1342 QIKHVKN
+1342 QIKNVKN

-1363 EAGYFDPQSNTIALK
+1363 EAGYFDPQSGTIALK

-1400 ATGGTRGDANYAKLH
+1400 ATGGAGGDANYAKLH

-1429 DDAARAQKNPLS
+1429 DDAARAQKDPLS

-1449 TIVLRDGGA
+1449 TIVLRDGGVNA
-1458 NASEVL
+1458 NEEPLKFKASEI
-1464 KKDLMK
+1464 
-1470 GGRLNKEM
+1470 
-1478 MKEVSPALPKPFE
+1478 E
-1491 NKSEFEKAIGGS
+1491 NIGG
-1503 GDVSLQTP
+1503 
-1511 IGEINVNT
+1511 
-1519 NQAYKHFTQNTFSQ
+1519 
-1533 DRSNFS
+1533 
-1539 GGLIQTLKEPL
+1539 
-1550 FIIRNPVKNQTEFY
+1550 
-1564 KTFTDENGFI
+1564 
-1574 NLMSVAK
+1574 
-1581 KDNGKLKLKTIFDVD
+1581 
-1596 VAKLENAIKNTPD
+1596 
-1609 GNVLYYKLAGETKQA
+1609 
-1624 SLETTSAGGLNG
+1624 
-1636 SVPPEPRS
+1636 
-1644 ASDPNG
+1644 
-1650 IIAQISK
+1650 
-1657 KNADFGK
+1657 
-1664 IIDEIKAKN
+1664 EIKKRR
-1673 PNIEQEL
+1673 PNIEQEV

-1687 YKDSYKNY
+1687 YKDSYKNH
-1695 DTAGEVLEAI
+1695 DTAGEVLDAV

-1738 THTSR
+1738 TQISR

-1807 TKAKFL
+1807 VKAKFL

-1819 KAEEILKRADK
+1819 KAEQILKKADK
-1830 KRFAAQIASKSK
+1830 KRFTAQIASKSK

-1895 TLWRKGINR
+1895 TLWRKGINK

-1911 IFEGENTPAFIKKGM
+1911 IFEGENTPALVKKGM

-1937 EIDGAIES
+1937 QIDGAIES
-1945 FFRESAAIGAQARI
+1945 FFRESAAINAQART
-1959 VAKYLDKF
+1959 AARYLDKF

-1981 KIAKADLPQEL
+1981 KIAKADLPEEL

-2014 ALKQENKLTD
+2014 ALKQENKLTN

-2039 KISRTFDKFF
+2039 KISRTLGKFY

-2058 KRALGLRTDISF
+2058 RRALGLRTDISF

-2081 QLLKARALDGI
+2081 QLLKARALEGI
-2092 ANRFGLDEIPAAAKQ
+2092 ANRFGLDEIPAGARQ

-2156 YGVPAIDH
+2156 YWQPLIDH
-2164 IKVTVTVKNPVTHIY
+2164 IKVNVTVKNPFTHVY
-2179 NVASNAILAFLHGD
+2179 NVASNAVLAFLHGD

-2201 LLGRQKRQEYW
+2201 LLGRQQRQEYW
-2212 RLARRLGLDSA
+2212 KLARRLGLDSA
-2223 MDDLEGAIRG
+2223 MDDLEGAIKG
-2233 LKPKNDSEAFGV
+2233 LKPKNDAEAFGIV
-2245 IGKAVDFLITA
+2245 GKAMDFLSTA
-2256 GKNIYMSEGSAVGK
+2256 GKNIYMSEGSALGR
-2270 AVRKAYA
+2270 AARKAYA

-2290 NLDAIAE
+2290 NLDAIAA

-2332 NGFLRK
+2332 NSFLRK
-2338 LDKSGLTPFLHYSV
+2338 SDKWGLMPFLHYSV

-2392 TEKDNL
+2392 TEKENL
-2398 TKPKWAQSSR
+2398 TKPKWAQSSK
-2408 FPNVFGLKTWARVG
+2408 FPNVFGLKTWARIG
-2422 NSDTYFNAGR
+2422 DSDTYFNAGR
-2432 AVPGFRFDEMFDLKG
+2432 AAPGFRFDDVFEG
-2447 GGFIGGLVQIIFF
+2447 GWGFVGGLVNIAS
-2460 GKSPLGYDIESKED
+2460 GKSTLGYNITSEDDPKAVKVAKSVKE
-2474 SGAESAR
+2474 A
-2481 KRAKELA
+2481 A
-2488 KNYLPSFTI
+2488 KNYLPTLTI
-2497 GRYGQL
+2497 GRYGQQ

-2530 SGILKRSVGARRFN
+2530 VGILKRGVGARRFN

-2559 KMELE
+2559 REELE
-2564 YVKVPDSD
+2564 YVKVPDSKD
-2572 DEEKVEKAIK
+2572 ADKVEKAVK

-2600 QIDHKLEIFK
+2600 QIDRKLEIFK

-2644 ALISRPQFR
+2644 ALISRPQIG
-2653 KFSQK
+2653 KFSK

>member
-42 DSGIREDIA
+42 DSGVREDIA
-51 KMAIAQRLDADN
+51 KMAIAQKLDADN
-63 TKKLNDEA
+63 AKKLNDEA
-71 TASASDRFLRN
+71 TASASDRFFRN
-82 VFDTS
+82 AFDTS
-87 GAEKAVD
+87 ADEKAVD
-94 EADQRWRELNPDK
+94 AADQRWRELNPEK

-120 INPLTLGPKI
+120 LNPLTLGPKI
-130 TDKAADIKQNGLTA
+130 AGKVSDVAQNGPAA
-144 DSLDKDFALFAGVGK
+144 DSLDKDFAFFAGAGK
-159 FPNQFGRFVNTAG
+159 LPNQFGRAVNTAG
-172 EWVSDKVGADGAKQF
+172 EWVSDKVGADEAKQF

-197 NVKELDKIIAENN
+197 NVKELDRIITENN
-210 KEWGEVGGAIDPFL
+210 KEWGMLGEALIDPL
-224 AAPAGI
+224 NVAPAGI
-230 FTKGAKL
+230 FTKGAKV

-250 GVGMNEVRNA
+250 GVGMNELRNA
-260 GDDRPLEQHVK
+260 GDDKISTGQRLG
-271 DDLLGGVIMGGAN
+271 DDLLSGLVMGGAN

-292 GKVNNISNLAEDL
+292 GKVNNVSNLAEDL
-305 RSTSKVA
+305 RGTSKAADAGQRAA

-345 ASQGAKASDAAG
+345 AKQGAKASDAAG
-357 GDQSAARAADD
+357 GEQSTARAADD

-390 SASSTAQ
+390 SAPSTAQ
-397 GAQNIGA
+397 GAQNAEA
-404 ASKAQSNFEPR
+404 ASGVQSNLEPR

-428 DDAADKILSEL
+428 DDAADEILGEL
-439 DRGASRSAHLSED
+439 DRGASRSAHLSES
-452 AFKKADELYERANRL
+452 AYKKADELYERANRL
-467 EWAREYERQVAARAE
+467 EWAKEYQRHVADRAS

-492 ERFAAMQREAERIAK
+492 ERFAAMQREAEKIAK
-507 ENPTLSARAQRELL
+507 ENPTLSARGQRELL

-538 NDGMDVDPMYAG
+538 NDGADVDPMYAG
-550 QNFVWRVENDIKAH
+550 QNFIWRVENDIKAH

-588 MQAYDDGNIKFLKD
+588 MQAYDDGDIKFLKN

-613 DDIVNNKMNDWIIQ
+613 DDIVNNQMKDWIIKD
-627 NGKIRRVQNG
+627 GKIRRVQNG
-637 KADASGA
+637 KANADAPQRGA
-644 AERGVHTNG
+644 DANG
-653 AGAGRKDERVSKGVS
+653 AGAGGKDERVSKGVS
-668 DLGDTSGRAAGGSGG
+668 DLGDTPSRAERGSGG
-683 DTQVS
+683 DAQVS

-709 LVGRYGSASGD
+709 LVGRYGAASGD

-733 SAQDAAGQ
+733 SAQDAADQ
-741 GGAALKSETHSG
+741 GGAALKSEPQDG

-759 GAGSA
+759 GAGSVK
-764 PQGAKLGEDM
+764 QGAKLDEDM

-790 LSGGMLNATDEE
+790 LSGGALGATDEE
-802 GKFSPERFAVG
+802 GKFSPERFAAG
-813 FIGGLGGV
+813 FIAGLGGV

-836 AKQAKTYPAMAADR
+836 AKQAKTYPTLANDR
-850 PDLFAQALSDEIKS
+850 ADLFAQALGDEIKS
-864 HAKTTLFNAAEF
+864 RAKTTLFNAAEF

-908 KADKLDKAQAMA
+908 KADKLSKAQAMA

-949 GDAKL
+949 GSAKL

-963 LGDLLKHDEL
+963 LEDLLKHDEL
-973 FKAYPELKD
+973 FKAYPELRD

-995 AMLAKD
+995 AILAKD

-1015 NDKAATLIK
+1015 NNKIATYVK
-1024 QDLDS
+1024 QDLDQI
-1029 VEDALRYAR
+1029 EGALRYAR
-1038 GNKSEGAKHIAKHI
+1038 GDRSEGAKHI
-1052 KIKHLSDESGEGY
+1052 KIRHLNDEGSEGY
-1065 VSKSELLDLGENIR
+1065 VSKKELLDLGESMR
-1079 KYLAKYKEPFIDEK
+1079 KYLAKYKEPFINK
-1093 GGHIYEWVD
+1093 RNARVYEWQD
-1102 DRGVKFRAV
+1102 DKGVRFRLVA
-1111 IGKAK
+1111 
-1116 REQDVPAITSTLK
+1116 SNK
-1129 SADEAAEKGLSPN
+1129 SAGTPYTAELPRPA
-1142 SSLYSHDRII
+1142 DFEDII
-1152 TFYSDRNLKEP
+1152 TFYSDRNLKKP
-1163 MKFKNPRVRYDVNLQ
+1163 MEFENPKVRYDANLQ
-1178 NWHEHSAPITKN
+1178 NWHEHSTTSSAMLAKELEKKYLLKDGQINRSVVAKEAAPFVKKEYTFENFK
-1190 ADGSPK
+1190 ADFPQGKAQTPIGEVNIGS
-1196 VFYHGTNKPEIEEFK
+1196 FQF
-1211 NRFDKT
+1211 
-1217 KWGFWFSEN
+1217 
-1226 NEMAQGYKSGRYGLN
+1226 
-1241 ADKGGVLEVY
+1241 
-1251 LNIKKPFDL
+1251 
-1260 RQIITS
+1260 
-1266 ENLPHLKKLFKAMAN
+1266 KKLQIKGREKYLGLIKPTLEKPSFIVDFEDTTFFFKAFKDEKGVVKFASVTKERNGAIDVTSNYPMAGRKF
-1281 ETGNYGKNLSENVGN
+1281 ELLIREGKVRYTAQS
-1296 SVWDWLKGT
+1296 
-1305 PMQQYGN
+1305 
-1312 KAARFKAALQKEGYD
+1312 
-1327 GIMLDDGVMT
+1327 
-1337 VFDSN
+1337 
-1342 QIKHVKN
+1342 
-1349 SGDFSA
+1349 SGDIKSLEH
-1355 SPNIYQSG
+1355 SLSG
-1363 EAGYFDPQSNTIALK
+1363 EEIISQNSKNGNNLGYFDPQSNTIALK

-1400 ATGGTRGDANYAKLH
+1400 ATGGAGGDANYAKLH

-1429 DDAARAQKNPLS
+1429 DDAARAQKDPLS

-1449 TIVLRDGGA
+1449 TIVLRDGGVNA
-1458 NASEVL
+1458 NEEPLKFKASEI
-1464 KKDLMK
+1464 
-1470 GGRLNKEM
+1470 
-1478 MKEVSPALPKPFE
+1478 E
-1491 NKSEFEKAIGGS
+1491 NIGG
-1503 GDVSLQTP
+1503 
-1511 IGEINVNT
+1511 
-1519 NQAYKHFTQNTFSQ
+1519 
-1533 DRSNFS
+1533 
-1539 GGLIQTLKEPL
+1539 
-1550 FIIRNPVKNQTEFY
+1550 
-1564 KTFTDENGFI
+1564 
-1574 NLMSVAK
+1574 
-1581 KDNGKLKLKTIFDVD
+1581 
-1596 VAKLENAIKNTPD
+1596 
-1609 GNVLYYKLAGETKQA
+1609 
-1624 SLETTSAGGLNG
+1624 
-1636 SVPPEPRS
+1636 
-1644 ASDPNG
+1644 
-1650 IIAQISK
+1650 
-1657 KNADFGK
+1657 
-1664 IIDEIKAKN
+1664 EIKKRR

-1687 YKDSYKNY
+1687 YKDSYKTH
-1695 DTAGEVLEAI
+1695 DTAGEVLDAV

-1738 THTSR
+1738 THISR

-1748 KKRGKNG
+1748 KKKGKNG
-1755 DEQMIFIDMDESG
+1755 DEQMIFIDMDEGG

-1819 KAEEILKRADK
+1819 KAEQILKKADQR
-1830 KRFAAQIASKSK
+1830 RFTAQIASKSK

-1895 TLWRKGINR
+1895 TLWRKGINK

-1911 IFEGENTPAFIKKGM
+1911 IFEGENTPAWVKKGM

-1937 EIDGAIES
+1937 QIDGAIES
-1945 FFRESAAIGAQARI
+1945 FYRESAAINAQARTA
-1959 VAKYLDKF
+1959 AKYLDKF
-1967 NTAQSEQLFNALDG
+1967 DAAQSEQLFNALDG

-2039 KISRTFDKFF
+2039 KISRTLGKFY

-2081 QLLKARALDGI
+2081 QLLKARALEGI
-2092 ANRFGLDEIPAAAKQ
+2092 ANRFGLDEIPATARQ

-2156 YGVPAIDH
+2156 YWQPLIDH
-2164 IKVTVTVKNPVTHIY
+2164 IKVNVTVKNPFTHVY
-2179 NVASNAILAFLHGD
+2179 NVASNAVLAFLHGD

-2201 LLGRQKRQEYW
+2201 LLGRQQRQEYW
-2212 RLARRLGLDSA
+2212 KLARRLGLDSA
-2223 MDDLEGAIRG
+2223 MDDLEGAIKG
-2233 LKPKNDSEAFGV
+2233 LKPKNDAEAFGIV
-2245 IGKAVDFLITA
+2245 GKAMDFLSTA
-2256 GKNIYMSEGSAVGK
+2256 GKNIYMSEGSALGR
-2270 AVRKAYA
+2270 AARKAYA

-2290 NLDAIAE
+2290 NLDAIAA
-2297 KRGYAAGDL
+2297 KRGYAPGDL
-2306 SKFSEK
+2306 GKFSEK

-2338 LDKSGLTPFLHYSV
+2338 SDKWGLMPFLHYSV

-2369 AMMQAAFIAADA
+2369 AMMQASFIAADA

-2392 TEKDNL
+2392 TEKENL
-2398 TKPKWAQSSR
+2398 TKPKWAQSSK
-2408 FPNVFGLKTWARVG
+2408 FPNVFGLKAWARIG
-2422 NSDTYFNAGR
+2422 DSDTYFNAGR
-2432 AVPGFRFDEMFDLKG
+2432 AAPGFRFDDVFEG
-2447 GGFIGGLVQIIFF
+2447 GWGFVGGLVNIAS
-2460 GKSPLGYDIESKED
+2460 GKSTLGYNITSEDDPKAVKVAKSVKE
-2474 SGAESAR
+2474 A
-2481 KRAKELA
+2481 A
-2488 KNYLPSFTI
+2488 KNYLPTLTI
-2497 GRYGQL
+2497 GRYGQQ

-2530 SGILKRSVGARRFN
+2530 AGILKRGVGARRFN

-2564 YVKVPDSD
+2564 YVKVPDSKD
-2572 DEEKVEKAIK
+2572 ADKVEKAVK

-2644 ALISRPQFR
+2644 ALISRPQIG
-2653 KFSQK
+2653 KFSQ

>member
-42 DSGIREDIA
+42 DSGVREDIA
-51 KMAIAQRLDADN
+51 KMAIAQKLDADN
-63 TKKLNDEA
+63 AKKLNDEA
-71 TASASDRFLRN
+71 TASASDRFFRN
-82 VFDTS
+82 TFDTS
-87 GAEKAVD
+87 ADEKAVD
-94 EADQRWRELNPDK
+94 DADQRWRELNPDK

-114 GRLINR
+114 GRLVNR
-120 INPLTLGPKI
+120 LNPLTLGPKI
-130 TDKAADIKQNGLTA
+130 TGKAADIKQNGLAA
-144 DSLDKDFALFAGVGK
+144 DSLDKDFAFFAGAGK
-159 FPNQFGRFVNTAG
+159 LPNQFGRAVNYAG
-172 EWVSDKVGADGAKQF
+172 EKIAGAVGSEGAKQF

-210 KEWGEVGGAIDPFL
+210 KEWGMLGEALIDPL
-224 AAPAGI
+224 NVAPAGI
-230 FTKGAKL
+230 FTKGAKV

-242 SAGTGFAL
+242 SAGTGFTL
-250 GVGMNEVRNA
+250 GVGMNELRNA
-260 GDDRPLEQHVK
+260 GDDKISTGQRLG
-271 DDLLGGVIMGGAN
+271 DDLLSGLVMGGAN

-292 GKVNNISNLAEDL
+292 GKVNNVSNLAEDL
-305 RSTSKVA
+305 RGTSKAADAGQRAA
-312 DGAEGAARAADDAA
+312 DGAEGAARAADDTR

-345 ASQGAKASDAAG
+345 ASQGAKASDAAEG
-357 GDQSAARAADD
+357 EQNAARAADD
-368 AASAPQGAQ
+368 AAAQTNTVSAPQGAQ
-377 EIKAA
+377 EIR
-382 DGAQEIKS
+382 S
-390 SASSTAQ
+390 SPSPAAQ
-397 GAQNIGA
+397 GAQNAEA
-404 ASKAQSNFEPR
+404 ASGAQSNLEPR

-467 EWAREYERQVAARAE
+467 EWAREYQRHVASRAE

-527 TEAELRYTRAY
+527 SEAELRYTRAY
-538 NDGMDVDPMYAG
+538 NDGADVDPMYAG
-550 QNFVWRVENDIKAH
+550 QNFIWRVENDIKAH

-588 MQAYDDGNIKFLKD
+588 MQAYDDGDIKFLKD

-613 DDIVNNKMNDWIIQ
+613 DDIVNNKMNDWIIKD
-627 NGKIRRVQNG
+627 GKIRRAGNG
-637 KADASGA
+637 KANAGSA

-653 AGAGRKDERVSKGVS
+653 ASAGGKDERVSKGVS
-668 DLGDTSGRAAGGSGG
+668 DLGDTPSRAAGGSGG
-683 DTQVS
+683 DAQVS

-733 SAQDAAGQ
+733 SAQNAADQ
-741 GGAALKSETHSG
+741 GGATLKSEARSG

-764 PQGAKLGEDM
+764 KQGAKLGEDM

-802 GKFSPERFAVG
+802 GKFSPERFAAG

-836 AKQAKTYPAMAADR
+836 AKQAKAYPTLANDR
-850 PDLFAQALSDEIKS
+850 PDLFAQALGDEIKS
-864 HAKTTLFNAAEF
+864 RAKTTLFNAAEF

-908 KADKLDKAQAMA
+908 KADKLSKAQAMA
-920 KEGKNELEIWRDTGW
+920 KEGKNELEIWRETGW

-949 GDAKL
+949 GSAKL

-963 LGDLLKHDEL
+963 LGELLEHDEL
-973 FKAYPELKD
+973 FKAYPELRN
-982 VKVVKMQSDAPSG
+982 VKVVKTQSDAPSG
-995 AMLAKD
+995 AMQSVKD

-1015 NDKAATLIK
+1015 NNKIATYVK
-1024 QDLDS
+1024 QDLDQI
-1029 VEDALRYAR
+1029 EGALRYAR
-1038 GNKSEGAKHIAKHI
+1038 GDRSEGAKHI
-1052 KIKHLSDESGEGY
+1052 KIRHLNNEGSEGY
-1065 VSKSELLDLGENIR
+1065 VSKKELLDLGESMR
-1079 KYLAKYKEPFIDEK
+1079 KYLAKYKEPFINK
-1093 GGHIYEWVD
+1093 RNARVYEWQD
-1102 DRGVKFRAV
+1102 DKGVRFRLVA
-1111 IGKAK
+1111 
-1116 REQDVPAITSTLK
+1116 SNK
-1129 SADEAAEKGLSPN
+1129 SAGTPYTAELPRPA
-1142 SSLYSHDRII
+1142 DFEDII
-1152 TFYSDRNLKEP
+1152 TFYSDRNLKKP
-1163 MKFKNPRVRYDVNLQ
+1163 MEFENPKVRYDANLQ

-1196 VFYHGTNKPEIEEFK
+1196 VFYHGSSAKDITEFK
-1211 NRFDKT
+1211 GEFDKSGY
-1217 KWGFWFSEN
+1217 GFWFSQEKEIA
-1226 NEMAQGYKSGRYGLN
+1226 NEFREHGKIYK
-1241 ADKGGVLEVY
+1241 VY
-1251 LNIKKPFDL
+1251 LKSSNPIDLSFPYSAKAQKLLDEAEAKGINTELYPDKQSDGFKKF
-1260 RQIITS
+1260 
-1266 ENLPHLKKLFKAMAN
+1266 LKSK
-1281 ETGNYGKNLSENVGN
+1281 
-1296 SVWDWLKGT
+1296 
-1305 PMQQYGN
+1305 
-1312 KAARFKAALQKEGYD
+1312 GYD
-1327 GIMLDDGVMT
+1327 GIVMQDIDGVDAKPYLI

-1349 SGDFSA
+1349 SGDFSS

-1429 DDAARAQKNPLS
+1429 DDAARAQKDPLS

-1449 TIVLRDGGA
+1449 TIVLRDSGVNA
-1458 NASEVL
+1458 NEEPLKFRASEI
-1464 KKDLMK
+1464 
-1470 GGRLNKEM
+1470 
-1478 MKEVSPALPKPFE
+1478 E
-1491 NKSEFEKAIGGS
+1491 NIGG
-1503 GDVSLQTP
+1503 
-1511 IGEINVNT
+1511 EIE
-1519 NQAYKHFTQNTFSQ
+1519 K
-1533 DRSNFS
+1533 R
-1539 GGLIQTLKEPL
+1539 
-1550 FIIRNPVKNQTEFY
+1550 R
-1564 KTFTDENGFI
+1564 
-1574 NLMSVAK
+1574 
-1581 KDNGKLKLKTIFDVD
+1581 
-1596 VAKLENAIKNTPD
+1596 
-1609 GNVLYYKLAGETKQA
+1609 
-1624 SLETTSAGGLNG
+1624 
-1636 SVPPEPRS
+1636 
-1644 ASDPNG
+1644 
-1650 IIAQISK
+1650 
-1657 KNADFGK
+1657 
-1664 IIDEIKAKN
+1664 
-1673 PNIEQEL
+1673 PNIEQEV

-1687 YKDSYKNY
+1687 YKDSYKNH

-1738 THTSR
+1738 THISR

-1748 KKRGKNG
+1748 KKKGKNG
-1755 DEQMIFIDMDESG
+1755 DEQMIFIDMDEGG

-1807 TKAKFL
+1807 VKAKFL

-1819 KAEEILKRADK
+1819 KAEQILKKADQR
-1830 KRFAAQIASKSK
+1830 RFAAQIASKSK

-1876 DALLGPYGGADG
+1876 DALLGSYGGADG
-1888 KWAQFVD
+1888 RWAQFVD
-1895 TLWRKGINR
+1895 TLWRKGINK

-1911 IFEGENTPAFIKKGM
+1911 IFEGENTPAFVKKGM

-1937 EIDGAIES
+1937 QIDGAIES
-1945 FFRESAAIGAQARI
+1945 FYRESAAINAQARTA
-1959 VAKYLDKF
+1959 AKYLDKF
-1967 NTAQSEQLFNALDG
+1967 DAAQSEQLFNALDG

-1998 LRDAIDHNA
+1998 LRDTIDHNA

-2039 KISRTFDKFF
+2039 KISRTLGKFY

-2081 QLLKARALDGI
+2081 QLLKARALQSI
-2092 ANRFGLDEIPAAAKQ
+2092 ADRFGLDEIPAAAKQ

-2125 GALGGKYVPKEVAEA
+2125 GALAGKYVPKEVAEA

-2156 YGVPAIDH
+2156 YWQPLIDH
-2164 IKVTVTVKNPVTHIY
+2164 IKVNVTVKNPFTHVY
-2179 NVASNAILAFLHGD
+2179 NVASNAVLAFLHGD

-2201 LLGRQKRQEYW
+2201 LLGRQQRQEYW
-2212 RLARRLGLDSA
+2212 KLARRLGLDSA
-2223 MDDLEGAIRG
+2223 MDDLEGAIKG
-2233 LKPKNDSEAFGV
+2233 LKPKNDSEAFGIV
-2245 IGKAVDFLITA
+2245 GKAMDFLSTA
-2256 GKNIYMSEGSAVGK
+2256 GKNIYMSEGSALGR
-2270 AVRKAYA
+2270 AARKAYA

-2290 NLDAIAE
+2290 NLDAIAA

-2312 ELAAAMSDAQYHY
+2312 ELSAAMSDAQYHY

-2338 LDKSGLTPFLHYSV
+2338 SDKWGLMPFLHYSV

-2369 AMMQAAFIAADA
+2369 AMMQATFIAADA

-2392 TEKDNL
+2392 TEKENL
-2398 TKPKWAQSSR
+2398 TKPKWAQSSK
-2408 FPNVFGLKTWARVG
+2408 FPNVFGLKAWARIG
-2422 NSDTYFNAGR
+2422 DSDTYFNAGR
-2432 AVPGFRFDEMFDLKG
+2432 AAPGFRFDDVFEG
-2447 GGFIGGLVQIIFF
+2447 GWGFVGGLVNIAS
-2460 GKSPLGYDIESKED
+2460 GKSTLGYNITSEDDPKAVKVAKSVKE
-2474 SGAESAR
+2474 A
-2481 KRAKELA
+2481 A
-2488 KNYLPSFTI
+2488 KNYLPTLTI
-2497 GRYGQL
+2497 GRYGQQ

-2516 DFAPKDYNKDELGY
+2516 DYAPKDYNKDELGY
-2530 SGILKRSVGARRFN
+2530 SGILKRGVGARRFN

-2559 KMELE
+2559 REELE
-2564 YVKVPDSD
+2564 YVKVLDSKD
-2572 DEEKVEKAIK
+2572 ADKVEKAIK

-2589 MSASEKAEKQK
+2589 MSASEKAKKQK
-2600 QIDHKLEIFK
+2600 QIDRKLEIFK

-2644 ALISRPQFR
+2644 ALISRPQIG
-2653 KFSQK
+2653 KFSQ

>member
-31 EQYEAKKKELA
+31 EQYEAKKKEFA

-63 TKKLNDEA
+63 AKKLNDEA
-71 TASASDRFLRN
+71 TASAPDRFLRN

-87 GAEKAVD
+87 GDEKAVD

-107 IDIASRA
+107 IDIASRV
-114 GRLINR
+114 GRLVNR
-120 INPLTLGPKI
+120 INPLTIGPKI
-130 TDKAADIKQNGLTA
+130 TGKAADIKQNGLTA

-242 SAGTGFAL
+242 SAGTGFVL
-250 GVGMNEVRNA
+250 GIGMNEVRNA

-305 RSTSKVA
+305 RGMSKA
-312 DGAEGAARAADDAA
+312 ADAGTKATDGAEGAARAADDTA

-345 ASQGAKASDAAG
+345 ASQGAKASDAVG
-357 GDQSAARAADD
+357 GEQSAARAADD
-368 AASAPQGAQ
+368 TASAPQGAQ
-377 EIKAA
+377 EIKAT

-390 SASSTAQ
+390 SPSSTAQ

-404 ASKAQSNFEPR
+404 ASKAQANLDPR

-439 DRGASRSAHLSED
+439 DRGASRSAHLSES

-467 EWAREYERQVAARAE
+467 EWAREYQKQVAARAS

-538 NDGMDVDPMYAG
+538 NDGVDVDPMYAG

-564 PYTTEQYGARLASKG
+564 SYTTEQYGARLASKG

-613 DDIVNNKMNDWIIQ
+613 DDIINNKMNDWIIKD
-627 NGKIRRVQNG
+627 GKIRRVQNG
-637 KADASGA
+637 KANASGA

-653 AGAGRKDERVSKGVS
+653 ADAGRKDERVSKGVS

-688 SQRGSAAILGG
+688 SQRGYAAILGG

-733 SAQDAAGQ
+733 SAQDAADQ
-741 GGAALKSETHSG
+741 GGAALKSEARSG
-753 DLAAKE
+753 DLAAKD

-790 LSGGMLNATDEE
+790 LSGGALNATDEE

-836 AKQAKTYPAMAADR
+836 AKQAKAYPTLANDR

-864 HAKTTLFNAAEF
+864 RAKTTLFNAAEF

-908 KADKLDKAQAMA
+908 KADKLSKAQAMA

-949 GDAKL
+949 KNAKL

-963 LGDLLKHDEL
+963 LGELLEHNEL
-973 FKAYPELKD
+973 FKAYPELRD

-995 AMLAKD
+995 AMLAKELEKKYLLKD
-1001 AGQKEKRGIYNVTY
+1001 GQINRSVVAKEAAPFVKKEYTFENF
-1015 NDKAATLIK
+1015 KADFPQGKVQTPIGEVNIGSFQFKKLQIKGREKYLGLIK
-1024 QDLDS
+1024 PTLEEPSFIVDF
-1029 VEDALRYAR
+1029 EDTTFFFKAF
-1038 GNKSEGAKHIAKHI
+1038 K
-1052 KIKHLSDESGEGY
+1052 
-1065 VSKSELLDLGENIR
+1065 
-1079 KYLAKYKEPFIDEK
+1079 DEK
-1093 GGHIYEWVD
+1093 GV
-1102 DRGVKFRAV
+1102 VKFASVTKERDGV
-1111 IGKAK
+1111 IDVTSNYPMAGRKFELLIREGK
-1116 REQDVPAITSTLK
+1116 
-1129 SADEAAEKGLSPN
+1129 
-1142 SSLYSHDRII
+1142 
-1152 TFYSDRNLKEP
+1152 
-1163 MKFKNPRVRYDVNLQ
+1163 VRYTAQSSGDIKSL
-1178 NWHEHSAPITKN
+1178 EHS
-1190 ADGSPK
+1190 
-1196 VFYHGTNKPEIEEFK
+1196 
-1211 NRFDKT
+1211 
-1217 KWGFWFSEN
+1217 
-1226 NEMAQGYKSGRYGLN
+1226 L
-1241 ADKGGVLEVY
+1241 
-1251 LNIKKPFDL
+1251 
-1260 RQIITS
+1260 
-1266 ENLPHLKKLFKAMAN
+1266 
-1281 ETGNYGKNLSENVGN
+1281 
-1296 SVWDWLKGT
+1296 
-1305 PMQQYGN
+1305 
-1312 KAARFKAALQKEGYD
+1312 
-1327 GIMLDDGVMT
+1327 
-1337 VFDSN
+1337 
-1342 QIKHVKN
+1342 
-1349 SGDFSA
+1349 
-1355 SPNIYQSG
+1355 SG
-1363 EAGYFDPQSNTIALK
+1363 EEIISQNSKNGNNLGYFDPQSNTIALK

-1429 DDAARAQKNPLS
+1429 DDAARAQKDPLS

-1449 TIVLRDGGA
+1449 TIVLRDAGVNA
-1458 NASEVL
+1458 NEEPL
-1464 KKDLMK
+1464 KFKA
-1470 GGRLNKEM
+1470 NEI
-1478 MKEVSPALPKPFE
+1478 E
-1491 NKSEFEKAIGGS
+1491 NIGG
-1503 GDVSLQTP
+1503 
-1511 IGEINVNT
+1511 
-1519 NQAYKHFTQNTFSQ
+1519 
-1533 DRSNFS
+1533 
-1539 GGLIQTLKEPL
+1539 
-1550 FIIRNPVKNQTEFY
+1550 
-1564 KTFTDENGFI
+1564 
-1574 NLMSVAK
+1574 
-1581 KDNGKLKLKTIFDVD
+1581 
-1596 VAKLENAIKNTPD
+1596 
-1609 GNVLYYKLAGETKQA
+1609 
-1624 SLETTSAGGLNG
+1624 
-1636 SVPPEPRS
+1636 
-1644 ASDPNG
+1644 
-1650 IIAQISK
+1650 
-1657 KNADFGK
+1657 
-1664 IIDEIKAKN
+1664 EIKKRR

-1695 DTAGEVLEAI
+1695 DTAGEVLDAI

-1738 THTSR
+1738 THISR

-1755 DEQMIFIDMDESG
+1755 DEQMIFIDMHESG

-1813 NEPDPI
+1813 NEKDPI
-1819 KAEEILKRADK
+1819 KAEQLLKKADK
-1830 KRFAAQIASKSK
+1830 KRFSAQIASKSK

-1911 IFEGENTPAFIKKGM
+1911 IFEGENTPAFVKKGM

-1945 FFRESAAIGAQARI
+1945 FFRESAAINAQARTA
-1959 VAKYLDKF
+1959 AKYLDKF
-1967 NTAQSEQLFNALDG
+1967 DAAQSEQLFNALDG

-1998 LRDAIDHNA
+1998 LRDVIDHNA

-2039 KISRTFDKFF
+2039 KISRTLGKFY

-2081 QLLKARALDGI
+2081 QLLKARALEGI

-2125 GALGGKYVPKEVAEA
+2125 GALAGKYVPKEVAEA

-2156 YGVPAIDH
+2156 YWQPLIDH
-2164 IKVTVTVKNPVTHIY
+2164 IKVNVTVKNPFTHVY
-2179 NVASNAILAFLHGD
+2179 NVASNAVLAFLHGD

-2201 LLGRQKRQEYW
+2201 LLGRQQRQEYW
-2212 RLARRLGLDSA
+2212 KLARRLGLDSA
-2223 MDDLEGAIRG
+2223 MDDLEGAIKG

-2245 IGKAVDFLITA
+2245 LGTAMDFLSTA
-2256 GKNIYMSEGSAVGK
+2256 GKNIYMSEGSALGR

-2290 NLDAIAE
+2290 NLDAIAA

-2306 SKFSEK
+2306 SKFSKK
-2312 ELAAAMSDAQYHY
+2312 ELSAAMSDAQYHY

-2338 LDKSGLTPFLHYSV
+2338 SDKWGLMPFLHYSV

-2369 AMMQAAFIAADA
+2369 AMMQASFIAADA

-2392 TEKDNL
+2392 TEKENL
-2398 TKPKWAQSSR
+2398 TKPKWAQSSK

-2422 NSDTYFNAGR
+2422 KSDTYFNAGR
-2432 AVPGFRFDEMFDLKG
+2432 AAPGFRFDDVFEG
-2447 GGFIGGLVQIIFF
+2447 GWGFVGGLVNIAS
-2460 GKSPLGYDIESKED
+2460 GKSTLGYNIVSEDDPKAVKIAKSVKE
-2474 SGAESAR
+2474 A
-2481 KRAKELA
+2481 A
-2488 KNYLPSFTI
+2488 KNYLPTLTI
-2497 GRYGQL
+2497 GRYGQQ

-2530 SGILKRSVGARRFN
+2530 AGIFGRGVGRRRFN
-2544 QQKELNAELGKLRKQ
+2544 QQKELNNELGKLRKQ
-2559 KMELE
+2559 RQELE
-2564 YVKVPDSD
+2564 YVKVPDIKD
-2572 DEEKVEKAIK
+2572 ADKVEKAIK

-2589 MSASEKAEKQK
+2589 MSASEKEKKQK
-2600 QIDHKLEIFK
+2600 QIDRKLEIFK
-2610 EVADAEGFE
+2610 EVADAEGFA

-2644 ALISRPQFR
+2644 ALISRPQIG